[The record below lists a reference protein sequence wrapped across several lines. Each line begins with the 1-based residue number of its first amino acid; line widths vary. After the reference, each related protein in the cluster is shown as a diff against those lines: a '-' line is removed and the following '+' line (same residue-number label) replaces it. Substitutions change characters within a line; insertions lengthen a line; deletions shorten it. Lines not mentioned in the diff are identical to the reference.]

1 MGREVDDRVVQMQ
14 FDNAQFE
21 RETKRSLNTIER
33 LKASLNFDK
42 AGESLSGLTT
52 TASKLDLTPVSD
64 GVDTISMRFKAL
76 DVVAATVI
84 SNITS
89 RAVGLGKAL
98 VSAFTIDPAKSGLQ
112 EYETQIN
119 AVQTILANTQSKGTT
134 IDQVNAA
141 LDELNHYADMTI
153 YNFTEM
159 TKNIGTFTAAG
170 VDLDTSVQAIKGI
183 SNLAAV
189 SGSTSQQASNAM
201 YQLSQALA
209 AGKVTLMDW
218 NSVVNAGMGG
228 QVFQDAL
235 VETAR
240 VSGVA
245 IDDMI
250 AKQGSFRNTLQEG
263 WLTSEIMLDTLA
275 KFTGDL
281 NREQLL
287 AKGYTEEQADAIV
300 KLGANANDAA
310 TKVKTFTQ
318 LIDTLKEA
326 VQSGWTQSWEYIF
339 GDFEQAKAFWTEI
352 SDAISNVVNESA
364 NARNALLQGAM
375 TSGWDQ
381 LLSQGITDSAS
392 VMEQVLIDIGKTS
405 GKVTDEQIKAAGGFE
420 KSLQSGWM
428 TADILQKGI
437 NEVVDQAQELLSL
450 SDEQLSAQGL
460 SRDAIE
466 ETLKSYQG
474 LNEEIA
480 KGSVNLRTLSERM
493 SMKST
498 GRDNLVQSVR
508 NTMSAIGTLVGSI
521 KTAFDDIFP
530 PTTVDQLYAFT
541 EGIERF
547 TRGLILSEEN
557 ADKVQRVFKGVF
569 SVFKIGTDILDTIYK
584 GFLNIVKTM
593 SPVGNSLLDLA
604 ASIGDFLVGVQQA
617 VDSSGVF
624 QGILSGLEWVC
635 NAASKGIDKFTGSIE
650 SLSQKTTIVLDPI
663 QAISNALTS
672 FVNFIAPGLE
682 WFGTTASEALGEFS
696 KSAYEAFNNFDPTN
710 LYNFMNAGMG
720 LGILN
725 AIRNFIGSGKSILD
739 GASGM
744 IDGVKKMITSL
755 GDAINAWKT
764 NKNAETLM
772 TVAKAIGVLAASL
785 TVLSFIKPERLA
797 GSLLSI
803 TVLFTEL
810 VAALEVLNT
819 LTLGKKF
826 QVATLSAAMVAMST
840 GILILSAALKTISSV
855 QPDRLVTSVL
865 ALGVV
870 LAELSVATT
879 FLSSTATRMTKG
891 TTGMI
896 LMATAVRILVSSVSE
911 LGSMSL
917 DSLTKGLVSLGVVM
931 TELGTF
937 AVLVN
942 KFGGSIGLLN
952 GVSFN
957 LLASSLLILQKAV
970 SGFASMDVSQLAKGL
985 GSVAVALAEFAGF
998 GFLSKFSKNL
1008 ISSSVAV
1015 TVMSAAM
1022 NLLIGPIQELGA
1034 LDLAEIAKALG
1045 AMGGALAEFVVAL
1058 NLMKGGLGSSA
1069 AILVMASA
1077 MVVLSSAFERL
1088 GSLEL
1093 GQLAKALISIG
1104 AALAV
1109 FGVAATLLAPVT
1121 PIIVALSLSLGAFAA
1136 ALGLLLVAASSAGFI
1151 DNLAS
1156 SLSVLSSVSFSA
1168 FLQSIKDLAWM
1179 LVEFIQGIVK
1189 GVGEI
1194 AATLVT
1200 SIAQIITAVCEAI
1213 AQAAP
1218 AIGDAITALILTLC
1232 EVIRNTAPEI
1242 ASTVVYLIA
1251 QVWEAIKGALGDLWN
1266 NLTSWFDENIWHH
1279 DWFGIGAM
1287 FNDFKAIW
1295 AGDAEAAGEETA
1307 EGYANGLDNKKQSI
1321 WDKMSEIAS
1330 KAAMT
1335 WNRFWGIE
1343 SPSKLAAE
1351 DAEYIA
1357 EGYSNGL
1364 QNGSDVVTNGILNL
1378 AQEADN
1384 AFRDYWGIHSPSDL
1398 AASEAENIA
1407 IGMQLGMV
1415 NSAEAT
1421 KQVATYLATHT
1432 AEGLYTSDVSKSA
1445 YAAGI
1450 TLGTEFNKGVEDSTA
1465 GNALENWLKQKL
1477 GLDKNSGTTSTTPTK
1492 STTKSSSSGS
1502 SKTKKTV
1509 AETIEEKYKDQL
1521 EANKTLQEIAD
1532 AEYELWMTENQ
1543 NGADANE
1550 ILAKKL
1556 EHTQSEI
1563 ATQTSRVE
1571 IAQAKYDDMVKAVG
1585 ADAKE
1590 AKEAYAALLEEKNT
1604 LAKLQADRYSDLY
1617 EEVLNRLSLESDRIS
1632 AEYELWTESNPGASD
1647 AEKTSRKVENITD
1660 QLANSADQLAYA
1672 EKQYQTLFEQYGESD
1687 LRVMEAKNDLLE
1699 AQLDYQ
1705 KKNNELW
1712 EAQLE
1717 EFDNMMNVIDRE
1729 SQYFQ
1734 SRTDMLAKIYDD
1746 GDLSTRSDD
1755 YVNAVETYGENSPE
1769 AMRAKYQGSANGVL
1783 AVGVALRN
1791 MGDQLRRTNVYQERY
1806 NALVAEGSNATEE
1819 EIYQAQQNL
1828 LSSQSA
1834 FLGFAEDL
1842 AEGFDMDEEA
1852 KSITLRLAYALS
1864 NNWDTIYG
1872 GFKSIWDKVSEKS
1885 PELTANLEKVFGTAF
1900 SDEGVEIATSLVS
1913 TVTSALSGDYGG
1925 ALVSGLNTTL
1935 AFLGSS
1941 MGQNLIS
1948 GLSNVLSTG
1957 LTDIGAM
1964 VSSAFSGGIIGE
1976 IGAGVSGLVGSL
1988 GAGGGLAGIAGS
2000 IGTAL
2005 SGVAAMIPE
2014 LLPIIAI
2021 IAAIGGAIALLIAN
2035 WDDIGGFFNNLWEQ
2049 VKEIGSNLING
2060 IVEGIKSAWKGFTDF
2075 IGGLFGGVID
2085 FVKGIFGIH
2094 SPSTVFFDMGS
2105 YIDEGFANGLA
2116 KGSDTVNQSISDM
2129 TNSALDT
2136 ATEVSKILYDRLSSS
2151 EDFSPK
2157 ITPVV
2162 DLSDTE
2168 DSTNWFKSASVGFTN
2183 PFQGTPA
2190 ISERLAYDVRVRDKN
2205 QNGKSDKDSSR
2216 SDVVAAVDSLGNR
2229 LAMMSDSISNMRVVL
2244 DSKKLVG
2251 GISGQMDAALGV
2263 RAQRAR
2269 RGG

>member
-98 VSAFTIDPAKSGLQ
+98 VSAFTIDPVKSGLQ

-119 AVQTILANTQSKGTT
+119 AVQTILENTQSKGTT

-183 SNLAAV
+183 ANLAAV
-189 SGSTSQQASNAM
+189 SGSTSQQASTAM

-235 VETAR
+235 LETAR
-240 VSGVA
+240 VDGVA
-245 IDDMI
+245 IDQMI
-250 AKQGSFRNTLQEG
+250 AKHGSFRETLQEG
-263 WLTSEIMLDTLA
+263 WLTSEVLLDTLA

-281 NREQLL
+281 NEEQLL
-287 AKGYTEEQADAIV
+287 SKGYTEDQAKAILE
-300 KLGANANDAA
+300 LGTTANDAA

-339 GDFEQAKAFWTEI
+339 GDFEQAKEFWTEI

-364 NARNALLQGAM
+364 NARNELLKGAM
-375 TSGWDQ
+375 TSGW
-381 LLSQGITDSAS
+381 SQFLDTGITDSAT
-392 VMEQVLIDIGKTS
+392 VMEQVLTDIGKQMGVVS
-405 GKVTDEQIKAAGGFE
+405 DETIEAAGGFE
-420 KSLQSGWM
+420 KSLQSGWL
-428 TADILQKGI
+428 TADMLQKGI
-437 NEVVDQAQELLSL
+437 NEVVDQAQSLLTM
-450 SDEQLSAQGL
+450 SDEQLAADGL
-460 SRDAIE
+460 SRDSIK
-466 ETLKSYQG
+466 ETLDIYTK

-480 KGSVNLRTLSERM
+480 RGNVSLQTFSDRM
-493 SMKST
+493 GKSS

-508 NTMSAIGTLVGSI
+508 NIMSAVGTMVSSI
-521 KTAFDDIFP
+521 KGAFDDIFP
-530 PTTVDQLYAFT
+530 PTTVDQLYSIT

-547 TRGLILSEEN
+547 TRGLILSEDN
-557 ADKVQRVFKGVF
+557 AAKVQRVFKGVF
-569 SVFKIGTDILDTIYK
+569 SVFKIGVDILKTLYDS
-584 GFLNIVKTM
+584 FVNIAKTV
-593 SPVGNSLLDLA
+593 SPAAGGILDLA
-604 ASIGDFLVGVQQA
+604 ASIGDFLIGIENA
-617 VDSSGVF
+617 VESSGAF
-624 QGILSGLEWVC
+624 QAIVNGVSWVC
-635 NAASKGIDKFTGSIE
+635 NSASNAIDSFTGSIE
-650 SLSQKTTIVLDPI
+650 SLSDKTTVVINPI
-663 QAISNALTS
+663 DSLVNALKS
-672 FVNFIAPGLE
+672 FVNFVAPGLT

-725 AIRNFIGSGKSILD
+725 AIKNFINSGKDIFK
-739 GASGM
+739 GVSGVV
-744 IDGVKKMITSL
+744 DGVKKAIDSL
-755 GDAINAWKT
+755 GEAITAWKT

-772 TVAKAIGVLAASL
+772 TVAKAIAVLAASL
-785 TVLSFIKPERLA
+785 TVLSMVKPERLT
-797 GSLLSI
+797 GSLISI

-810 VAALEVLNT
+810 VAALEVLNA

-826 QVATLSAAMVAMST
+826 QVTALSGAMVAIST
-840 GILILSAALKTISSV
+840 GVLILSAALKTISSV
-855 QPDRLVTSVL
+855 EPENLVASVL

-870 LAELSVATT
+870 LAELSAAAAFLGKTT
-879 FLSSTATRMTKG
+879 TKMTKG
-891 TTGMI
+891 TLGMVA
-896 LMATAVRILVSSVSE
+896 MAAAVRVLASSVAA
-911 LGSMSL
+911 LGSMPIEDL
-917 DSLTKGLVSLGVVM
+917 VKGVSALGVVLA
-931 TELGTF
+931 ELGTF
-937 AVLVN
+937 SVATSRLGN
-942 KFGGSIGLLN
+942 SMGILKGL
-952 GVSFN
+952 SFN

-1022 NLLIGPIQELGA
+1022 NVLIGPIQELGA

-1104 AALAV
+1104 LALAT

-1136 ALGLLLVAASSAGFI
+1136 ALGLLLVAASSANLI
-1151 DNLAS
+1151 SNLAG
-1156 SLSVLSSVSFSA
+1156 SLALLSNINFTA
-1168 FLQSIKDLAWM
+1168 FLKGIESVAWM
-1179 LVEFIQGIVK
+1179 FVEFIQGIVK

-1200 SIAQIITAVCEAI
+1200 SIAQIITAVCEGI

-1364 QNGSDVVTNGILNL
+1364 QNGSDVVTNAILNL
-1378 AQEADN
+1378 A
-1384 AFRDYWGIHSPSDL
+1384 
-1398 AASEAENIA
+1398 
-1407 IGMQLGMV
+1407 
-1415 NSAEAT
+1415 
-1421 KQVATYLATHT
+1421 
-1432 AEGLYTSDVSKSA
+1432 
-1445 YAAGI
+1445 
-1450 TLGTEFNKGVEDSTA
+1450 
-1465 GNALENWLKQKL
+1465 
-1477 GLDKNSGTTSTTPTK
+1477 
-1492 STTKSSSSGS
+1492 
-1502 SKTKKTV
+1502 
-1509 AETIEEKYKDQL
+1509 
-1521 EANKTLQEIAD
+1521 
-1532 AEYELWMTENQ
+1532 
-1543 NGADANE
+1543 
-1550 ILAKKL
+1550 
-1556 EHTQSEI
+1556 
-1563 ATQTSRVE
+1563 
-1571 IAQAKYDDMVKAVG
+1571 
-1585 ADAKE
+1585 
-1590 AKEAYAALLEEKNT
+1590 
-1604 LAKLQADRYSDLY
+1604 
-1617 EEVLNRLSLESDRIS
+1617 
-1632 AEYELWTESNPGASD
+1632 
-1647 AEKTSRKVENITD
+1647 
-1660 QLANSADQLAYA
+1660 
-1672 EKQYQTLFEQYGESD
+1672 
-1687 LRVMEAKNDLLE
+1687 
-1699 AQLDYQ
+1699 
-1705 KKNNELW
+1705 
-1712 EAQLE
+1712 
-1717 EFDNMMNVIDRE
+1717 
-1729 SQYFQ
+1729 
-1734 SRTDMLAKIYDD
+1734 
-1746 GDLSTRSDD
+1746 
-1755 YVNAVETYGENSPE
+1755 
-1769 AMRAKYQGSANGVL
+1769 
-1783 AVGVALRN
+1783 
-1791 MGDQLRRTNVYQERY
+1791 
-1806 NALVAEGSNATEE
+1806 
-1819 EIYQAQQNL
+1819 
-1828 LSSQSA
+1828 
-1834 FLGFAEDL
+1834 
-1842 AEGFDMDEEA
+1842 
-1852 KSITLRLAYALS
+1852 
-1864 NNWDTIYG
+1864 
-1872 GFKSIWDKVSEKS
+1872 
-1885 PELTANLEKVFGTAF
+1885 
-1900 SDEGVEIATSLVS
+1900 
-1913 TVTSALSGDYGG
+1913 
-1925 ALVSGLNTTL
+1925 
-1935 AFLGSS
+1935 
-1941 MGQNLIS
+1941 
-1948 GLSNVLSTG
+1948 
-1957 LTDIGAM
+1957 
-1964 VSSAFSGGIIGE
+1964 
-1976 IGAGVSGLVGSL
+1976 
-1988 GAGGGLAGIAGS
+1988 
-2000 IGTAL
+2000 
-2005 SGVAAMIPE
+2005 
-2014 LLPIIAI
+2014 
-2021 IAAIGGAIALLIAN
+2021 
-2035 WDDIGGFFNNLWEQ
+2035 
-2049 VKEIGSNLING
+2049 
-2060 IVEGIKSAWKGFTDF
+2060 
-2075 IGGLFGGVID
+2075 
-2085 FVKGIFGIH
+2085 
-2094 SPSTVFFDMGS
+2094 
-2105 YIDEGFANGLA
+2105 
-2116 KGSDTVNQSISDM
+2116 
-2129 TNSALDT
+2129 
-2136 ATEVSKILYDRLSSS
+2136 
-2151 EDFSPK
+2151 
-2157 ITPVV
+2157 
-2162 DLSDTE
+2162 
-2168 DSTNWFKSASVGFTN
+2168 
-2183 PFQGTPA
+2183 
-2190 ISERLAYDVRVRDKN
+2190 
-2205 QNGKSDKDSSR
+2205 
-2216 SDVVAAVDSLGNR
+2216 
-2229 LAMMSDSISNMRVVL
+2229 
-2244 DSKKLVG
+2244 
-2251 GISGQMDAALGV
+2251 
-2263 RAQRAR
+2263 
-2269 RGG
+2269 

>member
-98 VSAFTIDPAKSGLQ
+98 VSAFTIDPVKSGLQ

-189 SGSTSQQASNAM
+189 SGSTSQQASAAM

-235 VETAR
+235 LETAR
-240 VSGVA
+240 VDGVA
-245 IDDMI
+245 IDQMI
-250 AKQGSFRNTLQEG
+250 AKHGSFRETLQEG
-263 WLTSEIMLDTLA
+263 WLTSEVLLDTLA

-281 NREQLL
+281 NEEQLL
-287 AKGYTEEQADAIV
+287 SKGYTEDQAKAILE
-300 KLGANANDAA
+300 LGTTANDAA

-339 GDFEQAKAFWTEI
+339 GDFEQAKEFWTEI
-352 SDAISNVVNESA
+352 SDTISNVVNESA
-364 NARNALLQGAM
+364 NARNELLKGAM
-375 TSGWDQ
+375 TSGW
-381 LLSQGITDSAS
+381 SQFLDTGITDSAT
-392 VMEQVLIDIGKTS
+392 VMEQVLTDIGKQMGVVS
-405 GKVTDEQIKAAGGFE
+405 DETIEAAGGFE
-420 KSLQSGWM
+420 KSLQSGWL
-428 TADILQKGI
+428 TADMLQKGI
-437 NEVVDQAQELLSL
+437 NEVVDQAQSLLTM
-450 SDEQLSAQGL
+450 SDEQLAADGL
-460 SRDAIE
+460 SRDSIK
-466 ETLKSYQG
+466 ETLDIYTK

-480 KGSVNLRTLSERM
+480 RGNVSLQTFSDRM
-493 SMKST
+493 GKSS

-508 NTMSAIGTLVGSI
+508 NIMSAVGTMVSSI
-521 KTAFDDIFP
+521 KGAFDDIFP
-530 PTTVDQLYAFT
+530 PTTVDQLYSIT

-547 TRGLILSEEN
+547 TRGLILSEDN
-557 ADKVQRVFKGVF
+557 AAKVQRVFKGVF
-569 SVFKIGTDILDTIYK
+569 SVFKIGVDILKTLYDS
-584 GFLNIVKTM
+584 FVNIAKTV
-593 SPVGNSLLDLA
+593 SPAAGGILDLA
-604 ASIGDFLVGVQQA
+604 ASIGDFLVGIENA
-617 VDSSGVF
+617 VESSGAF
-624 QGILSGLEWVC
+624 QAIVNGVSWVC
-635 NAASKGIDKFTGSIE
+635 NSASNAIDSFTGSIE
-650 SLSQKTTIVLDPI
+650 SLSDKTTIVINPI
-663 QAISNALTS
+663 DSLVNALKS
-672 FVNFIAPGLE
+672 FVNFVAPGLT

-725 AIRNFIGSGKSILD
+725 AIKNFINSGKDIFK
-739 GASGM
+739 GVSGVV
-744 IDGVKKMITSL
+744 DGVKKAIDSL
-755 GDAINAWKT
+755 GEAITAWKT

-772 TVAKAIGVLAASL
+772 TVAKAIAVLAASL
-785 TVLSFIKPERLA
+785 TVLSMVKPERLT
-797 GSLLSI
+797 GSLISI

-826 QVATLSAAMVAMST
+826 QVAALSGAMVAIST
-840 GILILSAALKTISSV
+840 GVLILSAALKTISSV
-855 QPDRLVTSVL
+855 EPENLVSSVL

-870 LAELSVATT
+870 LAELSAAAAFLGKTT
-879 FLSSTATRMTKG
+879 TKMTKG
-891 TTGMI
+891 TLGMVA
-896 LMATAVRILVSSVSE
+896 MAAAVRVLASSVAA
-911 LGSMSL
+911 LGSMPIEDL
-917 DSLTKGLVSLGVVM
+917 IKGVSALGVVLA
-931 TELGTF
+931 ELGAFSVATSR
-937 AVLVN
+937 LGN
-942 KFGGSIGLLN
+942 SMGILKGL
-952 GVSFN
+952 SFN

-1104 AALAV
+1104 LALAT

-1136 ALGLLLVAASSAGFI
+1136 ALGLLLVAASSAQLI
-1151 DNLAS
+1151 SNLAG
-1156 SLSVLSSVSFSA
+1156 SLALLSNINFTA
-1168 FLQSIKDLAWM
+1168 FLKGIESVAWM
-1179 LVEFIQGIVK
+1179 FVEFIQGIVK

-1477 GLDKNSGTTSTTPTK
+1477 GLDKNSGTTSTTPTT

-1532 AEYELWMTENQ
+1532 SEYELWVTENQ
-1543 NGADANE
+1543 NSASADE
-1550 ILAKKL
+1550 VLAKKM
-1556 EHTQSEI
+1556 EHSAKAIEV
-1563 ATQTSRVE
+1563 QTSRVQ
-1571 IAQAKYDDMVKAVG
+1571 IAQQKYDEMVSKVG
-1585 ADAKE
+1585 ADKQE
-1590 AKEAYAALLEEKNT
+1590 TREAYADLLTEKNS
-1604 LAKLQADRYSDLY
+1604 LAELRADQYSDLY
-1617 EEVLNRLSLESDRIS
+1617 EDQINRLKIQNDR
-1632 AEYELWTESNPGASD
+1632 ADKEYQLWVDQNNQATAS
-1647 AEKTSRKVENITD
+1647 EKTAKKIE
-1660 QLANSADQLAYA
+1660 
-1672 EKQYQTLFEQYGESD
+1672 YQTGQLTAATQELQYAQEQYNKLREEYGEED
-1687 LRVMEAKNDLLE
+1687 LRTQQAYNDLLD
-1699 AQLDYQ
+1699 AQIEEQEKTND
-1705 KKNNELW
+1705 LW
-1712 EAQLE
+1712 QARLAQ
-1717 EFDNMMNVIDRE
+1717 FDDALNAIEMQASIY
-1729 SQYFQ
+1729 SQ
-1734 SRTDMLAKIYDD
+1734 RTSMLSQIYDD
-1746 GDLSTRSDD
+1746 GDLSSRSTD
-1755 YVNAVETYGENSPE
+1755 YINAVKTYGENSDE
-1769 AMRAKYQGSANGVL
+1769 ARKAQYQGSASAVLGVS
-1783 AVGVALRN
+1783 VALRN
-1791 MGDQLRRTNVYQERY
+1791 MSDQLAKTNVYQKYY
-1806 NALVAEGSNATEE
+1806 NSLLESGTASAEDLNAAE
-1819 EIYQAQQNL
+1819 QQL

-1834 FLGFAEDL
+1834 FIGYASNL
-1842 AEGFDMDEEA
+1842 ADAFNMSDEGKA
-1852 KSITLRLAYALS
+1852 VTLRLAYAIS
-1864 NNWDTIYG
+1864 DNWDTIYG
-1872 GFKSIWDKVSEKS
+1872 AFKDIWGKIEERS
-1885 PELTANLEKVFGTAF
+1885 PELTKNLEKTLGTLLSEDTA
-1900 SDEGVEIATSLVS
+1900 SVATGVVS

-1925 ALVSGLNTTL
+1925 ALASGLNTVL
-1935 AFLGSS
+1935 SFLGTG
-1941 MGQNLIS
+1941 MGQSLLDGLGTVLANGLPDIGGMISSFVGSS
-1948 GLSNVLSTG
+1948 GLLS
-1957 LTDIGAM
+1957 
-1964 VSSAFSGGIIGE
+1964 
-1976 IGAGVSGLVGSL
+1976 SL
-1988 GAGGGLAGIAGS
+1988 GAGLEGIVSTIAGGGGLSAAFGGL
-2000 IGTAL
+2000 GTAIT
-2005 SGVAAMIPE
+2005 GVAAAIPE

-2021 IAAIGGAIALLIAN
+2021 VAAIGGAIALLIAN
-2035 WDDIGGFFNNLWEQ
+2035 WDDIGEFFNNLWEQ

-2205 QNGKSDKDSSR
+2205 QNGKTDTDSSR
-2216 SDVVAAVDSLGNR
+2216 ADVVAAVDSLGNR

-2251 GISGQMDAALGV
+2251 GIAGEMDSVLGV
-2263 RAQRAR
+2263 RAARAR

>member
-98 VSAFTIDPAKSGLQ
+98 VSAFTIDPVKSGLQ

-183 SNLAAV
+183 ANLAAV
-189 SGSTSQQASNAM
+189 SGSTSQQASTAM

-235 VETAR
+235 LETAR
-240 VSGVA
+240 VDGVA
-245 IDDMI
+245 IDQMI
-250 AKQGSFRNTLQEG
+250 AKHGSFRETLQEG
-263 WLTSEIMLDTLA
+263 WLTSEVLLDTLA

-281 NREQLL
+281 NEEQLL
-287 AKGYTEEQADAIV
+287 SKGYTEDQAKAILE
-300 KLGANANDAA
+300 LGTTANDAA

-339 GDFEQAKAFWTEI
+339 GDFEQAKEFWTEI

-364 NARNALLQGAM
+364 NARNELLKGAM
-375 TSGWDQ
+375 TSGW
-381 LLSQGITDSAS
+381 SQFLDTGITDSAT
-392 VMEQVLIDIGKTS
+392 VMEQVLTDIGKQMGVVS
-405 GKVTDEQIKAAGGFE
+405 DETIEAAGGFE
-420 KSLQSGWM
+420 KSLQGGWL
-428 TADILQKGI
+428 TADMLQKGI
-437 NEVVDQAQELLSL
+437 NEVVDQAQSLLTM
-450 SDEQLSAQGL
+450 SDEQLAADGL
-460 SRDAIE
+460 SRDSIK
-466 ETLKSYQG
+466 ETLDIYTK

-480 KGSVNLRTLSERM
+480 RGNVSLQTFSDRM
-493 SMKST
+493 GKSS

-508 NTMSAIGTLVGSI
+508 NIMSAVGTMVSSI
-521 KTAFDDIFP
+521 KGAFDDIFP
-530 PTTVDQLYAFT
+530 PTTVDQLYSIT

-547 TRGLILSEEN
+547 TRGLILSEDN
-557 ADKVQRVFKGVF
+557 AAKVQRVFKGVF
-569 SVFKIGTDILDTIYK
+569 SVFKIGVDILKTLYDSF
-584 GFLNIVKTM
+584 GNIAKTV
-593 SPVGNSLLDLA
+593 SPAAGGILDLA
-604 ASIGDFLVGVQQA
+604 ASIGDFLVGIENAVESSGAFQA
-617 VDSSGVF
+617 VVNGV
-624 QGILSGLEWVC
+624 SWVC
-635 NAASKGIDKFTGSIE
+635 NSASNAIDSFTGSIE
-650 SLSQKTTIVLDPI
+650 SLSDKTTIVINPI
-663 QAISNALTS
+663 DSLVNALKS
-672 FVNFIAPGLE
+672 FVNFVAPGLT

-725 AIRNFIGSGKSILD
+725 AIKNFINSGKDIFK
-739 GASGM
+739 GVSGVV
-744 IDGVKKMITSL
+744 DGVKKAIGSL
-755 GDAINAWKT
+755 GEAINAWKT

-772 TVAKAIGVLAASL
+772 TVAKAIAVLAASL
-785 TVLSFIKPERLA
+785 TVLSMVKPERLT
-797 GSLLSI
+797 GSLISI

-810 VAALEVLNT
+810 VAALKVLNT

-826 QVATLSAAMVAMST
+826 QVAALSGAMVAIST
-840 GILILSAALKTISSV
+840 GVLILSAALKTISSV
-855 QPDRLVTSVL
+855 EPENLVASVL

-870 LAELSVATT
+870 LAELSAAAAFLGKTT
-879 FLSSTATRMTKG
+879 TKMTKG
-891 TTGMI
+891 TLGMVA
-896 LMATAVRILVSSVSE
+896 MAAAVRVLASSVAA
-911 LGSMSL
+911 LGSMPIEDL
-917 DSLTKGLVSLGVVM
+917 VKGVSALGVVLA
-931 TELGTF
+931 ELGTF
-937 AVLVN
+937 SVATSRLGN
-942 KFGGSIGLLN
+942 SMGILKGL
-952 GVSFN
+952 SFN

-1022 NLLIGPIQELGA
+1022 NLLIGPIRELGA

-1104 AALAV
+1104 LALAT

-1136 ALGLLLVAASSAGFI
+1136 ALGLLLVAASSAQLI
-1151 DNLAS
+1151 SNLAG
-1156 SLSVLSSVSFSA
+1156 SLALLSNINFTA
-1168 FLQSIKDLAWM
+1168 FLKGIESVAWM
-1179 LVEFIQGIVK
+1179 FVEFIQGIVK

-1357 EGYSNGL
+1357 EGYANGL

-1477 GLDKNSGTTSTTPTK
+1477 GLNKNPGTTSTTPT
-1492 STTKSSSSGS
+1492 TPATKSSSSAS

-1532 AEYELWMTENQ
+1532 SEYELWVTENQ
-1543 NGADANE
+1543 NSASADDV
-1550 ILAKKL
+1550 LAKKM
-1556 EHTQSEI
+1556 EHSAKAIEV
-1563 ATQTSRVE
+1563 QTSRVQ
-1571 IAQAKYDDMVKAVG
+1571 IAQQKYDEMVSKVG
-1585 ADAKE
+1585 ADKQE
-1590 AKEAYAALLEEKNT
+1590 TREAYVDLLTEKNS
-1604 LAKLQADRYSDLY
+1604 LAELRADQYSDLY
-1617 EEVLNRLSLESDRIS
+1617 EDQINRLKIQNDR
-1632 AEYELWTESNPGASD
+1632 ADKEYQLWVDQNNQTTAS
-1647 AEKTSRKVENITD
+1647 EKTAKKIE
-1660 QLANSADQLAYA
+1660 
-1672 EKQYQTLFEQYGESD
+1672 YQTGQLTAATQELQYAQEQYNKLREEYGEED
-1687 LRVMEAKNDLLE
+1687 LRTQQAYNDLLD
-1699 AQLDYQ
+1699 AQIEEQEKTND
-1705 KKNNELW
+1705 LW
-1712 EAQLE
+1712 QARLAQ
-1717 EFDNMMNVIDRE
+1717 FDDALNAIEMQASIY
-1729 SQYFQ
+1729 SQ
-1734 SRTDMLAKIYDD
+1734 RTSMLSQIYDD
-1746 GDLSTRSDD
+1746 GDLSSRSTD
-1755 YVNAVETYGENSPE
+1755 YINAVKTYGENSDE
-1769 AMRAKYQGSANGVL
+1769 ARKAQYQGSASAVLGVS
-1783 AVGVALRN
+1783 VALRN
-1791 MGDQLRRTNVYQERY
+1791 MSDQLAKTNVYQKYY
-1806 NALVAEGSNATEE
+1806 NSLLESGTASAEDLNAAE
-1819 EIYQAQQNL
+1819 QQL

-1834 FLGFAEDL
+1834 FIGYASNL
-1842 AEGFDMDEEA
+1842 ADAFNMSDEGKA
-1852 KSITLRLAYALS
+1852 VTLRLAYAIS
-1864 NNWDTIYG
+1864 DNWDTIYG
-1872 GFKSIWDKVSEKS
+1872 AFKDIWGKIEERS
-1885 PELTANLEKVFGTAF
+1885 PELTKNLEKTLGTLLSEDTA
-1900 SDEGVEIATSLVS
+1900 SVATGVVS

-1925 ALVSGLNTTL
+1925 ALASGLNTVL
-1935 AFLGSS
+1935 SFLGTG
-1941 MGQNLIS
+1941 MGQSLLDGLGTVLANGLPDIGGMISSFVGSS
-1948 GLSNVLSTG
+1948 GLLS
-1957 LTDIGAM
+1957 
-1964 VSSAFSGGIIGE
+1964 
-1976 IGAGVSGLVGSL
+1976 SL
-1988 GAGGGLAGIAGS
+1988 GAGLEGIVSTIAGGGGLSAAFGGL
-2000 IGTAL
+2000 GTAIT
-2005 SGVAAMIPE
+2005 GVAAAIPE

-2021 IAAIGGAIALLIAN
+2021 VAAIGGAIALLIAN
-2035 WDDIGGFFNNLWEQ
+2035 WDDIGEFFNNLWEQ

-2060 IVEGIKSAWKGFTDF
+2060 IVEGIKSAWKGFTNF

-2151 EDFSPK
+2151 EDFSLK

-2216 SDVVAAVDSLGNR
+2216 ADVVAAVDSLADR
-2229 LAMMSDSISNMRVVL
+2229 VVMMGQSIENMQIVL

-2251 GISGQMDAALGV
+2251 GIAGQMDSVLGV
-2263 RAQRAR
+2263 RAARAR

>member
-98 VSAFTIDPAKSGLQ
+98 VSAFTIDPVKSGLQ

-183 SNLAAV
+183 ANLAAV
-189 SGSTSQQASNAM
+189 SGSTSQQASTAM

-235 VETAR
+235 LETAR
-240 VSGVA
+240 VDGVA
-245 IDDMI
+245 IDQMI
-250 AKQGSFRNTLQEG
+250 AKHGSFRETLQEG
-263 WLTSEIMLDTLA
+263 WLTSEVLLDTLA

-281 NREQLL
+281 NEEQLL
-287 AKGYTEEQADAIV
+287 SKGYTEDQAKAILE
-300 KLGANANDAA
+300 LGATANDAA
-310 TKVKTFTQ
+310 IKVKTFTQ

-339 GDFEQAKAFWTEI
+339 GDFEQAKEFWTEI

-364 NARNALLQGAM
+364 NARNELLKGAM
-375 TSGWDQ
+375 TSGW
-381 LLSQGITDSAS
+381 SQFLDTGITDSAT
-392 VMEQVLIDIGKTS
+392 VMEQVLTDIGKQMGVVS
-405 GKVTDEQIKAAGGFE
+405 DETIEAAGGFE
-420 KSLQSGWM
+420 KSLQSGWL
-428 TADILQKGI
+428 TADMLQKGI
-437 NEVVDQAQELLSL
+437 NEVVDQAQSLLTM
-450 SDEQLSAQGL
+450 SDEQLAADGL
-460 SRDAIE
+460 SRDSIK
-466 ETLKSYQG
+466 ETLDIYTK

-480 KGSVNLRTLSERM
+480 RGNVSLQTFSDRM
-493 SMKST
+493 GKSS

-508 NTMSAIGTLVGSI
+508 NIMSAVGTMVSSI
-521 KTAFDDIFP
+521 KGAFDDIFP
-530 PTTVDQLYAFT
+530 PTTVDQLYSIT

-547 TRGLILSEEN
+547 TRGLILSEDN
-557 ADKVQRVFKGVF
+557 AAKVQRVFKGVF
-569 SVFKIGTDILDTIYK
+569 SVFKIGVDILKTLYDS
-584 GFLNIVKTM
+584 FVNIAKTV
-593 SPVGNSLLDLA
+593 SPAAGGILDLA
-604 ASIGDFLVGVQQA
+604 ASIGDFLVGIENA
-617 VDSSGVF
+617 VESSGAF
-624 QGILSGLEWVC
+624 QAIVNGVSWVC
-635 NAASKGIDKFTGSIE
+635 NSASNAIDSFTGSIE
-650 SLSQKTTIVLDPI
+650 SLSDKTTIVINPI
-663 QAISNALTS
+663 DSLVNALKS
-672 FVNFIAPGLE
+672 FVNFVAPGLT

-725 AIRNFIGSGKSILD
+725 AIKNFINSGKDIFK
-739 GASGM
+739 GVSGVV
-744 IDGVKKMITSL
+744 DGVKKAIDSIGEAIT
-755 GDAINAWKT
+755 AWKT

-772 TVAKAIGVLAASL
+772 TVAKAIAVLAASL
-785 TVLSFIKPERLA
+785 TVLSMVKPERLT
-797 GSLLSI
+797 GSLISI

-826 QVATLSAAMVAMST
+826 QVAALSGAMVAIST
-840 GILILSAALKTISSV
+840 GVLILSAALKTISSV
-855 QPDRLVTSVL
+855 EPENLVSSVL

-870 LAELSVATT
+870 LAELSAAAAFLGKTT
-879 FLSSTATRMTKG
+879 TKMTKG
-891 TTGMI
+891 TLGMVA
-896 LMATAVRILVSSVSE
+896 MAAAVRVLASSVAA
-911 LGSMSL
+911 LGSMPIEDL
-917 DSLTKGLVSLGVVM
+917 IKGVSALGVVLA
-931 TELGTF
+931 ELGAFSVATSR
-937 AVLVN
+937 LGN
-942 KFGGSIGLLN
+942 SMGILKGL
-952 GVSFN
+952 SFN

-1136 ALGLLLVAASSAGFI
+1136 ALGLLLVAASSANLI
-1151 DNLAS
+1151 SNLAG
-1156 SLSVLSSVSFSA
+1156 SLALLSNINFTA
-1168 FLQSIKDLAWM
+1168 FLKGIESVAWM
-1179 LVEFIQGIVK
+1179 FVEFIQGIVK
-1189 GVGEI
+1189 GFGEI

-1218 AIGDAITALILTLC
+1218 AIGDAITSLILTLC

-1242 ASTVVYLIA
+1242 AYTVVYLIA
-1251 QVWEAIKGALGDLWN
+1251 QVWEAIKGALGELWN

-1407 IGMQLGMV
+1407 IGMQLGMA

-1477 GLDKNSGTTSTTPTK
+1477 GLNQNPGTTSTTPTK

-1532 AEYELWMTENQ
+1532 SEYELWVTENQ
-1543 NGADANE
+1543 NSASADE
-1550 ILAKKL
+1550 VLAKKM
-1556 EHTQSEI
+1556 EHSAKAIEV
-1563 ATQTSRVE
+1563 QTSRVQ
-1571 IAQAKYDDMVKAVG
+1571 IAQQKYDEMVSKVG
-1585 ADAKE
+1585 ADKQE
-1590 AKEAYAALLEEKNT
+1590 TREAYADLLTEKNS
-1604 LAKLQADRYSDLY
+1604 LAELRADQYSDLY
-1617 EEVLNRLSLESDRIS
+1617 EDQINRLKIQNDR
-1632 AEYELWTESNPGASD
+1632 ADKEYQLWVDQNNQATAS
-1647 AEKTSRKVENITD
+1647 EKTAKKIE
-1660 QLANSADQLAYA
+1660 
-1672 EKQYQTLFEQYGESD
+1672 YQTGQLTAATQELQYAQEQYNKLREEYGEED
-1687 LRVMEAKNDLLE
+1687 LRTQQAYNDLLD
-1699 AQLDYQ
+1699 AQIEEQEKTND
-1705 KKNNELW
+1705 LW
-1712 EAQLE
+1712 QARLAQ
-1717 EFDNMMNVIDRE
+1717 FDDALNAIEMQASIY
-1729 SQYFQ
+1729 SQ
-1734 SRTDMLAKIYDD
+1734 RTSMLSQIYDD
-1746 GDLSTRSDD
+1746 GDLSSRSTD
-1755 YVNAVETYGENSPE
+1755 YINAVKTYGENSDE
-1769 AMRAKYQGSANGVL
+1769 ARKAQYQGSASAVLGVS
-1783 AVGVALRN
+1783 VALRN
-1791 MGDQLRRTNVYQERY
+1791 MSDQLAKTNVYQKYY
-1806 NALVAEGSNATEE
+1806 NSLLESGTASAEDLNAAE
-1819 EIYQAQQNL
+1819 QQL

-1834 FLGFAEDL
+1834 FIGYASNL
-1842 AEGFDMDEEA
+1842 ADAFNMSDEGKA
-1852 KSITLRLAYALS
+1852 VTLRLAYAIS
-1864 NNWDTIYG
+1864 DNWDTIYG
-1872 GFKSIWDKVSEKS
+1872 AFYG
-1885 PELTANLEKVFGTAF
+1885 AVFA
-1900 SDEGVEIATSLVS
+1900 
-1913 TVTSALSGDYGG
+1913 
-1925 ALVSGLNTTL
+1925 
-1935 AFLGSS
+1935 
-1941 MGQNLIS
+1941 
-1948 GLSNVLSTG
+1948 
-1957 LTDIGAM
+1957 
-1964 VSSAFSGGIIGE
+1964 
-1976 IGAGVSGLVGSL
+1976 
-1988 GAGGGLAGIAGS
+1988 
-2000 IGTAL
+2000 
-2005 SGVAAMIPE
+2005 
-2014 LLPIIAI
+2014 
-2021 IAAIGGAIALLIAN
+2021 
-2035 WDDIGGFFNNLWEQ
+2035 
-2049 VKEIGSNLING
+2049 
-2060 IVEGIKSAWKGFTDF
+2060 
-2075 IGGLFGGVID
+2075 
-2085 FVKGIFGIH
+2085 
-2094 SPSTVFFDMGS
+2094 
-2105 YIDEGFANGLA
+2105 
-2116 KGSDTVNQSISDM
+2116 
-2129 TNSALDT
+2129 
-2136 ATEVSKILYDRLSSS
+2136 
-2151 EDFSPK
+2151 
-2157 ITPVV
+2157 
-2162 DLSDTE
+2162 
-2168 DSTNWFKSASVGFTN
+2168 
-2183 PFQGTPA
+2183 
-2190 ISERLAYDVRVRDKN
+2190 
-2205 QNGKSDKDSSR
+2205 
-2216 SDVVAAVDSLGNR
+2216 
-2229 LAMMSDSISNMRVVL
+2229 
-2244 DSKKLVG
+2244 
-2251 GISGQMDAALGV
+2251 
-2263 RAQRAR
+2263 
-2269 RGG
+2269 

>member
-98 VSAFTIDPAKSGLQ
+98 VSAFTIDPVKSGLQ

-183 SNLAAV
+183 ANLAAV

-218 NSVVNAGMGG
+218 NSVITAGMSG

-235 VETAR
+235 LETAR
-240 VSGVA
+240 VDGVA
-245 IDDMI
+245 IDQMI
-250 AKQGSFRNTLQEG
+250 AKHGSFRETLQEG
-263 WLTSEIMLDTLA
+263 WLTSEVLLDTLA

-281 NREQLL
+281 NEEQLL
-287 AKGYTEEQADAIV
+287 SKGYTEDQAKAILE
-300 KLGANANDAA
+300 LGTTANDAA

-339 GDFEQAKAFWTEI
+339 GDFEQAKEFWTEI

-364 NARNALLQGAM
+364 NARNELLKGAM
-375 TSGWDQ
+375 TSGW
-381 LLSQGITDSAS
+381 SQFLDTGITDSAT
-392 VMEQVLIDIGKTS
+392 VMEQVLTDIGKQMGVVS
-405 GKVTDEQIKAAGGFE
+405 DETIEAAGGFE
-420 KSLQSGWM
+420 KSLQSGWL
-428 TADILQKGI
+428 TADMLQKGI
-437 NEVVDQAQELLSL
+437 NEVVDQAQSLLTM
-450 SDEQLSAQGL
+450 SDEQLAADGL
-460 SRDAIE
+460 SRDSIK
-466 ETLKSYQG
+466 ETLDIYTK

-480 KGSVNLRTLSERM
+480 RGNVSLQTFSDRM
-493 SMKST
+493 GKSS

-508 NTMSAIGTLVGSI
+508 NIMSSVGTMVSSI
-521 KTAFDDIFP
+521 KGAFDDIFP
-530 PTTVDQLYAFT
+530 PTTVDQLYSIT

-547 TRGLILSEEN
+547 TRGLILSEDN
-557 ADKVQRVFKGVF
+557 AAKVQRVFKGVF

-635 NAASKGIDKFTGSIE
+635 NAASKGIDKFTGSIA

-672 FVNFIAPGLE
+672 FVNFVAPGLE

-891 TTGMI
+891 TTGMV
-896 LMATAVRILVSSVSE
+896 LMATAVRILVSSVSA

-917 DSLTKGLVSLGVVM
+917 DSLTKGIVSLGVVM
-931 TELGTF
+931 TELGAF

-970 SGFASMDVSQLAKGL
+970 SSFGAMDLGDIAKGL
-985 GSVAVALAEFAGF
+985 GAVGVALAEFAGF

-1008 ISSSVAV
+1008 ISGSVAV
-1015 TVMSAAM
+1015 TIMSAAM
-1022 NLLIGPIQELGA
+1022 NLLVDPMKELGA
-1034 LDLAEIAKALG
+1034 LDLETLAKALG
-1045 AMGGALAEFVVAL
+1045 AMAIALTEFVVAL
-1058 NLMKGGLGSSA
+1058 NLMNGGLASSA
-1069 AILVMASA
+1069 SILVMAAA
-1077 MVVLSSAFERL
+1077 MNVLADAFARMDEL
-1088 GSLEL
+1088 SIGSL
-1093 GQLAKALISIG
+1093 AKSLISI
-1104 AALAV
+1104 AVALGI

-1136 ALGLLLVAASSAGFI
+1136 ALGLLLMAASTAGFI
-1151 DNLAS
+1151 DNLAA
-1156 SLSVLSSVSFSA
+1156 SLSTLSSISFSA

-1179 LVEFIQGIVK
+1179 FVEFIQGIVK
-1189 GVGEI
+1189 GFGEI

-1251 QVWEAIKGALGDLWN
+1251 QVWEAIKGALGELWN

-1364 QNGSDVVTNGILNL
+1364 QNGSDVVTNAILNL

-1407 IGMQLGMV
+1407 IGMQLGMA

-1477 GLDKNSGTTSTTPTK
+1477 GLNKNPGTTSTTPTT

-1532 AEYELWMTENQ
+1532 SEYELWVTENQ
-1543 NGADANE
+1543 NSASADE
-1550 ILAKKL
+1550 VLAKKM
-1556 EHTQSEI
+1556 EHSAKAIEV
-1563 ATQTSRVE
+1563 QTSRVQ
-1571 IAQAKYDDMVKAVG
+1571 IAQQKYDEMVSKVG
-1585 ADAKE
+1585 ADKQE
-1590 AKEAYAALLEEKNT
+1590 TREAYADLLTEKNS
-1604 LAKLQADRYSDLY
+1604 LAELRADRYSDLY
-1617 EEVLNRLSLESDRIS
+1617 EDQINRLKIQNDRADKEYQLWVDQNNQAS
-1632 AEYELWTESNPGASD
+1632 AS
-1647 AEKTSRKVENITD
+1647 EKTAKKIE
-1660 QLANSADQLAYA
+1660 
-1672 EKQYQTLFEQYGESD
+1672 YQTTQLTAATKELELAQQQYDKLREEYGEED
-1687 LRVMEAKNDLLE
+1687 LRTQQAYNDLLD
-1699 AQLDYQ
+1699 AQIEEQEKTND
-1705 KKNNELW
+1705 LW
-1712 EAQLE
+1712 QARLAQ
-1717 EFDNMMNVIDRE
+1717 FDDALNAIEMQASIY
-1729 SQYFQ
+1729 SQ
-1734 SRTDMLAKIYDD
+1734 RTSMLSQIYDD
-1746 GDLSTRSDD
+1746 GDLSSRSTD
-1755 YVNAVETYGENSPE
+1755 YINAVKTYGENSDE
-1769 AMRAKYQGSANGVL
+1769 ARKAQYQGSASAVLGVS
-1783 AVGVALRN
+1783 VALRN
-1791 MGDQLRRTNVYQERY
+1791 MSDQLAKTNVYQKYY
-1806 NALVAEGSNATEE
+1806 NSLLESGTASAEDLNAAE
-1819 EIYQAQQNL
+1819 QQL

-1834 FLGFAEDL
+1834 FIGYASNL
-1842 AEGFDMDEEA
+1842 ADAFNMSDEGKA
-1852 KSITLRLAYALS
+1852 VTLRLAYAIS
-1864 NNWDTIYG
+1864 DNWDTIYG
-1872 GFKSIWDKVSEKS
+1872 AFKDIWGKIEERS
-1885 PELTANLEKVFGTAF
+1885 PELTKNLEKTLGTLLSEDTA
-1900 SDEGVEIATSLVS
+1900 SVATGVVS

-1925 ALVSGLNTTL
+1925 ALASGLNTVL
-1935 AFLGSS
+1935 SFLGTG
-1941 MGQNLIS
+1941 MGQSLLDGLGTVLANGLPDIGGMISSFVGSS
-1948 GLSNVLSTG
+1948 GLLS
-1957 LTDIGAM
+1957 
-1964 VSSAFSGGIIGE
+1964 
-1976 IGAGVSGLVGSL
+1976 SL
-1988 GAGGGLAGIAGS
+1988 GAGLEGIVSTIAGGGGLSAAFGGL
-2000 IGTAL
+2000 GTAIT
-2005 SGVAAMIPE
+2005 GVAAAIPE

-2021 IAAIGGAIALLIAN
+2021 VAAIGGAIALLIAN
-2035 WDDIGGFFNNLWEQ
+2035 WDDIGEFFNNLWER
-2049 VKEIGSNLING
+2049 VKEIGSNLINS
-2060 IVEGIKSAWKGFTDF
+2060 IVEGIKSAWKGFTNF

-2162 DLSDTE
+2162 DLSNTE

-2216 SDVVAAVDSLGNR
+2216 SDVVAAIDALSNR
-2229 LAMMSDSISNMRVVL
+2229 VVMMGQSIENMQVVL

-2251 GISGQMDAALGV
+2251 GISGQMDSALGV
-2263 RAQRAR
+2263 RAARAR

>member
-98 VSAFTIDPAKSGLQ
+98 VSAFTIDPVKSGLQ

-183 SNLAAV
+183 ANLAAV
-189 SGSTSQQASNAM
+189 SGSTSQQASTAM
-201 YQLSQALA
+201 YQISQALA

-235 VETAR
+235 LETAR
-240 VSGVA
+240 VDGVA
-245 IDDMI
+245 IDQMI
-250 AKQGSFRNTLQEG
+250 AKHGSFRETLQEG
-263 WLTSEIMLDTLA
+263 WLTSEVLLDTLA

-281 NREQLL
+281 NEEQLL
-287 AKGYTEEQADAIV
+287 SKGYTEDQAKAILE
-300 KLGANANDAA
+300 LGTTANDAA

-339 GDFEQAKAFWTEI
+339 GDFEQAKEFWTEI

-364 NARNALLQGAM
+364 NARNELLKGAM
-375 TSGWDQ
+375 TSGW
-381 LLSQGITDSAS
+381 SQFLDTGITDSAA
-392 VMEQVLIDIGKTS
+392 VMEQVLTDIGKQMGVVS
-405 GKVTDEQIKAAGGFE
+405 DETIEAAGGFE
-420 KSLQSGWM
+420 KSLQSGWL
-428 TADILQKGI
+428 TADMLQKGI
-437 NEVVDQAQELLSL
+437 NEVVDQAQSLLTM
-450 SDEQLSAQGL
+450 SDEQLAADGL
-460 SRDAIE
+460 SRDSIK
-466 ETLKSYQG
+466 ETLDIYTK

-480 KGSVNLRTLSERM
+480 RGNVSLQTFSDRM
-493 SMKST
+493 GKSS

-508 NTMSAIGTLVGSI
+508 NIMSAVGTMVSSI
-521 KTAFDDIFP
+521 KGAFDDIFP
-530 PTTVDQLYAFT
+530 PTTVDQLYSIT

-547 TRGLILSEEN
+547 TRGLILSEDN
-557 ADKVQRVFKGVF
+557 AAKVQRVFKGVF
-569 SVFKIGTDILDTIYK
+569 GVFKIGVDILKTLYDS
-584 GFLNIVKTM
+584 FVNIAKTV
-593 SPVGNSLLDLA
+593 SPAAGGILDLA
-604 ASIGDFLVGVQQA
+604 ASIGDFLVGIENA
-617 VDSSGVF
+617 VESSGAF
-624 QGILSGLEWVC
+624 QAIVNGVSWVC
-635 NAASKGIDKFTGSIE
+635 NSASNAIDSFTGSIE
-650 SLSQKTTIVLDPI
+650 SLSDKTTIVINPI
-663 QAISNALTS
+663 DSLVNALKS
-672 FVNFIAPGLE
+672 FVNFVAPGLT

-725 AIRNFIGSGKSILD
+725 AIKNFINSGKDIFK
-739 GASGM
+739 GVSGVV
-744 IDGVKKMITSL
+744 DGVKKAIESL
-755 GDAINAWKT
+755 GEAINAWKT

-772 TVAKAIGVLAASL
+772 TVAKAIAVLAASL
-785 TVLSFIKPERLA
+785 TVLSMVKPERLT
-797 GSLLSI
+797 GSLISI

-826 QVATLSAAMVAMST
+826 QVAALSGAMVAIST
-840 GILILSAALKTISSV
+840 GVLILSAALKTISSV
-855 QPDRLVTSVL
+855 EPENLVASVL

-870 LAELSVATT
+870 LAELSAAAAFLGKTT
-879 FLSSTATRMTKG
+879 TKMTKG
-891 TTGMI
+891 TLGMVT
-896 LMATAVRILVSSVSE
+896 MAAAVRVLASSVAA
-911 LGSMSL
+911 LGSMPIEELVKGVSAL
-917 DSLTKGLVSLGVVM
+917 GIVLAELGAFSVVTSRLGNSMGILKGL
-931 TELGTF
+931 
-937 AVLVN
+937 
-942 KFGGSIGLLN
+942 
-952 GVSFN
+952 SFN

-1136 ALGLLLVAASSAGFI
+1136 ALGLLLVAASSANLI
-1151 DNLAS
+1151 SNLAG
-1156 SLSVLSSVSFSA
+1156 SLALLSNINFTA
-1168 FLQSIKDLAWM
+1168 FLKGIESVAWM
-1179 LVEFIQGIVK
+1179 FVEFIQGIVK

-1364 QNGSDVVTNGILNL
+1364 QNGSDVVTNAILNL

-1407 IGMQLGMV
+1407 IGMQLGMA

-1477 GLDKNSGTTSTTPTK
+1477 GLDKNSGTTSTTPTT

-1532 AEYELWMTENQ
+1532 SEYELWVTENQ
-1543 NGADANE
+1543 NSASADE
-1550 ILAKKL
+1550 VLAKKM
-1556 EHTQSEI
+1556 EHSAKAIEV
-1563 ATQTSRVE
+1563 QTSRVQ
-1571 IAQAKYDDMVKAVG
+1571 IAQQKYDEMVSKVG
-1585 ADAKE
+1585 ADKQE
-1590 AKEAYAALLEEKNT
+1590 TREAYADLLTEKNS
-1604 LAKLQADRYSDLY
+1604 LAELRADQYSDLY
-1617 EEVLNRLSLESDRIS
+1617 EDQINRLKIQNDRADKEYQLWVNQNNQAS
-1632 AEYELWTESNPGASD
+1632 AS
-1647 AEKTSRKVENITD
+1647 EKTAKKID
-1660 QLANSADQLAYA
+1660 
-1672 EKQYQTLFEQYGESD
+1672 YQTTQLTAATKELELAQQQYDKLREEYGESD
-1687 LRVMEAKNDLLE
+1687 LRTQEAYNELLDKQIE
-1699 AQLDYQ
+1699 EQE
-1705 KKNNELW
+1705 KTNELW
-1712 EAQLE
+1712 QARLAQ
-1717 EFDNMMNVIDRE
+1717 FDDALNAIEMQASIY
-1729 SQYFQ
+1729 SQ
-1734 SRTDMLAKIYDD
+1734 RTSMLSQIYDD
-1746 GDLSTRSDD
+1746 GDLSSRSTD
-1755 YVNAVETYGENSPE
+1755 YINAVKTYGENSDE
-1769 AMRAKYQGSANGVL
+1769 ARKAQYQGSASAVLGVS
-1783 AVGVALRN
+1783 VALRN
-1791 MGDQLRRTNVYQERY
+1791 MSDQLAKTNVYQKYY
-1806 NALVAEGSNATEE
+1806 NSLLESGTASAEDLNAAE
-1819 EIYQAQQNL
+1819 QQL

-1834 FLGFAEDL
+1834 FIGYASNL
-1842 AEGFDMDEEA
+1842 ADAFNMSDEGKA
-1852 KSITLRLAYALS
+1852 VTLRLAYAIS
-1864 NNWDTIYG
+1864 DNWDTIYG
-1872 GFKSIWDKVSEKS
+1872 AFKDIWGKIEERS
-1885 PELTANLEKVFGTAF
+1885 PELTKNLEKTLGTLLSEDTA
-1900 SDEGVEIATSLVS
+1900 SVATGVVS

-1925 ALVSGLNTTL
+1925 ALASGLNTVL
-1935 AFLGSS
+1935 SFLGTG
-1941 MGQNLIS
+1941 MGQSLLDGLGTVLANGLPDIGGMISSFVGSS
-1948 GLSNVLSTG
+1948 GLLS
-1957 LTDIGAM
+1957 
-1964 VSSAFSGGIIGE
+1964 
-1976 IGAGVSGLVGSL
+1976 SL
-1988 GAGGGLAGIAGS
+1988 GAGLEGIVSTIAGGGGLSAAFGGL
-2000 IGTAL
+2000 GTAIT
-2005 SGVAAMIPE
+2005 GVAAAIPE

-2021 IAAIGGAIALLIAN
+2021 VAAIGGAIALLIAN
-2035 WDDIGGFFNNLWEQ
+2035 WDDIGEFFNNLWEQ
-2049 VKEIGSNLING
+2049 VKEICSNLING
-2060 IVEGIKSAWKGFTDF
+2060 IIEGIKSAWKGFTNF

-2094 SPSTVFFDMGS
+2094 SQSTVFFDMGS

-2136 ATEVSKILYDRLSSS
+2136 ATEVSKILYDRLSNS

-2162 DLSDTE
+2162 DLSNTE

-2183 PFQGTPA
+2183 PFQGAPA

-2216 SDVVAAVDSLGNR
+2216 SDVVAAIDSLGNR
-2229 LAMMSDSISNMRVVL
+2229 VSMMGQSIENMKIVM
-2244 DSKKLVG
+2244 DTGKLVG
-2251 GISGQMDAALGV
+2251 SIAGPMDTELG
-2263 RAQRAR
+2263 RRGTRAR

>member
-98 VSAFTIDPAKSGLQ
+98 VSAFTIDPVKSGLQ

-183 SNLAAV
+183 ANLAAV

-209 AGKVTLMDW
+209 AGRVTLMDW
-218 NSVVNAGMGG
+218 NSVLTAGMGG
-228 QVFQDAL
+228 QVFRDAL
-235 VETAR
+235 LETAR
-240 VSGVA
+240 VDGVA
-245 IDDMI
+245 IDQMI
-250 AKQGSFRNTLQEG
+250 AKHGSFRETLQEG
-263 WLTSEIMLDTLA
+263 WLTSEVLLDTLA

-281 NREQLL
+281 NEEQLL
-287 AKGYTEEQADAIV
+287 SKGYTEDQAKAILE
-300 KLGANANDAA
+300 LGTTANDAA

-339 GDFEQAKAFWTEI
+339 GDFEQAKEFWTEI

-364 NARNALLQGAM
+364 NARNELLKGAM
-375 TSGWDQ
+375 TSGW
-381 LLSQGITDSAS
+381 SQFLGTGITDSAT
-392 VMEQVLIDIGKTS
+392 VMEQVLTDIGKQMGVVS
-405 GKVTDEQIKAAGGFE
+405 DETIEAAGGFE
-420 KSLQSGWM
+420 KSLQSGWL
-428 TADILQKGI
+428 TADMLQKGI
-437 NEVVDQAQELLSL
+437 NEVVDQAQSLLTM
-450 SDEQLSAQGL
+450 SDEQLAADGL
-460 SRDAIE
+460 SRDSIK
-466 ETLKSYQG
+466 ETLDIYTK

-480 KGSVNLRTLSERM
+480 RGSVSLQTFSDRM
-493 SMKST
+493 GKSS
-498 GRDNLVQSVR
+498 GRDNLMQSVR
-508 NTMSAIGTLVGSI
+508 NIMSAVGTMVSSI
-521 KTAFDDIFP
+521 KGAFDDIFP
-530 PTTVDQLYAFT
+530 PTTVDQLYSIT

-547 TRGLILSEEN
+547 TRGLILSEDN
-557 ADKVQRVFKGVF
+557 AAKVQRVFKGVF
-569 SVFKIGTDILDTIYK
+569 SVFKIGVDILKTLYDS
-584 GFLNIVKTM
+584 FVNIAKTV
-593 SPVGNSLLDLA
+593 SPAAGGILDLA
-604 ASIGDFLVGVQQA
+604 ASIGDFLVGIENA
-617 VDSSGVF
+617 VESSGAF
-624 QGILSGLEWVC
+624 QAIVNGVSWVC
-635 NAASKGIDKFTGSIE
+635 NSASNAIDSFTGSIE
-650 SLSQKTTIVLDPI
+650 SLSDKTTIVINPI
-663 QAISNALTS
+663 DSLVNALKS
-672 FVNFIAPGLE
+672 FVNFVAPGLT

-725 AIRNFIGSGKSILD
+725 AIKNFINSGKDIFK
-739 GASGM
+739 GVSGVV
-744 IDGVKKMITSL
+744 DGVKKAIDSL
-755 GDAINAWKT
+755 GEAITAWKT

-772 TVAKAIGVLAASL
+772 TVAKAIAVLAASL
-785 TVLSFIKPERLA
+785 TVLSMVKPERLT
-797 GSLLSI
+797 GSLISI

-826 QVATLSAAMVAMST
+826 QVAALSGAMVAIST
-840 GILILSAALKTISSV
+840 GVLILSAALKTISSV
-855 QPDRLVTSVL
+855 EPENLVASVL

-870 LAELSVATT
+870 LAELSAAAAFLGKTT
-879 FLSSTATRMTKG
+879 TKMTKG
-891 TTGMI
+891 TLGMVA
-896 LMATAVRILVSSVSE
+896 MAAAVRVLASSVAA
-911 LGSMSL
+911 LGSMPIEDL
-917 DSLTKGLVSLGVVM
+917 VKGVSALGVVLA
-931 TELGTF
+931 ELGTF
-937 AVLVN
+937 SVATSRLGN
-942 KFGGSIGLLN
+942 SMGILKGL
-952 GVSFN
+952 SFN

-1045 AMGGALAEFVVAL
+1045 AMGGALAEFVLAL
-1058 NLMKGGLGSSA
+1058 NLMKGGLSSSA

-1104 AALAV
+1104 LALAT

-1136 ALGLLLVAASSAGFI
+1136 ALGLLLVAASSANLI
-1151 DNLAS
+1151 SNLAG
-1156 SLSVLSSVSFSA
+1156 SLALLSNINFSA
-1168 FLQSIKDLAWM
+1168 FLKGIESVAWM
-1179 LVEFIQGIVK
+1179 FVEFIQGIVK

-1364 QNGSDVVTNGILNL
+1364 QNGSDIVTNGILNL

-1407 IGMQLGMV
+1407 IGMQLGMA

-1477 GLDKNSGTTSTTPTK
+1477 GLDKNSGTTSTTPTT

-1532 AEYELWMTENQ
+1532 SEYELWVTENQ
-1543 NGADANE
+1543 NSASADE
-1550 ILAKKL
+1550 VLAKKM
-1556 EHTQSEI
+1556 EHSAKAIEV
-1563 ATQTSRVE
+1563 QTSRVQ
-1571 IAQAKYDDMVKAVG
+1571 IAQQKYDEMVSKVG
-1585 ADAKE
+1585 ADKQE
-1590 AKEAYAALLEEKNT
+1590 TREAYADLLTEKNS
-1604 LAKLQADRYSDLY
+1604 LAELRADQYSDLY
-1617 EEVLNRLSLESDRIS
+1617 EDQINRLKIQNDR
-1632 AEYELWTESNPGASD
+1632 ADKEYQLWVDQNNQATAS
-1647 AEKTSRKVENITD
+1647 EKTAKKIE
-1660 QLANSADQLAYA
+1660 
-1672 EKQYQTLFEQYGESD
+1672 YQTGQLTAATQELQYAQEQYNKLREEYGEED
-1687 LRVMEAKNDLLE
+1687 LRTQQAYNDLLD
-1699 AQLDYQ
+1699 AQIEEQEKTND
-1705 KKNNELW
+1705 LW
-1712 EAQLE
+1712 QARLAQFNDALNAIE
-1717 EFDNMMNVIDRE
+1717 MQASLY
-1729 SQYFQ
+1729 SQ
-1734 SRTDMLAKIYDD
+1734 RTSMLSQIYDD
-1746 GDLSTRSDD
+1746 GDLSSRSTD
-1755 YVNAVETYGENSPE
+1755 YINAVKTYGENSDE
-1769 AMRAKYQGSANGVL
+1769 ARKAQYQGSASAVLGVS
-1783 AVGVALRN
+1783 VALRN
-1791 MGDQLRRTNVYQERY
+1791 MSDQLAKTNVYQKYY
-1806 NALVAEGSNATEE
+1806 NSLLESGTASAEDLNAAE
-1819 EIYQAQQNL
+1819 QQL

-1834 FLGFAEDL
+1834 FIGYASNL
-1842 AEGFDMDEEA
+1842 ADAFNMSDEGKA
-1852 KSITLRLAYALS
+1852 VTLRLAYAIS
-1864 NNWDTIYG
+1864 DNWDTIYG
-1872 GFKSIWDKVSEKS
+1872 AFKDIWGKIEERS
-1885 PELTANLEKVFGTAF
+1885 PELTKNLEKTLGTLLSEDTA
-1900 SDEGVEIATSLVS
+1900 SVATGVVS

-1925 ALVSGLNTTL
+1925 ALASGLNTVL
-1935 AFLGSS
+1935 SFLGTG
-1941 MGQNLIS
+1941 MGQSLLDGLGTVLANGLPDIGGMISSFVGSS
-1948 GLSNVLSTG
+1948 GLLS
-1957 LTDIGAM
+1957 
-1964 VSSAFSGGIIGE
+1964 
-1976 IGAGVSGLVGSL
+1976 SL
-1988 GAGGGLAGIAGS
+1988 GAGLEGIVSTIAGGGGLSAAFGGL
-2000 IGTAL
+2000 GTAIT
-2005 SGVAAMIPE
+2005 GVAAAIPE

-2021 IAAIGGAIALLIAN
+2021 VAAIGGAIALLIAN
-2035 WDDIGGFFNNLWEQ
+2035 WDDIGEFFNNLWEQ

-2060 IVEGIKSAWKGFTDF
+2060 IVEGIKSAWKGFTNF

-2116 KGSDTVNQSISDM
+2116 KGSDAVNQSISDM

-2136 ATEVSKILYDRLSSS
+2136 ATEVSKILYDRLSNS

-2157 ITPVV
+2157 ITPIV
-2162 DLSDTE
+2162 DLSNTE

-2183 PFQGTPA
+2183 PLQGTPA

-2205 QNGKSDKDSSR
+2205 QNGKTDTDSSR
-2216 SDVVAAVDSLGNR
+2216 ADVVAAIDALSNR
-2229 LAMMSDSISNMRVVL
+2229 VVMMGQSIENMQVVL

-2251 GISGQMDAALGV
+2251 GISGQMDSALGV
-2263 RAQRAR
+2263 RASRSK

>member
-98 VSAFTIDPAKSGLQ
+98 VSAFTIDPVKSGLQ

-183 SNLAAV
+183 ANLAAV
-189 SGSTSQQASNAM
+189 SGSTSQQASTAM

-235 VETAR
+235 LETAR
-240 VSGVA
+240 VDGVA
-245 IDDMI
+245 IDQMI
-250 AKQGSFRNTLQEG
+250 AKHGSFRETLQEG
-263 WLTSEIMLDTLA
+263 WLTSEVLLDTLA

-281 NREQLL
+281 NEEQLL
-287 AKGYTEEQADAIV
+287 SKGYTEDQAKAILE
-300 KLGANANDAA
+300 LGTTANDAA

-339 GDFEQAKAFWTEI
+339 GDFEQAKEFWTEI

-364 NARNALLQGAM
+364 NARNELLKGAM
-375 TSGWDQ
+375 NSGW
-381 LLSQGITDSAS
+381 SQFLDTGITDSAT
-392 VMEQVLIDIGKTS
+392 VMEQVLTDIGKQMGVVS
-405 GKVTDEQIKAAGGFE
+405 DETIEAAGGFE
-420 KSLQSGWM
+420 KSLQSGWL
-428 TADILQKGI
+428 TADMLQKGI
-437 NEVVDQAQELLSL
+437 NEVVDQAQSLLTM
-450 SDEQLSAQGL
+450 SDEQLAADGL
-460 SRDAIE
+460 SRDSIK
-466 ETLKSYQG
+466 ETLDIYTK

-480 KGSVNLRTLSERM
+480 RGNVSLQTFSDRM
-493 SMKST
+493 GKSS

-508 NTMSAIGTLVGSI
+508 NIMSAVGTMVSSI
-521 KTAFDDIFP
+521 KGAFDDIFP
-530 PTTVDQLYAFT
+530 PTTVDQLYSIT

-547 TRGLILSEEN
+547 TRGLILSEDN
-557 ADKVQRVFKGVF
+557 AAKVQRVFKGVF
-569 SVFKIGTDILDTIYK
+569 SVFKIGVDILKTLYDS
-584 GFLNIVKTM
+584 FVNIAKTV
-593 SPVGNSLLDLA
+593 SPAAGGILDLA
-604 ASIGDFLVGVQQA
+604 ASIGDFLVGIENA
-617 VDSSGVF
+617 VNSSGAF
-624 QGILSGLEWVC
+624 QAIVNGVSWVC
-635 NAASKGIDKFTGSIE
+635 NSASNAIDSFTGSIE
-650 SLSQKTTIVLDPI
+650 SLSDKTTIVINPI
-663 QAISNALTS
+663 DSLVNALKS
-672 FVNFIAPGLE
+672 FVNFVAPGLT

-725 AIRNFIGSGKSILD
+725 AIKNFINSGKDIFK
-739 GASGM
+739 GVSGVV
-744 IDGVKKMITSL
+744 DGVKKAIESL
-755 GDAINAWKT
+755 GEAINAWKT

-772 TVAKAIGVLAASL
+772 TVAKAIAVLAASL
-785 TVLSFIKPERLA
+785 TVLSMVKPERLT
-797 GSLLSI
+797 GSLISI

-810 VAALEVLNT
+810 VAALKVLNT

-826 QVATLSAAMVAMST
+826 QVAALSGAMVAIST
-840 GILILSAALKTISSV
+840 GVLILSAALKTISSV
-855 QPDRLVTSVL
+855 EPENLVASVL

-870 LAELSVATT
+870 LAELSAAAAFLGKTT
-879 FLSSTATRMTKG
+879 TKMTKG
-891 TTGMI
+891 TLGMVA
-896 LMATAVRILVSSVSE
+896 MAAAVRVLVSSVTA
-911 LGSMSL
+911 LGSMPIEDL
-917 DSLTKGLVSLGVVM
+917 VKGVSALGVVLA
-931 TELGTF
+931 ELGTF
-937 AVLVN
+937 SVATSRLGN
-942 KFGGSIGLLN
+942 SMGILKGL
-952 GVSFN
+952 SFN

-1104 AALAV
+1104 LALAT

-1136 ALGLLLVAASSAGFI
+1136 ALGLLLVAASSANLI
-1151 DNLAS
+1151 NNLAG
-1156 SLSVLSSVSFSA
+1156 SLALLSNINFSA
-1168 FLQSIKDLAWM
+1168 FLKGIESVAWM
-1179 LVEFIQGIVK
+1179 FVEFIQGIVK
-1189 GVGEI
+1189 GFGEI

-1218 AIGDAITALILTLC
+1218 AIGDAITSLILTLC

-1242 ASTVVYLIA
+1242 AYTVVYLIA

-1407 IGMQLGMV
+1407 IGMQLGMA

-1450 TLGTEFNKGVEDSTA
+1450 TLGIDYEQGVKDFIGGSE
-1465 GNALENWLKQKL
+1465 LLNWLKGKT
-1477 GLDKNSGTTSTTPTK
+1477 GIGEDTSTDTPRTTTPTVN
-1492 STTKSSSSGS
+1492 SSSGGS
-1502 SKTKKTV
+1502 TKKTV

-1521 EANKTLQEIAD
+1521 EANKTLQEIAES
-1532 AEYELWMTENQ
+1532 EYQLWLTENQ
-1543 NGADANE
+1543 NSVSADELLARKMEYTAKE
-1550 ILAKKL
+1550 IENQTARVQLA
-1556 EHTQSEI
+1556 Q
-1563 ATQTSRVE
+1563 Q
-1571 IAQAKYDDMVKAVG
+1571 KYDEMVSKVG
-1585 ADAKE
+1585 VDKQQT
-1590 AKEAYAALLEEKNT
+1590 KEAYADLLSEQTT
-1604 LAKLQADRYSDLY
+1604 LAELRAKQYVNLY
-1617 EEVLNRLSLESDRIS
+1617 EDQINRLEIQNDRADKEYQLWVDQNNQAS
-1632 AEYELWTESNPGASD
+1632 AS
-1647 AEKTSRKVENITD
+1647 EKTAKKIE
-1660 QLANSADQLAYA
+1660 
-1672 EKQYQTLFEQYGESD
+1672 YQTTQLTAATKELELAQQQYDKLREEYGESD
-1687 LRVMEAKNDLLE
+1687 LRTQEAYNELLDKQIE
-1699 AQLDYQ
+1699 EQE
-1705 KKNNELW
+1705 KTNELW
-1712 EAQLE
+1712 QARFAQ
-1717 EFDNMMNVIDRE
+1717 FDDALNAIEMQASIY
-1729 SQYFQ
+1729 SQ
-1734 SRTDMLAKIYDD
+1734 RTSMLSQIYDD
-1746 GDLSTRSDD
+1746 GDLSSRSTD
-1755 YVNAVETYGENSPE
+1755 YINAVKTYGENSDE
-1769 AMRAKYQGSANGVL
+1769 ARKAQYQGSASAVLGVS
-1783 AVGVALRN
+1783 VALRN
-1791 MGDQLRRTNVYQERY
+1791 MSDQLAKTNVYQKYY
-1806 NALVAEGSNATEE
+1806 NSLLESGTASAEDLNAAE
-1819 EIYQAQQNL
+1819 QQL

-1834 FLGFAEDL
+1834 FIGYASNL
-1842 AEGFDMDEEA
+1842 ADAFNMSDEGKA
-1852 KSITLRLAYALS
+1852 VTLRLAYAIS
-1864 NNWDTIYG
+1864 DNWDTIYG
-1872 GFKSIWDKVSEKS
+1872 AFKDIWGKIEERS
-1885 PELTANLEKVFGTAF
+1885 PELTKNLEKTLGTLLSEDTA
-1900 SDEGVEIATSLVS
+1900 SVATGVVS

-1925 ALVSGLNTTL
+1925 ALASGLNTVL
-1935 AFLGSS
+1935 SFLGTG
-1941 MGQNLIS
+1941 MGQSLLDGLGTVLANGLPDIGGMISSFVGSS
-1948 GLSNVLSTG
+1948 GLLS
-1957 LTDIGAM
+1957 
-1964 VSSAFSGGIIGE
+1964 
-1976 IGAGVSGLVGSL
+1976 SL
-1988 GAGGGLAGIAGS
+1988 GAGLEGIVSTIAGGGGLSAAFGGL
-2000 IGTAL
+2000 GTAIT
-2005 SGVAAMIPE
+2005 GVAAAIPE

-2021 IAAIGGAIALLIAN
+2021 VAAIGGAIALLIAN
-2035 WDDIGGFFNNLWEQ
+2035 WDDIGEFFNNLWEQ

-2060 IVEGIKSAWKGFTDF
+2060 IVEGIKSAWKGFTNF

-2136 ATEVSKILYDRLSSS
+2136 ATEVSKILYDRLSNS

-2190 ISERLAYDVRVRDKN
+2190 ISERLAYDVHVRDKN
-2205 QNGKSDKDSSR
+2205 QNGKSDNDSSR
-2216 SDVVAAVDSLGNR
+2216 SDVVAAIDSLANR
-2229 LAMMSDSISNMRVVL
+2229 VVMMGESIENMQVVL
-2244 DSKKLVG
+2244 DSKKLIG
-2251 GISGQMDAALGV
+2251 GIAGKMDSALGI
-2263 RAQRAR
+2263 RASRTR

>member
-14 FDNAQFE
+14 FDNSQFE

-98 VSAFTIDPAKSGLQ
+98 VSAFTIDPVKSGLQ

-183 SNLAAV
+183 ANLAAV
-189 SGSTSQQASNAM
+189 SGSTSQQASTAM

-235 VETAR
+235 LETAR
-240 VSGVA
+240 VDGVA
-245 IDDMI
+245 IDQMI
-250 AKQGSFRNTLQEG
+250 AKHGSFRETLQEG
-263 WLTSEIMLDTLA
+263 WLTSEVLLDTLA

-281 NREQLL
+281 NEEQLL
-287 AKGYTEEQADAIV
+287 SKGYTEDQAKAILE
-300 KLGANANDAA
+300 LGTTANDAA

-339 GDFEQAKAFWTEI
+339 GDFEQAKEFWTEI
-352 SDAISNVVNESA
+352 SDVISNVVNESA
-364 NARNALLQGAM
+364 NARNELLKGAM
-375 TSGWDQ
+375 TSGW
-381 LLSQGITDSAS
+381 SQFLDTGITDSAT
-392 VMEQVLIDIGKTS
+392 VMAQVLTDIGKQMGVVS
-405 GKVTDEQIKAAGGFE
+405 DETIEAAGGFE
-420 KSLQSGWM
+420 KSLQSGWL
-428 TADILQKGI
+428 TADMLQKGI
-437 NEVVDQAQELLSL
+437 NEVVDQAQSLLAM
-450 SDEQLSAQGL
+450 SDEQLAADGL
-460 SRDAIE
+460 SRDTIK
-466 ETLKSYQG
+466 ETLDIYTK

-480 KGSVNLRTLSERM
+480 RGSVSLQTFSDRM
-493 SMKST
+493 GKSS

-508 NTMSAIGTLVGSI
+508 NIMSAVGTMVSSI
-521 KTAFDDIFP
+521 KGAFDDIFP
-530 PTTVDQLYAFT
+530 PTTVDQLYSVT

-547 TRGLILSEEN
+547 TRGLILSEDN
-557 ADKVQRVFKGVF
+557 AAKVQRVFKGVF
-569 SVFKIGTDILDTIYK
+569 SVFKIGVDILKTLYDS
-584 GFLNIVKTM
+584 FVNIAKTV
-593 SPVGNSLLDLA
+593 SPAAEGILDLA
-604 ASIGDFLVGVQQA
+604 ASIGDFLVGIENA
-617 VDSSGVF
+617 VESSGAF
-624 QGILSGLEWVC
+624 QAIVNGVSWVC
-635 NAASKGIDKFTGSIE
+635 NSASNAIDSFTGSIE
-650 SLSQKTTIVLDPI
+650 SLSDKTTIVINPI
-663 QAISNALTS
+663 DSLVNALKS
-672 FVNFIAPGLE
+672 FVNFVAPGLT

-725 AIRNFIGSGKSILD
+725 AIKNFINSGKDIFK
-739 GASGM
+739 GVSGVV
-744 IDGVKKMITSL
+744 DGVKKAIDSL
-755 GDAINAWKT
+755 GEAITAWKT

-772 TVAKAIGVLAASL
+772 TVAKAIAVLAASL
-785 TVLSFIKPERLA
+785 TVLSMVKPERLT
-797 GSLLSI
+797 GSLISI

-826 QVATLSAAMVAMST
+826 QVAALSGAMVAIST
-840 GILILSAALKTISSV
+840 GVLILSAALKTISSV
-855 QPDRLVTSVL
+855 EPENLVASVL

-870 LAELSVATT
+870 LAELSAAAAFLGKTT
-879 FLSSTATRMTKG
+879 TKMTKG
-891 TTGMI
+891 TLGMVA
-896 LMATAVRILVSSVSE
+896 MAAAVRVLASSVAA
-911 LGSMSL
+911 LGSMPIEDL
-917 DSLTKGLVSLGVVM
+917 VKGVSALGVVLA
-931 TELGTF
+931 ELGTF
-937 AVLVN
+937 SVATSRLGN
-942 KFGGSIGLLN
+942 SMGILKGL
-952 GVSFN
+952 SFN

-1136 ALGLLLVAASSAGFI
+1136 ALGLLLVAASSANLI
-1151 DNLAS
+1151 SNLAG
-1156 SLSVLSSVSFSA
+1156 SLALLSNINFTA
-1168 FLQSIKDLAWM
+1168 FLKGIESVAWM
-1179 LVEFIQGIVK
+1179 FVEFIQGIVK
-1189 GVGEI
+1189 GFGEI

-1218 AIGDAITALILTLC
+1218 AIGDAITSLILTLC

-1242 ASTVVYLIA
+1242 AYTVVYLIA

-1364 QNGSDVVTNGILNL
+1364 QNGSDVVTNAILNL

-1407 IGMQLGMV
+1407 IGMQLGMA

-1477 GLDKNSGTTSTTPTK
+1477 GLDKNSGTTSTTPTT
-1492 STTKSSSSGS
+1492 STTKSSSSSS

-1532 AEYELWMTENQ
+1532 SEYELWVTENQ
-1543 NGADANE
+1543 NSASADE
-1550 ILAKKL
+1550 VLTKKMEHSAKAI
-1556 EHTQSEI
+1556 EV
-1563 ATQTSRVE
+1563 QTSRVQ
-1571 IAQAKYDDMVKAVG
+1571 IAQQKYDEMVSKVG
-1585 ADAKE
+1585 ADKQE
-1590 AKEAYAALLEEKNT
+1590 TREAYADLLTEKNS
-1604 LAKLQADRYSDLY
+1604 LAELRADQYSDLY
-1617 EEVLNRLSLESDRIS
+1617 EDQINRLKIQNDR
-1632 AEYELWTESNPGASD
+1632 ADKEYQLWVDQNNQATAS
-1647 AEKTSRKVENITD
+1647 EKTAKKIE
-1660 QLANSADQLAYA
+1660 
-1672 EKQYQTLFEQYGESD
+1672 YQTGQLTAATQELQYAQEQYNKLREEYGEED
-1687 LRVMEAKNDLLE
+1687 LRTQQAYNDLLD
-1699 AQLDYQ
+1699 AQIEEQEKTND
-1705 KKNNELW
+1705 LW
-1712 EAQLE
+1712 QARLAQ
-1717 EFDNMMNVIDRE
+1717 FDDALNAIEMQASIY
-1729 SQYFQ
+1729 SQ
-1734 SRTDMLAKIYDD
+1734 RTSMLSQIYDD
-1746 GDLSTRSDD
+1746 GDLSSRSTD
-1755 YVNAVETYGENSPE
+1755 YINAVKTYGENSDE
-1769 AMRAKYQGSANGVL
+1769 ARKAQYQGSASAVLGVS
-1783 AVGVALRN
+1783 VALRN
-1791 MGDQLRRTNVYQERY
+1791 MSDQLAKTNVYQKYY
-1806 NALVAEGSNATEE
+1806 NSLLESGTASAEDLNAAE
-1819 EIYQAQQNL
+1819 QQL

-1834 FLGFAEDL
+1834 FIGYASNL
-1842 AEGFDMDEEA
+1842 ADAFNMSDEGKA
-1852 KSITLRLAYALS
+1852 VTLRLAYAIS
-1864 NNWDTIYG
+1864 DNWDTIYG
-1872 GFKSIWDKVSEKS
+1872 AFKDIWGKIEERS
-1885 PELTANLEKVFGTAF
+1885 PELTKNLEKTLGTLLNEDTA
-1900 SDEGVEIATSLVS
+1900 SVATGVVS

-1925 ALVSGLNTTL
+1925 ALASGLNTVL
-1935 AFLGSS
+1935 SFLGTG
-1941 MGQNLIS
+1941 MGQSLLDGLGTVLANGLPDIGGMISSFVGSS
-1948 GLSNVLSTG
+1948 GLLS
-1957 LTDIGAM
+1957 
-1964 VSSAFSGGIIGE
+1964 
-1976 IGAGVSGLVGSL
+1976 SL
-1988 GAGGGLAGIAGS
+1988 GAGLEGIVSTIAGGGGLSAAFGGL
-2000 IGTAL
+2000 GTAIT
-2005 SGVAAMIPE
+2005 GVAAAIPE

-2021 IAAIGGAIALLIAN
+2021 VAAIGGAIALLIAN
-2035 WDDIGGFFNNLWEQ
+2035 WDDIGEFFNNLWEQ

-2060 IVEGIKSAWKGFTDF
+2060 IVEGIKSAWKGFTNF

-2129 TNSALDT
+2129 TNGALDT
-2136 ATEVSKILYDRLSSS
+2136 ATEVSKILYDRLSNS

-2162 DLSDTE
+2162 DLSGTE

-2216 SDVVAAVDSLGNR
+2216 SDVVAAIDALSNR
-2229 LAMMSDSISNMRVVL
+2229 VVMMGQSIESMQIVL

-2251 GISGQMDAALGV
+2251 GISGQMDSALGV
-2263 RAQRAR
+2263 RAARAR

>member
-98 VSAFTIDPAKSGLQ
+98 VSAFTIDPVKSGLQ
-112 EYETQIN
+112 EYETQMN

-183 SNLAAV
+183 ANLAAV
-189 SGSTSQQASNAM
+189 SGSTSQQASTAM

-235 VETAR
+235 LETAR
-240 VSGVA
+240 VDGVA
-245 IDDMI
+245 IDQMI
-250 AKQGSFRNTLQEG
+250 AKHGSFRETLQEG
-263 WLTSEIMLDTLA
+263 WLTSEVLLDTLA

-281 NREQLL
+281 NEEQLL
-287 AKGYTEEQADAIV
+287 SKGYTEDQAKAILE
-300 KLGANANDAA
+300 LGTTANDAA

-318 LIDTLKEA
+318 LINTLKEA

-339 GDFEQAKAFWTEI
+339 GDFEQAKEFWTEI
-352 SDAISNVVNESA
+352 SDTISNVVNESA
-364 NARNALLQGAM
+364 NARNELLKGSM
-375 TSGWDQ
+375 TSGW
-381 LLSQGITDSAS
+381 SQFLDTGITDSAT
-392 VMEQVLIDIGKTS
+392 VMEQVLTDIGKQMGVVS
-405 GKVTDEQIKAAGGFE
+405 DETIEAAGGFE
-420 KSLQSGWM
+420 KSLQSGWL
-428 TADILQKGI
+428 TADMLQKGI
-437 NEVVDQAQELLSL
+437 NEVVDQAQSLLTM
-450 SDEQLSAQGL
+450 SDEQLAADGL
-460 SRDAIE
+460 SRDSIK
-466 ETLKSYQG
+466 ETLDIYTK

-480 KGSVNLRTLSERM
+480 RGNVSLQTFSDRM
-493 SMKST
+493 GKSS

-508 NTMSAIGTLVGSI
+508 NIMSAVGTMVSSI
-521 KTAFDDIFP
+521 KGAFDDIFP
-530 PTTVDQLYAFT
+530 PTTVDQLYSIT

-547 TRGLILSEEN
+547 TRGLILSEDN
-557 ADKVQRVFKGVF
+557 AAKVQRVFKGVF
-569 SVFKIGTDILDTIYK
+569 SVFKIGVDILKTLYDS
-584 GFLNIVKTM
+584 FVNIAKTV
-593 SPVGNSLLDLA
+593 SPAAEGILDLA
-604 ASIGDFLVGVQQA
+604 ASIGDFLVGIENAVESSGAFQA
-617 VDSSGVF
+617 VVNGV
-624 QGILSGLEWVC
+624 SWVC
-635 NAASKGIDKFTGSIE
+635 NSASNAIDSFTGSIE
-650 SLSQKTTIVLDPI
+650 SLSDKTTIVINPI
-663 QAISNALTS
+663 DSLVNALKS
-672 FVNFIAPGLE
+672 FVNFVAPGLT

-725 AIRNFIGSGKSILD
+725 AIKNFINSGKDIFK
-739 GASGM
+739 GVSGVV
-744 IDGVKKMITSL
+744 DGVKKVIDSL
-755 GDAINAWKT
+755 GEAITAWKT

-772 TVAKAIGVLAASL
+772 TVAKAIAVLAASL
-785 TVLSFIKPERLA
+785 TVLSMVKPERLT
-797 GSLLSI
+797 GSLISI

-826 QVATLSAAMVAMST
+826 QVAALSGAMVAIST
-840 GILILSAALKTISSV
+840 GVLILSAALKTISSV
-855 QPDRLVTSVL
+855 EPENLVASVL

-870 LAELSVATT
+870 LAELSAAAAFLGKTT
-879 FLSSTATRMTKG
+879 TKMTKG
-891 TTGMI
+891 TLGMVA
-896 LMATAVRILVSSVSE
+896 MAAAVRVLASSVAA
-911 LGSMSL
+911 LGSMPIEDL
-917 DSLTKGLVSLGVVM
+917 VKGVSALGVVLA
-931 TELGTF
+931 ELGTF
-937 AVLVN
+937 SVATSRLGN
-942 KFGGSIGLLN
+942 SMGILKGL
-952 GVSFN
+952 SFN

-1022 NLLIGPIQELGA
+1022 NVLIGPIQELGA

-1104 AALAV
+1104 LALAT

-1136 ALGLLLVAASSAGFI
+1136 ALGLLLVAASSANLI
-1151 DNLAS
+1151 SNLAG
-1156 SLSVLSSVSFSA
+1156 SLALLSNINFTA
-1168 FLQSIKDLAWM
+1168 FLKGIESVAWM
-1179 LVEFIQGIVK
+1179 FVEFIQGIVK
-1189 GVGEI
+1189 GFGEI

-1364 QNGSDVVTNGILNL
+1364 QNGSDIVTNGILNL

-1407 IGMQLGMV
+1407 IGMQLGMA

-1477 GLDKNSGTTSTTPTK
+1477 GLNQNPGTTSTTPTK

-1532 AEYELWMTENQ
+1532 SEYELWVTENQ
-1543 NGADANE
+1543 NSASADE
-1550 ILAKKL
+1550 VLAKKM
-1556 EHTQSEI
+1556 EHSAKAIEV
-1563 ATQTSRVE
+1563 QTSRVQ
-1571 IAQAKYDDMVKAVG
+1571 IAQQKYDEMVSKVG
-1585 ADAKE
+1585 ADKQE
-1590 AKEAYAALLEEKNT
+1590 TREAYADLLTEKNS
-1604 LAKLQADRYSDLY
+1604 LAELRADQYSDLY
-1617 EEVLNRLSLESDRIS
+1617 EDQINRLKIQNDR
-1632 AEYELWTESNPGASD
+1632 ADKEYQLWVDQNNQATAS
-1647 AEKTSRKVENITD
+1647 EKTAKKIE
-1660 QLANSADQLAYA
+1660 
-1672 EKQYQTLFEQYGESD
+1672 YQTGQLTAATQELQYAQEQYNKLREEYGEED
-1687 LRVMEAKNDLLE
+1687 LRTQQAYNDLLD
-1699 AQLDYQ
+1699 AQIEEQEKTND
-1705 KKNNELW
+1705 LW
-1712 EAQLE
+1712 QARLAQFNDALNAIE
-1717 EFDNMMNVIDRE
+1717 MQASLY
-1729 SQYFQ
+1729 SQ
-1734 SRTDMLAKIYDD
+1734 RTSMLSQIYDD
-1746 GDLSTRSDD
+1746 GDLSSRSTD
-1755 YVNAVETYGENSPE
+1755 YINAVKTYGENSDE
-1769 AMRAKYQGSANGVL
+1769 ARKAQYQGSASAVLGVS
-1783 AVGVALRN
+1783 VALRN
-1791 MGDQLRRTNVYQERY
+1791 MSDQLAKTNVYQKYY
-1806 NALVAEGSNATEE
+1806 NSLLESGTASAEDLNAAE
-1819 EIYQAQQNL
+1819 QQL

-1834 FLGFAEDL
+1834 FIGYASNL
-1842 AEGFDMDEEA
+1842 ADAFNMSDEGKA
-1852 KSITLRLAYALS
+1852 VTLRLAYAIS
-1864 NNWDTIYG
+1864 DNWDTIYG
-1872 GFKSIWDKVSEKS
+1872 AFEDIWGKIEERS
-1885 PELTANLEKVFGTAF
+1885 PELTKNLEKTLGTLLSEDTA
-1900 SDEGVEIATSLVS
+1900 SVATGVVS

-1925 ALVSGLNTTL
+1925 ALASGLNTVL
-1935 AFLGSS
+1935 SFLGTG
-1941 MGQNLIS
+1941 MGQSLLDGLGTVLANGLPDIGGMISSFVGSS
-1948 GLSNVLSTG
+1948 GLLS
-1957 LTDIGAM
+1957 
-1964 VSSAFSGGIIGE
+1964 
-1976 IGAGVSGLVGSL
+1976 SL
-1988 GAGGGLAGIAGS
+1988 GAGLEGIVSTIAGGGGLSAAFGGL
-2000 IGTAL
+2000 GTAIT
-2005 SGVAAMIPE
+2005 GVAAAIPE

-2021 IAAIGGAIALLIAN
+2021 VAAIGGAIALLIAN
-2035 WDDIGGFFNNLWEQ
+2035 WDDIGEFFNNLWEQ

-2060 IVEGIKSAWKGFTDF
+2060 IVEGIKSAWKGFTNF

-2085 FVKGIFGIH
+2085 FVKGI
-2094 SPSTVFFDMGS
+2094 FDMGS

-2116 KGSDTVNQSISDM
+2116 KGSDAVNQSISDM
-2129 TNSALDT
+2129 TNGALDT

-2216 SDVVAAVDSLGNR
+2216 SDVVAAIDSLGNR
-2229 LAMMSDSISNMRVVL
+2229 VSMMGQSIENMKIVM
-2244 DSKKLVG
+2244 DTGKLVG
-2251 GISGQMDAALGV
+2251 SIAGPMDTELG
-2263 RAQRAR
+2263 RRGTRAR

>member
-98 VSAFTIDPAKSGLQ
+98 VSAFTIDPVKSGLQ

-119 AVQTILANTQSKGTT
+119 AVQTILENTQSKGTT

-183 SNLAAV
+183 ANLAAV
-189 SGSTSQQASNAM
+189 SGSTSQQASTAM

-235 VETAR
+235 LETAR
-240 VSGVA
+240 VDGVA
-245 IDDMI
+245 IDQMI
-250 AKQGSFRNTLQEG
+250 AKHGSFRETLQEG
-263 WLTSEIMLDTLA
+263 WLTSEVLLDTLA

-281 NREQLL
+281 NEEQLL
-287 AKGYTEEQADAIV
+287 SKGYTEDQAKAILE
-300 KLGANANDAA
+300 LGTTANDAA

-339 GDFEQAKAFWTEI
+339 GDFEQAKEFWTEI

-364 NARNALLQGAM
+364 NARNELLKGAM
-375 TSGWDQ
+375 TSGW
-381 LLSQGITDSAS
+381 SQFLDTGITDSAT
-392 VMEQVLIDIGKTS
+392 VMEQVLTDIGKQMGVVS
-405 GKVTDEQIKAAGGFE
+405 DETIEAAGGFE
-420 KSLQSGWM
+420 KSLQSGWL
-428 TADILQKGI
+428 TADMLQKGI
-437 NEVVDQAQELLSL
+437 NEVVDQAQSLLTM
-450 SDEQLSAQGL
+450 SDEQLAADGL
-460 SRDAIE
+460 SRDSIK
-466 ETLKSYQG
+466 ETLDIYTK

-480 KGSVNLRTLSERM
+480 RGNVSLQTFSDRM
-493 SMKST
+493 GKSS

-508 NTMSAIGTLVGSI
+508 NIMSAVGTMVSSI
-521 KTAFDDIFP
+521 KGAFDDIFP
-530 PTTVDQLYAFT
+530 PTTVDQLYSIT

-547 TRGLILSEEN
+547 TRGLILSEDN
-557 ADKVQRVFKGVF
+557 AAKVQRVFKGVF
-569 SVFKIGTDILDTIYK
+569 SVFKIGVDILKTLYDS
-584 GFLNIVKTM
+584 FVNIAKTV
-593 SPVGNSLLDLA
+593 SPAAGGILDLA
-604 ASIGDFLVGVQQA
+604 ASIGDFLIGIENA
-617 VDSSGVF
+617 VESSGAF
-624 QGILSGLEWVC
+624 QAIVNGVSWVC
-635 NAASKGIDKFTGSIE
+635 NSASNAIDSFTGSIE
-650 SLSQKTTIVLDPI
+650 SLSDKTTVVINPI
-663 QAISNALTS
+663 DSLVNALKS
-672 FVNFIAPGLE
+672 FVNFVAPGLT

-725 AIRNFIGSGKSILD
+725 AIKNFINSGKDIFK
-739 GASGM
+739 GVSGVV
-744 IDGVKKMITSL
+744 DGVKKAIDSL
-755 GDAINAWKT
+755 GEAITAWKT

-772 TVAKAIGVLAASL
+772 TVAKAIAVLAASL
-785 TVLSFIKPERLA
+785 TVLSMVKPERLT
-797 GSLLSI
+797 GSLISI

-810 VAALEVLNT
+810 VAALEVLNA

-826 QVATLSAAMVAMST
+826 QVTALSGAMVAIST
-840 GILILSAALKTISSV
+840 GVLILSAALKTISSV
-855 QPDRLVTSVL
+855 EPENLVASVL

-870 LAELSVATT
+870 LAELSAAAAFLGKTT
-879 FLSSTATRMTKG
+879 TKMTKG
-891 TTGMI
+891 TLGMVA
-896 LMATAVRILVSSVSE
+896 MAAAVRVLASSVAA
-911 LGSMSL
+911 LGSMPIEDL
-917 DSLTKGLVSLGVVM
+917 VKGVSALGVVLA
-931 TELGTF
+931 ELGTF
-937 AVLVN
+937 SVATSRLGN
-942 KFGGSIGLLN
+942 SMGILKGL
-952 GVSFN
+952 SFN

-1022 NLLIGPIQELGA
+1022 NVLIGPIQELGA

-1104 AALAV
+1104 LALAT

-1136 ALGLLLVAASSAGFI
+1136 ALGLLLVAASSANLI
-1151 DNLAS
+1151 SNLAG
-1156 SLSVLSSVSFSA
+1156 SLALLSNINFTA
-1168 FLQSIKDLAWM
+1168 FLKGIESVAWM
-1179 LVEFIQGIVK
+1179 FVEFIQGIVK

-1200 SIAQIITAVCEAI
+1200 SIAQIITAVCEGI

-1364 QNGSDVVTNGILNL
+1364 QNGSDVVTNAILNL

-1407 IGMQLGMV
+1407 IGMQLGMA

-1477 GLDKNSGTTSTTPTK
+1477 GLDKNPGTTSTTPTTP
-1492 STTKSSSSGS
+1492 TTKSSSSGS

-1532 AEYELWMTENQ
+1532 SEYELWVTENQ
-1543 NGADANE
+1543 NSASADEA
-1550 ILAKKL
+1550 LAKKM
-1556 EHTQSEI
+1556 EHSAKAIEV
-1563 ATQTSRVE
+1563 QTSRVQ
-1571 IAQAKYDDMVKAVG
+1571 IAQQKYDEMVSKVG
-1585 ADAKE
+1585 ADKQE
-1590 AKEAYAALLEEKNT
+1590 TREAYADLLTEKNS
-1604 LAKLQADRYSDLY
+1604 LAELRADQYSDLY
-1617 EEVLNRLSLESDRIS
+1617 EDQINRLKIQNDR
-1632 AEYELWTESNPGASD
+1632 ADKEYQLWVDQNNQATAS
-1647 AEKTSRKVENITD
+1647 EKTAKKIE
-1660 QLANSADQLAYA
+1660 
-1672 EKQYQTLFEQYGESD
+1672 YQTGQLTAATQELQYAQEQYNKLREEYGEED
-1687 LRVMEAKNDLLE
+1687 LRTQQAYNDLLD
-1699 AQLDYQ
+1699 AQIEEQEKTND
-1705 KKNNELW
+1705 LW
-1712 EAQLE
+1712 QARLAQFNDALNAIE
-1717 EFDNMMNVIDRE
+1717 MQASIY
-1729 SQYFQ
+1729 SQ
-1734 SRTDMLAKIYDD
+1734 RTSMLSQIYDD
-1746 GDLSTRSDD
+1746 GDLSSRSTD
-1755 YVNAVETYGENSPE
+1755 YINAVKTYGENSDE
-1769 AMRAKYQGSANGVL
+1769 ARKAQYQGSASAVLGVS
-1783 AVGVALRN
+1783 VALRN
-1791 MGDQLRRTNVYQERY
+1791 MSDQLAKTNVYQKYY
-1806 NALVAEGSNATEE
+1806 NSLLESGTASAEDLNAAE
-1819 EIYQAQQNL
+1819 QQL

-1834 FLGFAEDL
+1834 FIGYASNL
-1842 AEGFDMDEEA
+1842 ADAFNMSDEGKA
-1852 KSITLRLAYALS
+1852 VTLRLAYAIS
-1864 NNWDTIYG
+1864 DNWDTIYG
-1872 GFKSIWDKVSEKS
+1872 AFKDIWGKIEERS
-1885 PELTANLEKVFGTAF
+1885 PELTKNLEKTLGTLLSEDTA
-1900 SDEGVEIATSLVS
+1900 SVATGVVS
-1913 TVTSALSGDYGG
+1913 TVTSALGGDYGG
-1925 ALVSGLNTTL
+1925 ALASGLNTVL
-1935 AFLGSS
+1935 SFLGTG
-1941 MGQNLIS
+1941 MGQSLLDGLGTVLANGLPDIGGMISSFVGSS
-1948 GLSNVLSTG
+1948 GLLS
-1957 LTDIGAM
+1957 
-1964 VSSAFSGGIIGE
+1964 
-1976 IGAGVSGLVGSL
+1976 SL
-1988 GAGGGLAGIAGS
+1988 GAGLEGIVSTIAGGGGLSAAFGGL
-2000 IGTAL
+2000 GTAIT
-2005 SGVAAMIPE
+2005 GVAAAIPE

-2021 IAAIGGAIALLIAN
+2021 VAAIGGAIALLIAN
-2035 WDDIGGFFNNLWEQ
+2035 WDDIGEFFNNLWEQ

-2060 IVEGIKSAWKGFTDF
+2060 IVEGIKSAWKGFTNF

-2136 ATEVSKILYDRLSSS
+2136 ATEVSKILYDRLSNS

-2205 QNGKSDKDSSR
+2205 QNGKTNTDSSR
-2216 SDVVAAVDSLGNR
+2216 ADVVAAIDSLGNR

-2251 GISGQMDAALGV
+2251 GIAGEMDSVLGV
-2263 RAQRAR
+2263 RAVRAR

>member
-98 VSAFTIDPAKSGLQ
+98 VSAFTIDPVKSGLQ

-183 SNLAAV
+183 ANLAAV
-189 SGSTSQQASNAM
+189 SGSTSQQASTAM

-235 VETAR
+235 LETAR
-240 VSGVA
+240 VDGVA
-245 IDDMI
+245 IDQMI
-250 AKQGSFRNTLQEG
+250 AKHGSFRETLQEG
-263 WLTSEIMLDTLA
+263 WLTSEVLLDTLA

-281 NREQLL
+281 NEEQLL
-287 AKGYTEEQADAIV
+287 SKGYTEDQAKAILE
-300 KLGANANDAA
+300 LGTTANDAA

-339 GDFEQAKAFWTEI
+339 GDFEQAKEFWTEI
-352 SDAISNVVNESA
+352 SNAISNVVNESA
-364 NARNALLQGAM
+364 NARNELLKGAM
-375 TSGWDQ
+375 TSGW
-381 LLSQGITDSAS
+381 SQFLDTGITDSAT
-392 VMEQVLIDIGKTS
+392 VMEQVLTDIGKQMGVVS
-405 GKVTDEQIKAAGGFE
+405 DETIEAAGGFE
-420 KSLQSGWM
+420 KSLQSGWL
-428 TADILQKGI
+428 TADMLQKGI
-437 NEVVDQAQELLSL
+437 NEVVDQARSLLTM
-450 SDEQLSAQGL
+450 SDEQLAADGL
-460 SRDAIE
+460 SRDSIK
-466 ETLKSYQG
+466 ETLDIYTK

-480 KGSVNLRTLSERM
+480 RGNVSLQTFSDRM
-493 SMKST
+493 GKSS

-508 NTMSAIGTLVGSI
+508 NIMSAVGTMVSSI
-521 KTAFDDIFP
+521 KGAFDDIFP
-530 PTTVDQLYAFT
+530 PTTVDQLYSIT
-541 EGIERF
+541 EGVERF
-547 TRGLILSEEN
+547 TRGLILSEDN
-557 ADKVQRVFKGVF
+557 AAKVQRVFKGVF
-569 SVFKIGTDILDTIYK
+569 SVFKIGVDILKTLYDS
-584 GFLNIVKTM
+584 FVNIAKTV
-593 SPVGNSLLDLA
+593 SPAAGGILDLA
-604 ASIGDFLVGVQQA
+604 ASIGDFLVGIENA
-617 VDSSGVF
+617 VESSGAF
-624 QGILSGLEWVC
+624 QAIVNGVSWVC
-635 NAASKGIDKFTGSIE
+635 NSASNAIDSFTGSIE
-650 SLSQKTTIVLDPI
+650 SLSDKTTIVINPI
-663 QAISNALTS
+663 DSLVNALKS
-672 FVNFIAPGLE
+672 FVNFVAPGLT

-725 AIRNFIGSGKSILD
+725 AIKNFINSGKDIFK
-739 GASGM
+739 GVSGVV
-744 IDGVKKMITSL
+744 DGVKKAIDSL
-755 GDAINAWKT
+755 GEAITAWKT

-772 TVAKAIGVLAASL
+772 TVAKAIAVLAASL
-785 TVLSFIKPERLA
+785 TVLSMVKPERLT
-797 GSLLSI
+797 GSLISI

-826 QVATLSAAMVAMST
+826 QVAALSGAMVAIST
-840 GILILSAALKTISSV
+840 GVLILSAALKTISSV
-855 QPDRLVTSVL
+855 EPENLVSSVL

-870 LAELSVATT
+870 LAELSAAAAFLGKTT
-879 FLSSTATRMTKG
+879 TKMTKG
-891 TTGMI
+891 TLGMVA
-896 LMATAVRILVSSVSE
+896 MAAAVRVLASSVAA
-911 LGSMSL
+911 LGSMPIEDL
-917 DSLTKGLVSLGVVM
+917 VKGVSALGVVLA
-931 TELGTF
+931 ELGTF
-937 AVLVN
+937 SVATSRLGN
-942 KFGGSIGLLN
+942 SMGILKGL
-952 GVSFN
+952 SFN

-1104 AALAV
+1104 LALAT

-1407 IGMQLGMV
+1407 IGMQLGMA
-1415 NSAEAT
+1415 NNAEAT

-1532 AEYELWMTENQ
+1532 SEYELWVTENQ
-1543 NGADANE
+1543 NSVSADE
-1550 ILAKKL
+1550 VLAKKM
-1556 EHTQSEI
+1556 EHSAKAIEV
-1563 ATQTSRVE
+1563 QTSRVQ
-1571 IAQAKYDDMVKAVG
+1571 IAQQKYDEMVSKVG
-1585 ADAKE
+1585 ADKQE
-1590 AKEAYAALLEEKNT
+1590 TREAYADLLTEKNS
-1604 LAKLQADRYSDLY
+1604 LAELRADQYSDLY
-1617 EEVLNRLSLESDRIS
+1617 EDQINRLKIQNDR
-1632 AEYELWTESNPGASD
+1632 ADKEYQLWVDQNNQATAS
-1647 AEKTSRKVENITD
+1647 EKTAKKIE
-1660 QLANSADQLAYA
+1660 
-1672 EKQYQTLFEQYGESD
+1672 YQTGQLTAATQELQYAQEQYNKLREEYGEED
-1687 LRVMEAKNDLLE
+1687 LRTQQAYNDLLD
-1699 AQLDYQ
+1699 AQIEEQEKTND
-1705 KKNNELW
+1705 LW
-1712 EAQLE
+1712 QARLAQ
-1717 EFDNMMNVIDRE
+1717 FDDALNAIEMQASIY
-1729 SQYFQ
+1729 SQ
-1734 SRTDMLAKIYDD
+1734 RTSMLSQIYDD
-1746 GDLSTRSDD
+1746 GDLSSRSTD
-1755 YVNAVETYGENSPE
+1755 YINAVKTYGENSEE
-1769 AMRAKYQGSANGVL
+1769 ARKAQYQGSASAVLGVS
-1783 AVGVALRN
+1783 VALRN
-1791 MGDQLRRTNVYQERY
+1791 MSDQLAKTNVYQKYY
-1806 NALVAEGSNATEE
+1806 NSLLESGTASAEDLNAAE
-1819 EIYQAQQNL
+1819 QQL

-1834 FLGFAEDL
+1834 FIGYASNL
-1842 AEGFDMDEEA
+1842 ADAFNMSDEGKA
-1852 KSITLRLAYALS
+1852 VTLRLAYAIS
-1864 NNWDTIYG
+1864 DNWDTIYG
-1872 GFKSIWDKVSEKS
+1872 AFKDIWGKIEERS
-1885 PELTANLEKVFGTAF
+1885 PELTKNLEKTLGTLLSEDTA
-1900 SDEGVEIATSLVS
+1900 SVATGVVS

-1925 ALVSGLNTTL
+1925 ALASGLNTVL
-1935 AFLGSS
+1935 SFLGTG
-1941 MGQNLIS
+1941 MGQSLLDGLGTVLANGLPDIGGMISSFVGSS
-1948 GLSNVLSTG
+1948 GLLS
-1957 LTDIGAM
+1957 
-1964 VSSAFSGGIIGE
+1964 
-1976 IGAGVSGLVGSL
+1976 SL
-1988 GAGGGLAGIAGS
+1988 GAGLEGIVSTIAGGGGLSAAFGGL
-2000 IGTAL
+2000 GTAIT
-2005 SGVAAMIPE
+2005 GVAAAIPE

-2021 IAAIGGAIALLIAN
+2021 VAAIGGAIALLIAN
-2035 WDDIGGFFNNLWEQ
+2035 WDDIGEFFNNLWDQ

-2060 IVEGIKSAWKGFTDF
+2060 IVEGIKSAWKGFTNF

-2116 KGSDTVNQSISDM
+2116 KGSDAVNQSVSDM

-2162 DLSDTE
+2162 DLSGTE

-2183 PFQGTPA
+2183 PFRGTPA

-2205 QNGKSDKDSSR
+2205 QNGKTDTDSSR
-2216 SDVVAAVDSLGNR
+2216 ADVVAAIDALSNR
-2229 LAMMSDSISNMRVVL
+2229 VVMMGESIENMQVVL
-2244 DSKKLVG
+2244 DSKKLIG
-2251 GISGQMDAALGV
+2251 GIAGKMDSALGI
-2263 RAQRAR
+2263 RASRTR

>member
-98 VSAFTIDPAKSGLQ
+98 VSAFTIDPVKSGLQ

-183 SNLAAV
+183 ANLAAV
-189 SGSTSQQASNAM
+189 SGSTSQQASTAM

-235 VETAR
+235 LETAR
-240 VSGVA
+240 VDGVA
-245 IDDMI
+245 IDQMI
-250 AKQGSFRNTLQEG
+250 AKHGSFRETLQEG
-263 WLTSEIMLDTLA
+263 WLTSEVLLDTLA

-281 NREQLL
+281 NEEQLL
-287 AKGYTEEQADAIV
+287 SKGYTEDQAKAILE
-300 KLGANANDAA
+300 LGTTANDAA

-339 GDFEQAKAFWTEI
+339 GDFEQAKEFWTEI

-364 NARNALLQGAM
+364 NARNELLKGAM
-375 TSGWDQ
+375 TSGW
-381 LLSQGITDSAS
+381 SQFLDTGITDSAT
-392 VMEQVLIDIGKTS
+392 VMEQVLTDIGKQMGVVS
-405 GKVTDEQIKAAGGFE
+405 DETIEAAGGFE
-420 KSLQSGWM
+420 KSLQSGWL
-428 TADILQKGI
+428 TADMLQKGI
-437 NEVVDQAQELLSL
+437 NEVVDQAQSLLTM
-450 SDEQLSAQGL
+450 SDEQLAADGL
-460 SRDAIE
+460 SRDSIK
-466 ETLKSYQG
+466 ETLDIYTK

-480 KGSVNLRTLSERM
+480 RGNVSLQTFSDRM
-493 SMKST
+493 GKSS
-498 GRDNLVQSVR
+498 GRGNLVQSVR
-508 NTMSAIGTLVGSI
+508 NIMSAVGTMVSSI
-521 KTAFDDIFP
+521 KGAFDDIFP
-530 PTTVDQLYAFT
+530 PTTVDQLYSIT

-672 FVNFIAPGLE
+672 FVNFVAPGLE

-891 TTGMI
+891 TTGMV
-896 LMATAVRILVSSVSE
+896 LMATAVRILVSSVSA

-917 DSLTKGLVSLGVVM
+917 DSLAKGIVSLGVVM
-931 TELGTF
+931 TELGAF

-970 SGFASMDVSQLAKGL
+970 SSFGAMDLGDIAKGL
-985 GSVAVALAEFAGF
+985 GAVGVALAEFAGF

-1008 ISSSVAV
+1008 ISGSVAV
-1015 TVMSAAM
+1015 TIMSAAM
-1022 NLLIGPIQELGA
+1022 NLLVDPMKELGA
-1034 LDLAEIAKALG
+1034 LDLETLAKALG
-1045 AMGGALAEFVVAL
+1045 AMAIALTEFVVAL
-1058 NLMKGGLGSSA
+1058 NLMNGGLASSA
-1069 AILVMASA
+1069 SILVMAAA
-1077 MVVLSSAFERL
+1077 MNVLADAFARMDEL
-1088 GSLEL
+1088 SIGSL
-1093 GQLAKALISIG
+1093 AKSLISI
-1104 AALAV
+1104 AVALGI

-1136 ALGLLLVAASSAGFI
+1136 ALGLLLMAASTAGFI
-1151 DNLAS
+1151 DNLAA
-1156 SLSVLSSVSFSA
+1156 SLSTLSSISFSA

-1179 LVEFIQGIVK
+1179 FVEFIQGIVK

-1364 QNGSDVVTNGILNL
+1364 QNGSDVVTNAILNL

-1384 AFRDYWGIHSPSDL
+1384 AFRDYWGIHSPSAL

-1407 IGMQLGMV
+1407 IGMQLGMA

-1450 TLGTEFNKGVEDSTA
+1450 TLGIDYEQGVKDFIGGSE
-1465 GNALENWLKQKL
+1465 LLNWLKGKT
-1477 GLDKNSGTTSTTPTK
+1477 GIGEDTSTDTPRTTTPTVN
-1492 STTKSSSSGS
+1492 SSSGGS
-1502 SKTKKTV
+1502 TKKTV

-1521 EANKTLQEIAD
+1521 EANKTLQEIAES
-1532 AEYELWMTENQ
+1532 EYQLWLTENQ
-1543 NGADANE
+1543 NSVSADELLARKMEYTAKE
-1550 ILAKKL
+1550 IENQTARVQLA
-1556 EHTQSEI
+1556 Q
-1563 ATQTSRVE
+1563 Q
-1571 IAQAKYDDMVKAVG
+1571 KYDEMVSKVG
-1585 ADAKE
+1585 VDKQE
-1590 AKEAYAALLEEKNT
+1590 TKEAYADLLSEQTT
-1604 LAKLQADRYSDLY
+1604 LAELRAKQYANLY
-1617 EEVLNRLSLESDRIS
+1617 EDQINRLEIQNDRADKEYQLWVDQNNQAS
-1632 AEYELWTESNPGASD
+1632 AS
-1647 AEKTSRKVENITD
+1647 EKTAKKIE
-1660 QLANSADQLAYA
+1660 
-1672 EKQYQTLFEQYGESD
+1672 YQTTQLTAATKELELAQQQYDKLREEYGESD
-1687 LRVMEAKNDLLE
+1687 LRTQEAYNELLDKQIE
-1699 AQLDYQ
+1699 EQE
-1705 KKNNELW
+1705 KTNELW
-1712 EAQLE
+1712 QARLAQ
-1717 EFDNMMNVIDRE
+1717 FDDALNAIEMQASLY
-1729 SQYFQ
+1729 SQ
-1734 SRTDMLAKIYDD
+1734 RTSMLSQIYDD
-1746 GDLSTRSDD
+1746 GDLSSRSTD
-1755 YVNAVETYGENSPE
+1755 YINAVKTYGENSDE
-1769 AMRAKYQGSANGVL
+1769 ARKAQYQGSASAVLGVS
-1783 AVGVALRN
+1783 VALRN
-1791 MGDQLRRTNVYQERY
+1791 MSDQLAKTNVYQKYY
-1806 NALVAEGSNATEE
+1806 NSLLESGTASAEDLNVAE
-1819 EIYQAQQNL
+1819 QQL

-1834 FLGFAEDL
+1834 FIGYASNL
-1842 AEGFDMDEEA
+1842 ADAFNMSDEGKA
-1852 KSITLRLAYALS
+1852 VTLRLAYAIS
-1864 NNWDTIYG
+1864 DNWDTIYG
-1872 GFKSIWDKVSEKS
+1872 AFKDIWGKIEERS
-1885 PELTANLEKVFGTAF
+1885 PELTKNLEKTLGTLLSEDTA
-1900 SDEGVEIATSLVS
+1900 SVATGVVS
-1913 TVTSALSGDYGG
+1913 TATSALSGDYGG
-1925 ALVSGLNTTL
+1925 ALASGLNTVL
-1935 AFLGSS
+1935 SFLGTG
-1941 MGQNLIS
+1941 MGQSLLDGLGTVLANGLPDIGGMISSFVGSS
-1948 GLSNVLSTG
+1948 GLLS
-1957 LTDIGAM
+1957 
-1964 VSSAFSGGIIGE
+1964 
-1976 IGAGVSGLVGSL
+1976 SL
-1988 GAGGGLAGIAGS
+1988 GAGLEGIVSTIAGGGGLSAAFGGL
-2000 IGTAL
+2000 GTAIT
-2005 SGVAAMIPE
+2005 GVAAAIPE

-2021 IAAIGGAIALLIAN
+2021 VAAIGGAIALLIAN
-2035 WDDIGGFFNNLWEQ
+2035 WDDIGEFFNNLWEQ

-2162 DLSDTE
+2162 DLSNTE

-2216 SDVVAAVDSLGNR
+2216 SDVVAAIDALSNR
-2229 LAMMSDSISNMRVVL
+2229 VVMMGQSIENMQVVL

-2251 GISGQMDAALGV
+2251 GISGQMDSALGV
-2263 RAQRAR
+2263 RAARAR

>member
-98 VSAFTIDPAKSGLQ
+98 VSAFTIDPVKSGLQ

-183 SNLAAV
+183 ANLAAV

-235 VETAR
+235 LETAR
-240 VSGVA
+240 VDGVA
-245 IDDMI
+245 IDQMI
-250 AKQGSFRNTLQEG
+250 AKHGSFRETLQEG
-263 WLTSEIMLDTLA
+263 WLTSEVLLDTLA

-281 NREQLL
+281 NEEQLL
-287 AKGYTEEQADAIV
+287 SKGYTEDQAKAILE
-300 KLGANANDAA
+300 LGTTANDAA

-339 GDFEQAKAFWTEI
+339 GDFEQAKEFWTEI
-352 SDAISNVVNESA
+352 SDAISNVVNESV
-364 NARNALLQGAM
+364 NARNELLKGAM
-375 TSGWDQ
+375 TSGW
-381 LLSQGITDSAS
+381 SQFLGTGITDSVT
-392 VMEQVLIDIGKTS
+392 VMEQVLTDIGKQMGVVS
-405 GKVTDEQIKAAGGFE
+405 DETIEAAGGFE
-420 KSLQSGWM
+420 KSLQSGWL
-428 TADILQKGI
+428 TADMLQKGI
-437 NEVVDQAQELLSL
+437 NEVVDQAQSLLTM
-450 SDEQLSAQGL
+450 SDEQLAADGL
-460 SRDAIE
+460 SRDSIK
-466 ETLKSYQG
+466 ETLDIYTK

-480 KGSVNLRTLSERM
+480 RGNVSLQTFSDRM
-493 SMKST
+493 GKSS

-508 NTMSAIGTLVGSI
+508 NIMSAVGTMVSSI
-521 KTAFDDIFP
+521 KGAFDDIFP
-530 PTTVDQLYAFT
+530 PTTVDQLYSIT

-547 TRGLILSEEN
+547 TRGLILSEDN
-557 ADKVQRVFKGVF
+557 AAKVQRVFKGVF
-569 SVFKIGTDILDTIYK
+569 SVFKIGVDILKTLYDS
-584 GFLNIVKTM
+584 FVNIAKTV
-593 SPVGNSLLDLA
+593 SPAAEGILDLA
-604 ASIGDFLVGVQQA
+604 ASIGDFLVGIENAVESSGAFQA
-617 VDSSGVF
+617 VVNGV
-624 QGILSGLEWVC
+624 SWVC
-635 NAASKGIDKFTGSIE
+635 NSASNAIDSFTGSIE
-650 SLSQKTTIVLDPI
+650 SLSDKTTIVINPI
-663 QAISNALTS
+663 DSLVNALKS
-672 FVNFIAPGLE
+672 FVNFVAPGLT

-725 AIRNFIGSGKSILD
+725 AIKNFINSGKDIFK
-739 GASGM
+739 GVSGVV
-744 IDGVKKMITSL
+744 DGVKKAIDSL
-755 GDAINAWKT
+755 GEAITAWKT

-772 TVAKAIGVLAASL
+772 TVAKAIAVLAASL
-785 TVLSFIKPERLA
+785 TVLSMVKPERLT
-797 GSLLSI
+797 GSLISI

-826 QVATLSAAMVAMST
+826 QVAALSGAMVAIST
-840 GILILSAALKTISSV
+840 GVLILSAALKTISSV
-855 QPDRLVTSVL
+855 EPENLVASVL

-870 LAELSVATT
+870 LAELSAAAAFLGKTT
-879 FLSSTATRMTKG
+879 TKMTKG
-891 TTGMI
+891 TLGMVA
-896 LMATAVRILVSSVSE
+896 MAAAVRVLASSVAA
-911 LGSMSL
+911 LGSMPIEDL
-917 DSLTKGLVSLGVVM
+917 VKGVSALGVVLA
-931 TELGTF
+931 ELGTF
-937 AVLVN
+937 SVATSRLGN
-942 KFGGSIGLLN
+942 SMGILKGL
-952 GVSFN
+952 SFN

-1104 AALAV
+1104 LALAT

-1136 ALGLLLVAASSAGFI
+1136 ALGLLLVAASSANLI
-1151 DNLAS
+1151 SNLAG
-1156 SLSVLSSVSFSA
+1156 SLALLSNINFTA
-1168 FLQSIKDLAWM
+1168 FLKGIESVAWM
-1179 LVEFIQGIVK
+1179 FVEFIQGIVK

-1242 ASTVVYLIA
+1242 AYTVVYLIA
-1251 QVWEAIKGALGDLWN
+1251 QVWEAIKGALGELWN

-1407 IGMQLGMV
+1407 IGMQLGMA

-1477 GLDKNSGTTSTTPTK
+1477 GLNQNPGTTSTTPTK

-1532 AEYELWMTENQ
+1532 SEYELWVTENQ
-1543 NGADANE
+1543 NSASADE
-1550 ILAKKL
+1550 VLAKKM
-1556 EHTQSEI
+1556 EHSAKAIEV
-1563 ATQTSRVE
+1563 QTSRVQ
-1571 IAQAKYDDMVKAVG
+1571 IAQQKYDEMVSKVG
-1585 ADAKE
+1585 ADKQE
-1590 AKEAYAALLEEKNT
+1590 TREAYADLLTEKNS
-1604 LAKLQADRYSDLY
+1604 LAELRADQYSDLY
-1617 EEVLNRLSLESDRIS
+1617 EDQINRLKIQNDR
-1632 AEYELWTESNPGASD
+1632 ADKEYQLWVDQNNQATAS
-1647 AEKTSRKVENITD
+1647 EKTAKKIE
-1660 QLANSADQLAYA
+1660 
-1672 EKQYQTLFEQYGESD
+1672 YQTGQLTAATQELQYAQEQYNKLREEYGEED
-1687 LRVMEAKNDLLE
+1687 LRTQQAYNDLLD
-1699 AQLDYQ
+1699 AQIEEQEKTND
-1705 KKNNELW
+1705 LW
-1712 EAQLE
+1712 QARLAQ
-1717 EFDNMMNVIDRE
+1717 FDDALNAIEMQASIY
-1729 SQYFQ
+1729 SQ
-1734 SRTDMLAKIYDD
+1734 RTSMLSQIYDD
-1746 GDLSTRSDD
+1746 GDLSSRSTD
-1755 YVNAVETYGENSPE
+1755 YINAVKTYGENSDE
-1769 AMRAKYQGSANGVL
+1769 ARKAQYQGSASAVLGVS
-1783 AVGVALRN
+1783 VALRS
-1791 MGDQLRRTNVYQERY
+1791 MSDQLAKTNVYQKYY
-1806 NALVAEGSNATEE
+1806 NSLLESGTASAEDLNAAE
-1819 EIYQAQQNL
+1819 QQL

-1834 FLGFAEDL
+1834 FIGYASNL
-1842 AEGFDMDEEA
+1842 ADAFNMSDEGKA
-1852 KSITLRLAYALS
+1852 VTLRLAYAIS
-1864 NNWDTIYG
+1864 DNWDTIYG
-1872 GFKSIWDKVSEKS
+1872 AFKDIWGKIEERS
-1885 PELTANLEKVFGTAF
+1885 PELTKNLEKTLGTLLSEDTA
-1900 SDEGVEIATSLVS
+1900 SVATGVVS

-1925 ALVSGLNTTL
+1925 ALASGLNTVL
-1935 AFLGSS
+1935 SFLGTG
-1941 MGQNLIS
+1941 MGQSLLDGLGTVLANGLPDIGGMISSFVGSS
-1948 GLSNVLSTG
+1948 GLLS
-1957 LTDIGAM
+1957 
-1964 VSSAFSGGIIGE
+1964 
-1976 IGAGVSGLVGSL
+1976 SL
-1988 GAGGGLAGIAGS
+1988 GAGLEGIVSTIAGGGGLSAAFGGL
-2000 IGTAL
+2000 GTAIT
-2005 SGVAAMIPE
+2005 GVAAAIPE

-2021 IAAIGGAIALLIAN
+2021 VAAIGGAIALLIAN
-2035 WDDIGGFFNNLWEQ
+2035 WDDIGEFFNNLWEQ

-2060 IVEGIKSAWKGFTDF
+2060 IVEGIKSAWKGFTNF

-2129 TNSALDT
+2129 TNGALDT
-2136 ATEVSKILYDRLSSS
+2136 ATEVSKILYDRLSNS

-2183 PFQGTPA
+2183 PFQSTPA

-2205 QNGKSDKDSSR
+2205 QNGKSDTDSSR
-2216 SDVVAAVDSLGNR
+2216 ADVVAAVDSLGNR

-2251 GISGQMDAALGV
+2251 GIAGEMDSVLGV
-2263 RAQRAR
+2263 RAVRAR

>member
-98 VSAFTIDPAKSGLQ
+98 VSAFTIDPVKSGLQ

-183 SNLAAV
+183 ANLAAV
-189 SGSTSQQASNAM
+189 SGSTSQQASTAM

-235 VETAR
+235 LETAR
-240 VSGVA
+240 VDGVA
-245 IDDMI
+245 IDQMI
-250 AKQGSFRNTLQEG
+250 AKHGSFRETLQEG
-263 WLTSEIMLDTLA
+263 WLTSEVLLDTLA

-281 NREQLL
+281 NEEQLL
-287 AKGYTEEQADAIV
+287 SKGYTEDQAKAILE
-300 KLGANANDAA
+300 LGTTANDAA

-339 GDFEQAKAFWTEI
+339 GDFEQAKEFWTEI

-364 NARNALLQGAM
+364 NARNELLKGAM
-375 TSGWDQ
+375 TSGW
-381 LLSQGITDSAS
+381 SQFLDTGITDSAT
-392 VMEQVLIDIGKTS
+392 VMEQVLTDIGKQMGVVS
-405 GKVTDEQIKAAGGFE
+405 DETIEAAGGFE
-420 KSLQSGWM
+420 KSLQSGWL
-428 TADILQKGI
+428 TADMLQKGI
-437 NEVVDQAQELLSL
+437 NEVVDQAQSLLTM
-450 SDEQLSAQGL
+450 SDEQLAADGL
-460 SRDAIE
+460 SRDSIK
-466 ETLKSYQG
+466 ETLDIYTK

-480 KGSVNLRTLSERM
+480 RGNVSLQTFSDRM
-493 SMKST
+493 GKSS

-508 NTMSAIGTLVGSI
+508 NIMSAVGSMVSSI
-521 KTAFDDIFP
+521 KGAFDDIFP
-530 PTTVDQLYAFT
+530 PTTVDQLYSIT

-547 TRGLILSEEN
+547 TRGLILSEDN
-557 ADKVQRVFKGVF
+557 AAKVQRVFKGVF
-569 SVFKIGTDILDTIYK
+569 SVFKIGVDILKTLYDS
-584 GFLNIVKTM
+584 FVNIAKTV
-593 SPVGNSLLDLA
+593 SPAAGGILDLA
-604 ASIGDFLVGVQQA
+604 ASIGDFLVGIENA
-617 VDSSGVF
+617 VESSGAF
-624 QGILSGLEWVC
+624 QAIVNGVSWVC
-635 NAASKGIDKFTGSIE
+635 NSASNAIDSFTGSIE
-650 SLSQKTTIVLDPI
+650 SLSDKTTIVINPI
-663 QAISNALTS
+663 DSLVNALKS
-672 FVNFIAPGLE
+672 FVNFVAPGLT

-710 LYNFMNAGMG
+710 LYNFMNVGMG

-725 AIRNFIGSGKSILD
+725 AIKNFINSGKDIFK
-739 GASGM
+739 GVSGVV
-744 IDGVKKMITSL
+744 DGVKKAIDSL
-755 GDAINAWKT
+755 GEAITAWKT

-772 TVAKAIGVLAASL
+772 TVAKAIAVLAASL
-785 TVLSFIKPERLA
+785 TVLSMVKPERLT
-797 GSLLSI
+797 GSLISI

-826 QVATLSAAMVAMST
+826 QVAALSGAMVAIST
-840 GILILSAALKTISSV
+840 GVLILSAALKTISSV
-855 QPDRLVTSVL
+855 EPENLVSSVL

-870 LAELSVATT
+870 LAELSAAAAFLGKTT
-879 FLSSTATRMTKG
+879 TKMTKG
-891 TTGMI
+891 TLGMVA
-896 LMATAVRILVSSVSE
+896 MAAAVRVLASSVAA
-911 LGSMSL
+911 LGSMPIEDL
-917 DSLTKGLVSLGVVM
+917 IKGVSALGVVLA
-931 TELGTF
+931 ELGAFSVATSR
-937 AVLVN
+937 LGN
-942 KFGGSIGLLN
+942 TMGILKGL
-952 GVSFN
+952 SFN

-1136 ALGLLLVAASSAGFI
+1136 ALGLLLVAASSANLI
-1151 DNLAS
+1151 SNLAG
-1156 SLSVLSSVSFSA
+1156 SLALLSNINFTA
-1168 FLQSIKDLAWM
+1168 FLKGIESVAWM
-1179 LVEFIQGIVK
+1179 FVEFIQGIVK
-1189 GVGEI
+1189 GFGEI

-1218 AIGDAITALILTLC
+1218 AIGDAITSLILTLC

-1242 ASTVVYLIA
+1242 AYTVVYLIA
-1251 QVWEAIKGALGDLWN
+1251 QVWEAIKGALGELWN

-1407 IGMQLGMV
+1407 IGMQLGMA

-1477 GLDKNSGTTSTTPTK
+1477 GLNQNPGTTSTTPTK

-1532 AEYELWMTENQ
+1532 SEYELWVTENQ
-1543 NGADANE
+1543 NSASADE
-1550 ILAKKL
+1550 VLAKKM
-1556 EHTQSEI
+1556 EHSAKAIEV
-1563 ATQTSRVE
+1563 QTSRVQ
-1571 IAQAKYDDMVKAVG
+1571 IARQKYDEMVSKVG
-1585 ADAKE
+1585 ADKQE
-1590 AKEAYAALLEEKNT
+1590 TREAYADLLTEKNS
-1604 LAKLQADRYSDLY
+1604 LAELRADQYSDLY
-1617 EEVLNRLSLESDRIS
+1617 EDQINRLKIQNDR
-1632 AEYELWTESNPGASD
+1632 ADKEYQLWVDQNNQATAS
-1647 AEKTSRKVENITD
+1647 EKTAKKIE
-1660 QLANSADQLAYA
+1660 
-1672 EKQYQTLFEQYGESD
+1672 YQTGQLTAATQELQYAQEQYNKLREEYGEED
-1687 LRVMEAKNDLLE
+1687 LRTQQAYNDLLD
-1699 AQLDYQ
+1699 AQIEEQEKTND
-1705 KKNNELW
+1705 LW
-1712 EAQLE
+1712 QARLAQ
-1717 EFDNMMNVIDRE
+1717 FDDALNAIEMQASIY
-1729 SQYFQ
+1729 SQ
-1734 SRTDMLAKIYDD
+1734 RTSMLSQIYDD
-1746 GDLSTRSDD
+1746 GDLSSRSTD
-1755 YVNAVETYGENSPE
+1755 YINAVKTYGENSDE
-1769 AMRAKYQGSANGVL
+1769 ARKAQYQGSASAVLGVS
-1783 AVGVALRN
+1783 VALRN
-1791 MGDQLRRTNVYQERY
+1791 MSDQLAKTNVYQKYY
-1806 NALVAEGSNATEE
+1806 NSLLESGTASAEDLNAAE
-1819 EIYQAQQNL
+1819 QQL

-1834 FLGFAEDL
+1834 FIGYASNL
-1842 AEGFDMDEEA
+1842 ADAFNMSDEGKA
-1852 KSITLRLAYALS
+1852 VTLRLAYAIS
-1864 NNWDTIYG
+1864 DNWDTIYG
-1872 GFKSIWDKVSEKS
+1872 AFKDIWGKIEERS
-1885 PELTANLEKVFGTAF
+1885 PELTKNLEKTLGTLLSEDTA
-1900 SDEGVEIATSLVS
+1900 SVATGVVS

-1925 ALVSGLNTTL
+1925 ALASGLNTVL
-1935 AFLGSS
+1935 SFLGTG
-1941 MGQNLIS
+1941 MGQSLLDGLGTVLANGLPDIGGMISSFVGSS
-1948 GLSNVLSTG
+1948 GLLS
-1957 LTDIGAM
+1957 
-1964 VSSAFSGGIIGE
+1964 
-1976 IGAGVSGLVGSL
+1976 SL
-1988 GAGGGLAGIAGS
+1988 GAGLEGIVSTIAGGGGLSAAFGGL
-2000 IGTAL
+2000 GTAIT
-2005 SGVAAMIPE
+2005 GVAAAIPE

-2021 IAAIGGAIALLIAN
+2021 VAAIGGAIALLIAN
-2035 WDDIGGFFNNLWEQ
+2035 WDDIGEFFNNLWEQ

-2060 IVEGIKSAWKGFTDF
+2060 IVEGIKSAWKGFTNF

-2105 YIDEGFANGLA
+2105 YIDEGFANGLS
-2116 KGSDTVNQSISDM
+2116 KGSDAVNQSISDM
-2129 TNSALDT
+2129 TNGALDT
-2136 ATEVSKILYDRLSSS
+2136 ATEVSKILYDRLSNS

-2205 QNGKSDKDSSR
+2205 QNGKTDTDSSR
-2216 SDVVAAVDSLGNR
+2216 ADVVAAVDSLGNR

-2251 GISGQMDAALGV
+2251 GIAGEMDSVLGV
-2263 RAQRAR
+2263 RAVRAK

>member
-98 VSAFTIDPAKSGLQ
+98 VSAFTIDPVKSGLQ

-183 SNLAAV
+183 ANLAAV
-189 SGSTSQQASNAM
+189 SGSTSQQASTAM

-209 AGKVTLMDW
+209 AGRVTLMDW

-235 VETAR
+235 IETAR

-287 AKGYTEEQADAIV
+287 AQGYTEEQADAIL
-300 KLGANANDAA
+300 KLGETANDAA
-310 TKVKTFTQ
+310 IKVKTFTQ

-339 GDFEQAKAFWTEI
+339 GDFEQAKEFWTEI
-352 SDAISNVVNESA
+352 SDVISNVVNESA
-364 NARNALLQGAM
+364 NARNELLKGAM
-375 TSGWDQ
+375 TSGW
-381 LLSQGITDSAS
+381 SQFLDTGITDSAT
-392 VMEQVLIDIGKTS
+392 VMEQVLTDIGKQMGVVS
-405 GKVTDEQIKAAGGFE
+405 DETIEAAGGFE
-420 KSLQSGWM
+420 KSLQSGWL
-428 TADILQKGI
+428 TADMLQKGI
-437 NEVVDQAQELLSL
+437 NEVVDQAQSLLTM
-450 SDEQLSAQGL
+450 SDEQLAADGL
-460 SRDAIE
+460 SRDSIK
-466 ETLKSYQG
+466 ETLDIYTK

-480 KGSVNLRTLSERM
+480 RGNVSLQTFSDRM
-493 SMKST
+493 GKSS

-508 NTMSAIGTLVGSI
+508 NIMSAVGTMVSSI
-521 KTAFDDIFP
+521 KGAFDDIFP
-530 PTTVDQLYAFT
+530 PTTVDQLYSIT

-547 TRGLILSEEN
+547 TRGLILSEDN
-557 ADKVQRVFKGVF
+557 AAKVQRVFKGVF
-569 SVFKIGTDILDTIYK
+569 SVFKIGVDILKTLYDS
-584 GFLNIVKTM
+584 FVNIAKTV
-593 SPVGNSLLDLA
+593 SPAAGGILDLA
-604 ASIGDFLVGVQQA
+604 ASIGDFLVGIENA
-617 VDSSGVF
+617 VESSGAF
-624 QGILSGLEWVC
+624 QAIVNGVSWVC
-635 NAASKGIDKFTGSIE
+635 NSASNAIDSFTGSIE
-650 SLSQKTTIVLDPI
+650 SLSDKTTIVINPI
-663 QAISNALTS
+663 DSLVNALKS
-672 FVNFIAPGLE
+672 FVNFVAPGLT

-725 AIRNFIGSGKSILD
+725 AIKNFINSGKDIFK
-739 GASGM
+739 GVSGVV
-744 IDGVKKMITSL
+744 DGVKKAIDSL
-755 GDAINAWKT
+755 GEAITAWKT

-772 TVAKAIGVLAASL
+772 TVAKAIAVLAASL
-785 TVLSFIKPERLA
+785 TVLSMVKPERLT
-797 GSLLSI
+797 GSLISI

-826 QVATLSAAMVAMST
+826 QVAALSGAMVAIST
-840 GILILSAALKTISSV
+840 GVLILSAALKTISSV
-855 QPDRLVTSVL
+855 EPENLVSSVL

-870 LAELSVATT
+870 LAELSAAAAFLGKTT
-879 FLSSTATRMTKG
+879 TKMTKG
-891 TTGMI
+891 TLGMVA
-896 LMATAVRILVSSVSE
+896 MAAAVRVLASSVAA
-911 LGSMSL
+911 LGSMPIEDL
-917 DSLTKGLVSLGVVM
+917 IKGVSALGVVLA
-931 TELGTF
+931 ELGAFSVATSR
-937 AVLVN
+937 LGN
-942 KFGGSIGLLN
+942 SMGILKGL
-952 GVSFN
+952 SFN

-1015 TVMSAAM
+1015 TVISAAM

-1136 ALGLLLVAASSAGFI
+1136 ALGLLLVAASSAQLI
-1151 DNLAS
+1151 SNLAG
-1156 SLSVLSSVSFSA
+1156 SLALLSNINFTA
-1168 FLQSIKDLAWM
+1168 FLKGIESVAWM
-1179 LVEFIQGIVK
+1179 FVEFIQGIVK
-1189 GVGEI
+1189 GFGEI

-1218 AIGDAITALILTLC
+1218 AIGDAITSLILTLC

-1242 ASTVVYLIA
+1242 AYTVVYLIA

-1407 IGMQLGMV
+1407 IGMQLGMA

-1477 GLDKNSGTTSTTPTK
+1477 GLNKDSGTTSTTPTTP
-1492 STTKSSSSGS
+1492 TTKSSSSGS

-1532 AEYELWMTENQ
+1532 SEYELWVTENQ
-1543 NGADANE
+1543 NSASADE
-1550 ILAKKL
+1550 VLAKKM
-1556 EHTQSEI
+1556 EHSAKSIEV
-1563 ATQTSRVE
+1563 QTSRVQ
-1571 IAQAKYDDMVKAVG
+1571 IAQQKYDEMVSKVG
-1585 ADAKE
+1585 ADKQE
-1590 AKEAYAALLEEKNT
+1590 TREAYADLLTEKNS
-1604 LAKLQADRYSDLY
+1604 LAELRADQYSDLY
-1617 EEVLNRLSLESDRIS
+1617 EDQINRLKIQNDR
-1632 AEYELWTESNPGASD
+1632 ADKEYQLWVDQNNQATAS
-1647 AEKTSRKVENITD
+1647 EKTAKKIE
-1660 QLANSADQLAYA
+1660 
-1672 EKQYQTLFEQYGESD
+1672 YQTGQLTAATQELQYAQEQYNKLREEYGEED
-1687 LRVMEAKNDLLE
+1687 LRTQQAYNDLLD
-1699 AQLDYQ
+1699 AQIEEQEKTND
-1705 KKNNELW
+1705 LW
-1712 EAQLE
+1712 QARLAQ
-1717 EFDNMMNVIDRE
+1717 FDDALNAIEMQASLY
-1729 SQYFQ
+1729 SQ
-1734 SRTDMLAKIYDD
+1734 RTSMLSQIYDD
-1746 GDLSTRSDD
+1746 GDLSSRSTD
-1755 YVNAVETYGENSPE
+1755 YINAVKTYGENSDE
-1769 AMRAKYQGSANGVL
+1769 ARKAQYQGSASAVLGVS
-1783 AVGVALRN
+1783 VALRN
-1791 MGDQLRRTNVYQERY
+1791 MSDQLAKTNVYQKYY
-1806 NALVAEGSNATEE
+1806 NSLLESGTASAEDLNAAE
-1819 EIYQAQQNL
+1819 QQL

-1834 FLGFAEDL
+1834 FIGYASNL
-1842 AEGFDMDEEA
+1842 ADAFNMSDEGKA
-1852 KSITLRLAYALS
+1852 VTLRLAYAIS
-1864 NNWDTIYG
+1864 DNWDTIYG
-1872 GFKSIWDKVSEKS
+1872 AFKDIWGKIEERS
-1885 PELTANLEKVFGTAF
+1885 PELTKNLEKTLGTLLSEDTA
-1900 SDEGVEIATSLVS
+1900 SVATGVVS

-1925 ALVSGLNTTL
+1925 ALASGLNTVL
-1935 AFLGSS
+1935 SFLGTG
-1941 MGQNLIS
+1941 MGQSLLDGLGTVLANGLPDIGGMISSFVGSS
-1948 GLSNVLSTG
+1948 GLLS
-1957 LTDIGAM
+1957 
-1964 VSSAFSGGIIGE
+1964 
-1976 IGAGVSGLVGSL
+1976 SL
-1988 GAGGGLAGIAGS
+1988 GAGLEGIVSTIAGGGGLSAAFGGL
-2000 IGTAL
+2000 GTAIT
-2005 SGVAAMIPE
+2005 SVAAAIPE

-2021 IAAIGGAIALLIAN
+2021 VAAIGGAIALLIAN
-2035 WDDIGGFFNNLWEQ
+2035 WDDIGEFFNNLWEQ

-2136 ATEVSKILYDRLSSS
+2136 ATEVSKILYDRLSNS

-2162 DLSDTE
+2162 DLSNTE

-2183 PFQGTPA
+2183 PFQGTPT

-2205 QNGKSDKDSSR
+2205 QNGKTDTDSSR
-2216 SDVVAAVDSLGNR
+2216 ADVVAAVDSLGNR

-2251 GISGQMDAALGV
+2251 GIAGEMDSVLGV
-2263 RAQRAR
+2263 RAVRAR

>member
-98 VSAFTIDPAKSGLQ
+98 VSAFTIDPVKSGLQ

-183 SNLAAV
+183 ANLAAV

-209 AGKVTLMDW
+209 AGRVTLMDW
-218 NSVVNAGMGG
+218 NSVLTAGMGG
-228 QVFQDAL
+228 QVFRDAL
-235 VETAR
+235 LETAR
-240 VSGVA
+240 VDGVA
-245 IDDMI
+245 IDQMI
-250 AKQGSFRNTLQEG
+250 AKHGSFRETLQEG
-263 WLTSEIMLDTLA
+263 WLTSEVLLDTLA

-281 NREQLL
+281 NEEQLL
-287 AKGYTEEQADAIV
+287 SKGYTEDQAKAILE
-300 KLGANANDAA
+300 LGTTANDAA

-339 GDFEQAKAFWTEI
+339 GDFEQAKEFWTEI
-352 SDAISNVVNESA
+352 SNAISNVVNESA
-364 NARNALLQGAM
+364 NARNELLKGAM
-375 TSGWDQ
+375 TSGW
-381 LLSQGITDSAS
+381 SQFLDTGITDSAT
-392 VMEQVLIDIGKTS
+392 VMEQVLTDIGKQMGVVS
-405 GKVTDEQIKAAGGFE
+405 DETIEAAGGFE
-420 KSLQSGWM
+420 KSLQSGWL
-428 TADILQKGI
+428 TADMLQKGI
-437 NEVVDQAQELLSL
+437 NEVVDQAQSLLTM
-450 SDEQLSAQGL
+450 SDEQLAADGL
-460 SRDAIE
+460 SRDSIK
-466 ETLKSYQG
+466 ETLDIYTK

-480 KGSVNLRTLSERM
+480 RGNVSLQTFSDRM
-493 SMKST
+493 GKSS

-508 NTMSAIGTLVGSI
+508 NIMSAVGTMVSSI
-521 KTAFDDIFP
+521 KGAFDDIFP
-530 PTTVDQLYAFT
+530 PTTVDQLYSIT

-547 TRGLILSEEN
+547 TRGLILSEDN
-557 ADKVQRVFKGVF
+557 AAKVQRVFKGVF
-569 SVFKIGTDILDTIYK
+569 SVFKIGVDILKTLYDS
-584 GFLNIVKTM
+584 FVNIAKTV
-593 SPVGNSLLDLA
+593 SPAAEGILDLA
-604 ASIGDFLVGVQQA
+604 ASIGDFLVGIENA
-617 VDSSGVF
+617 VESSGAF
-624 QGILSGLEWVC
+624 QAIVNGVSWVC
-635 NAASKGIDKFTGSIE
+635 NSASNAIDSFTGSIE
-650 SLSQKTTIVLDPI
+650 SLSDKTTIVINPI
-663 QAISNALTS
+663 DSLVNALKS
-672 FVNFIAPGLE
+672 FVNFVAPGLT

-725 AIRNFIGSGKSILD
+725 AIKNFINSGKDIFK
-739 GASGM
+739 GVSGVV
-744 IDGVKKMITSL
+744 DGVKKAIDSL
-755 GDAINAWKT
+755 GEAITAWKT

-772 TVAKAIGVLAASL
+772 TVAKAIAVLAASL
-785 TVLSFIKPERLA
+785 TVLSMVKPERLT
-797 GSLLSI
+797 GSLISI

-810 VAALEVLNT
+810 VAALEVLNA

-826 QVATLSAAMVAMST
+826 QVAALSGAMVAIST
-840 GILILSAALKTISSV
+840 GVLILSAALKTISSV
-855 QPDRLVTSVL
+855 EPENLVASVL

-870 LAELSVATT
+870 LAELSAAAAFLGKTT
-879 FLSSTATRMTKG
+879 TKMTKG
-891 TTGMI
+891 TLGMVA
-896 LMATAVRILVSSVSE
+896 MAAAVRVLASSVAA
-911 LGSMSL
+911 LGSMPIEDL
-917 DSLTKGLVSLGVVM
+917 VKGVSALGVVLA
-931 TELGTF
+931 ELGTF
-937 AVLVN
+937 SVATSRLGN
-942 KFGGSIGLLN
+942 SMGILKGL
-952 GVSFN
+952 SFN

-1189 GVGEI
+1189 GFGEI

-1251 QVWEAIKGALGDLWN
+1251 QVWEAIKGALGELWN

-1364 QNGSDVVTNGILNL
+1364 QNGSDVVTNAILNL

-1407 IGMQLGMV
+1407 IGMQLGMA

-1532 AEYELWMTENQ
+1532 SEYELWVTENQ
-1543 NGADANE
+1543 NSASADE
-1550 ILAKKL
+1550 VLAKKM
-1556 EHTQSEI
+1556 EHSAKAIEV
-1563 ATQTSRVE
+1563 QTSRVQ
-1571 IAQAKYDDMVKAVG
+1571 IAQQKYDEMVSKVG
-1585 ADAKE
+1585 ADKQE
-1590 AKEAYAALLEEKNT
+1590 TREAYADLLTEKNS
-1604 LAKLQADRYSDLY
+1604 LAELRADQYSDLY
-1617 EEVLNRLSLESDRIS
+1617 EDQINRLKIQNDR
-1632 AEYELWTESNPGASD
+1632 ADKEYQLWVDQNNQATAS
-1647 AEKTSRKVENITD
+1647 EKTAKKIE
-1660 QLANSADQLAYA
+1660 
-1672 EKQYQTLFEQYGESD
+1672 YQTGQLTAATQELQYAQEQYNKLREEYGEED
-1687 LRVMEAKNDLLE
+1687 LRTQQAYNDLLD
-1699 AQLDYQ
+1699 AQIEEQEKIND
-1705 KKNNELW
+1705 LW
-1712 EAQLE
+1712 QARLAQ
-1717 EFDNMMNVIDRE
+1717 FDDALNAIEMQASIY
-1729 SQYFQ
+1729 SQ
-1734 SRTDMLAKIYDD
+1734 RTSMLSQIYDD
-1746 GDLSTRSDD
+1746 GDLSSRSTD
-1755 YVNAVETYGENSPE
+1755 YINAVKTYGENSDE
-1769 AMRAKYQGSANGVL
+1769 ARKAQYQGSASAVLGVS
-1783 AVGVALRN
+1783 VALRN
-1791 MGDQLRRTNVYQERY
+1791 MSDQLAKTNVYQKYY
-1806 NALVAEGSNATEE
+1806 NSLLESGTASAEDLNAAE
-1819 EIYQAQQNL
+1819 QQL

-1834 FLGFAEDL
+1834 FIGYASNL
-1842 AEGFDMDEEA
+1842 ADAFNMSDEGKA
-1852 KSITLRLAYALS
+1852 VTLRLAYAIS
-1864 NNWDTIYG
+1864 DNWDTIYG
-1872 GFKSIWDKVSEKS
+1872 AFKDIWGKIEERS
-1885 PELTANLEKVFGTAF
+1885 PELTKNLEKTLGTLLSEDTA
-1900 SDEGVEIATSLVS
+1900 SVATGVVS

-1925 ALVSGLNTTL
+1925 ALASGLNTVL
-1935 AFLGSS
+1935 SFLGTGMGRSLLDGLGTVLANGLPDIGGMISS
-1941 MGQNLIS
+1941 FVGSS
-1948 GLSNVLSTG
+1948 GLLS
-1957 LTDIGAM
+1957 
-1964 VSSAFSGGIIGE
+1964 
-1976 IGAGVSGLVGSL
+1976 SL
-1988 GAGGGLAGIAGS
+1988 GAGLEGIVSTIAGGGGLSAAFGGL
-2000 IGTAL
+2000 GTAIT
-2005 SGVAAMIPE
+2005 GVAAAIPE

-2021 IAAIGGAIALLIAN
+2021 VAAIGGAIALLIAN
-2035 WDDIGGFFNNLWEQ
+2035 WDDIGEFFNNLWEQ

-2060 IVEGIKSAWKGFTDF
+2060 IVEGIKSAWKGFTNF

-2094 SPSTVFFDMGS
+2094 SLSTVFFDMGS

-2129 TNSALDT
+2129 TNGALDT
-2136 ATEVSKILYDRLSSS
+2136 ATEVSKILYDRLSNS

-2205 QNGKSDKDSSR
+2205 QNGKEPVDSTR
-2216 SDVVAAVDSLGNR
+2216 ADVVAAIDALSNR
-2229 LAMMSDSISNMRVVL
+2229 VVMMGQSIENMQVVL

-2251 GISGQMDAALGV
+2251 GISGQMDSALGV
-2263 RAQRAR
+2263 RAARAR

>member
-98 VSAFTIDPAKSGLQ
+98 VSAFTIDPVKSGLQ

-183 SNLAAV
+183 ANLAAV
-189 SGSTSQQASNAM
+189 SGSTSQQASTAM

-235 VETAR
+235 LETAR
-240 VSGVA
+240 VDGVA
-245 IDDMI
+245 IDQMI
-250 AKQGSFRNTLQEG
+250 AKHGSFRETLQEG
-263 WLTSEIMLDTLA
+263 WLTSEVLLDTLA

-281 NREQLL
+281 NEEQLL
-287 AKGYTEEQADAIV
+287 SKGYTEDQAKAILE
-300 KLGANANDAA
+300 LGTTANDAA

-339 GDFEQAKAFWTEI
+339 GDFEQAKEFWTEI
-352 SDAISNVVNESA
+352 SDVISNVVNESA
-364 NARNALLQGAM
+364 NARNELLKGAM
-375 TSGWDQ
+375 TSGW
-381 LLSQGITDSAS
+381 SQFLGTGITDSVT
-392 VMEQVLIDIGKTS
+392 VMEQVLTDIGKQMGVVS
-405 GKVTDEQIKAAGGFE
+405 DETIEAAGGFE
-420 KSLQSGWM
+420 KSLQSGWL
-428 TADILQKGI
+428 TADMLQKGI
-437 NEVVDQAQELLSL
+437 NEVVDQAQSLLTM
-450 SDEQLSAQGL
+450 SDEQLAADGL
-460 SRDAIE
+460 SRDSIK
-466 ETLKSYQG
+466 ETLDIYTK

-480 KGSVNLRTLSERM
+480 RGNVSLQTFSDRM
-493 SMKST
+493 GKSS

-508 NTMSAIGTLVGSI
+508 NIMSAVGTMVSSI
-521 KTAFDDIFP
+521 KGAFDDIFP
-530 PTTVDQLYAFT
+530 PTTVDQLYSIT

-547 TRGLILSEEN
+547 TRGLILSEDN
-557 ADKVQRVFKGVF
+557 AAKVQRVFKGVF
-569 SVFKIGTDILDTIYK
+569 SVFKIGVDILKTLYDS
-584 GFLNIVKTM
+584 FVNIAKTV
-593 SPVGNSLLDLA
+593 SPAAEGILDLA
-604 ASIGDFLVGVQQA
+604 ASIGDFLVGIENA
-617 VDSSGVF
+617 VESSGAF
-624 QGILSGLEWVC
+624 QAIVNGVSWVC
-635 NAASKGIDKFTGSIE
+635 NSASNAIDSFTGSIE
-650 SLSQKTTIVLDPI
+650 SLSDKTTIVINPI
-663 QAISNALTS
+663 DSLVNALKS
-672 FVNFIAPGLE
+672 FVNFIAPGLT

-725 AIRNFIGSGKSILD
+725 AIKNFINSGKDIFK
-739 GASGM
+739 GVSGVV
-744 IDGVKKMITSL
+744 DGVKKAIDSL
-755 GDAINAWKT
+755 GEAITAWKT

-772 TVAKAIGVLAASL
+772 TVAKAIAVLAASL
-785 TVLSFIKPERLA
+785 TVLSMVKPERLT
-797 GSLLSI
+797 GSLISI

-826 QVATLSAAMVAMST
+826 QVAALSGAMVAIST
-840 GILILSAALKTISSV
+840 GVLILSAALKTISSV
-855 QPDRLVTSVL
+855 EPENLVASVL

-870 LAELSVATT
+870 LAELSAAAAFLGKTT
-879 FLSSTATRMTKG
+879 TKMTKG
-891 TTGMI
+891 TLGMVA
-896 LMATAVRILVSSVSE
+896 MAAAVRVLASSVAA
-911 LGSMSL
+911 LGSMPIEDL
-917 DSLTKGLVSLGVVM
+917 VKGVSALGVVLA
-931 TELGTF
+931 ELGTF
-937 AVLVN
+937 SVATSRLGN
-942 KFGGSIGLLN
+942 SMGILKGL
-952 GVSFN
+952 SFN

-1104 AALAV
+1104 LALAT

-1136 ALGLLLVAASSAGFI
+1136 ALGLLLVAASSANLI
-1151 DNLAS
+1151 SNLAG
-1156 SLSVLSSVSFSA
+1156 SLALLSNINFTA
-1168 FLQSIKDLAWM
+1168 FLKGIESVAWM
-1179 LVEFIQGIVK
+1179 FVEFIQGIVK
-1189 GVGEI
+1189 GFGEI

-1242 ASTVVYLIA
+1242 AYTVVYLIA

-1364 QNGSDVVTNGILNL
+1364 QNGSNIVTNSILNL

-1407 IGMQLGMV
+1407 IGMQLGMA

-1477 GLDKNSGTTSTTPTK
+1477 GLDKNSGTTSTTPTT
-1492 STTKSSSSGS
+1492 STTKSSSSSS

-1532 AEYELWMTENQ
+1532 SEYELWVTENQ
-1543 NGADANE
+1543 NSASADE
-1550 ILAKKL
+1550 VLAKKM
-1556 EHTQSEI
+1556 EHSAKAIEV
-1563 ATQTSRVE
+1563 QTSRVQ
-1571 IAQAKYDDMVKAVG
+1571 IAQQKYDEMVSKVG
-1585 ADAKE
+1585 ADKQE
-1590 AKEAYAALLEEKNT
+1590 TREAYADLLTEKNS
-1604 LAKLQADRYSDLY
+1604 LAELRADQYSDLY
-1617 EEVLNRLSLESDRIS
+1617 EDQINRLKIQNDR
-1632 AEYELWTESNPGASD
+1632 ADKEYQLWVDQNNQATAS
-1647 AEKTSRKVENITD
+1647 EKTAKKIE
-1660 QLANSADQLAYA
+1660 
-1672 EKQYQTLFEQYGESD
+1672 YQTGQLTAATQELQYAQEQYNKLREEYGEED
-1687 LRVMEAKNDLLE
+1687 LRTQQAYNDLLD
-1699 AQLDYQ
+1699 AQIEEQEKTND
-1705 KKNNELW
+1705 LW
-1712 EAQLE
+1712 QARLAQ
-1717 EFDNMMNVIDRE
+1717 FDDALNAIEMQASIY
-1729 SQYFQ
+1729 SQ
-1734 SRTDMLAKIYDD
+1734 RTSMLSQIYDD
-1746 GDLSTRSDD
+1746 GDLSSRSTD
-1755 YVNAVETYGENSPE
+1755 YINAVKTYGENSDE
-1769 AMRAKYQGSANGVL
+1769 ARKAQYQGSASAVLGVS
-1783 AVGVALRN
+1783 VALRN
-1791 MGDQLRRTNVYQERY
+1791 MSDQLAKTNVYQKYY
-1806 NALVAEGSNATEE
+1806 NSLLESGTASAEDLNAAE
-1819 EIYQAQQNL
+1819 QQL

-1834 FLGFAEDL
+1834 FIGYASNL
-1842 AEGFDMDEEA
+1842 ADAFNMSDEGKA
-1852 KSITLRLAYALS
+1852 VTLRLAYAIS
-1864 NNWDTIYG
+1864 DNWDTIYG
-1872 GFKSIWDKVSEKS
+1872 AFKDIWGKIEERS
-1885 PELTANLEKVFGTAF
+1885 PELTKNLEKTLGTLLSEDTA
-1900 SDEGVEIATSLVS
+1900 SVATGVVS

-1925 ALVSGLNTTL
+1925 ALASGLNTVL
-1935 AFLGSS
+1935 SFLGTG
-1941 MGQNLIS
+1941 MGQSLLDGLGTVLANGLPDIGGMISSFVGSS
-1948 GLSNVLSTG
+1948 GLLS
-1957 LTDIGAM
+1957 
-1964 VSSAFSGGIIGE
+1964 
-1976 IGAGVSGLVGSL
+1976 SL
-1988 GAGGGLAGIAGS
+1988 GAGLEGIVSTIAGGGGLSAAFGGL
-2000 IGTAL
+2000 GTAIT
-2005 SGVAAMIPE
+2005 GVAAAIPE

-2021 IAAIGGAIALLIAN
+2021 VAAIGGAIALLIAN
-2035 WDDIGGFFNNLWEQ
+2035 WDDIGEFFNNLWEQ
-2049 VKEIGSNLING
+2049 VKEVGSNLING
-2060 IVEGIKSAWKGFTDF
+2060 IVEGIKSAWKGFTNF

-2116 KGSDTVNQSISDM
+2116 KGSDAVNQSISDM
-2129 TNSALDT
+2129 TNGALDT

-2205 QNGKSDKDSSR
+2205 QNGKTDTDSSR
-2216 SDVVAAVDSLGNR
+2216 ADVVAAVDSLGNR

-2251 GISGQMDAALGV
+2251 GIAGEMDSVLGV
-2263 RAQRAR
+2263 RAVRAR

>member
-98 VSAFTIDPAKSGLQ
+98 VSAFTIDPVKSGLQ

-134 IDQVNAA
+134 IDRVNAA

-183 SNLAAV
+183 ANLAAV
-189 SGSTSQQASNAM
+189 SGSTSQQASTAM

-235 VETAR
+235 LETAR
-240 VSGVA
+240 VDGVA
-245 IDDMI
+245 IDQMI
-250 AKQGSFRNTLQEG
+250 AKHGSFRETLQEG
-263 WLTSEIMLDTLA
+263 WLTSEVLLDTLA

-281 NREQLL
+281 NEEQLL
-287 AKGYTEEQADAIV
+287 SKGYTEDQAKAILE
-300 KLGANANDAA
+300 LGTTANDAA

-339 GDFEQAKAFWTEI
+339 GDFEQAKEFWTEI

-364 NARNALLQGAM
+364 NARNELLKGAM
-375 TSGWDQ
+375 TSGW
-381 LLSQGITDSAS
+381 SQFLDTGITDSAT
-392 VMEQVLIDIGKTS
+392 VMEQVLTDIGKQMGVVS
-405 GKVTDEQIKAAGGFE
+405 DETIEAAGGFE
-420 KSLQSGWM
+420 KSLQSGWL
-428 TADILQKGI
+428 TADMLQKGI
-437 NEVVDQAQELLSL
+437 NEVVDQAQSLLTM
-450 SDEQLSAQGL
+450 SDEQLAADGL
-460 SRDAIE
+460 SRDSIK
-466 ETLKSYQG
+466 ETLDIYTK

-480 KGSVNLRTLSERM
+480 RGNVSLQTFSDRM
-493 SMKST
+493 GKSS

-508 NTMSAIGTLVGSI
+508 NIMSAVGTMVSSI
-521 KTAFDDIFP
+521 KGAFDDIFP
-530 PTTVDQLYAFT
+530 PTTVDQLYSIT

-547 TRGLILSEEN
+547 TRGLILSEDN
-557 ADKVQRVFKGVF
+557 AAKVQRVFKGVF
-569 SVFKIGTDILDTIYK
+569 SVFKIGVDILKTLYDS
-584 GFLNIVKTM
+584 FVNIAKTV
-593 SPVGNSLLDLA
+593 SPAAEGILDLA
-604 ASIGDFLVGVQQA
+604 ASIGDFLVGIENA
-617 VDSSGVF
+617 VESSGAF
-624 QGILSGLEWVC
+624 QAIVNGVSWVC
-635 NAASKGIDKFTGSIE
+635 NSASNAIDSFTGSIE
-650 SLSQKTTIVLDPI
+650 SLSDKTTIVINPI
-663 QAISNALTS
+663 DSLVNALKS
-672 FVNFIAPGLE
+672 FVNFVAPGLT

-725 AIRNFIGSGKSILD
+725 AIKNFINSGKDIFK
-739 GASGM
+739 GVSGVV
-744 IDGVKKMITSL
+744 DGVKKAIDSL
-755 GDAINAWKT
+755 GEAITAWKT

-772 TVAKAIGVLAASL
+772 TVAKAIAVLAASL
-785 TVLSFIKPERLA
+785 TVLSMVKPERLT
-797 GSLLSI
+797 GSLISI

-826 QVATLSAAMVAMST
+826 QVAALSGAMVAIST
-840 GILILSAALKTISSV
+840 GVLILSAALKTISSV
-855 QPDRLVTSVL
+855 EPENLVSSVL

-870 LAELSVATT
+870 LAELSAAAAFLGKTT
-879 FLSSTATRMTKG
+879 TKMTKG
-891 TTGMI
+891 TLGMVA
-896 LMATAVRILVSSVSE
+896 MAAAVRVLASSVAA
-911 LGSMSL
+911 LGSMPIEDL
-917 DSLTKGLVSLGVVM
+917 VKGVSALGVVLA
-931 TELGTF
+931 ELGTF
-937 AVLVN
+937 SVATSRLGN
-942 KFGGSIGLLN
+942 SMGILKGL
-952 GVSFN
+952 SFN

-1022 NLLIGPIQELGA
+1022 NVLIGPIQELGA

-1104 AALAV
+1104 LALAT

-1136 ALGLLLVAASSAGFI
+1136 ALGLLLVAASSANLI
-1151 DNLAS
+1151 SNLAG
-1156 SLSVLSSVSFSA
+1156 SLALLSNINFSA
-1168 FLQSIKDLAWM
+1168 FLKGIESVAWM
-1179 LVEFIQGIVK
+1179 FVEFIQGIVK

-1218 AIGDAITALILTLC
+1218 AIGDAITSLILTLC

-1364 QNGSDVVTNGILNL
+1364 QNGSNIVTNSILNL

-1407 IGMQLGMV
+1407 IGMQLGMA

-1477 GLDKNSGTTSTTPTK
+1477 GLDKNSGTNSTTPTK
-1492 STTKSSSSGS
+1492 STIKSSSSGS

-1532 AEYELWMTENQ
+1532 SEYELWVTENQ
-1543 NGADANE
+1543 NSASADE
-1550 ILAKKL
+1550 VLAKKM
-1556 EHTQSEI
+1556 EHSAKAIEV
-1563 ATQTSRVE
+1563 QTSRVQ
-1571 IAQAKYDDMVKAVG
+1571 IAQQKYDEMVSKVG
-1585 ADAKE
+1585 ADKQE
-1590 AKEAYAALLEEKNT
+1590 TREAYADLLTEKNS
-1604 LAKLQADRYSDLY
+1604 LAELRADQYSDLY
-1617 EEVLNRLSLESDRIS
+1617 EDQINRLKIQNDR
-1632 AEYELWTESNPGASD
+1632 ADKEYQLWVDQNNQATAS
-1647 AEKTSRKVENITD
+1647 EKTAKKIE
-1660 QLANSADQLAYA
+1660 
-1672 EKQYQTLFEQYGESD
+1672 YQTGQLTAATQELRYAQEQYNKLREEYGEED
-1687 LRVMEAKNDLLE
+1687 LRTQQAYNDLLD
-1699 AQLDYQ
+1699 AQIEEQEKTND
-1705 KKNNELW
+1705 LW
-1712 EAQLE
+1712 QARLAQ
-1717 EFDNMMNVIDRE
+1717 FDDALNAIEMQASIY
-1729 SQYFQ
+1729 SQ
-1734 SRTDMLAKIYDD
+1734 RTSMLSQIYDD
-1746 GDLSTRSDD
+1746 GDLSSRSTD
-1755 YVNAVETYGENSPE
+1755 YINAVKTYGENSDE
-1769 AMRAKYQGSANGVL
+1769 ARKAQYQGSASAVLGVS
-1783 AVGVALRN
+1783 VALRN
-1791 MGDQLRRTNVYQERY
+1791 MSDQLAKTNVYQKYY
-1806 NALVAEGSNATEE
+1806 NSLLESGTASAEDLNAAE
-1819 EIYQAQQNL
+1819 QQL

-1834 FLGFAEDL
+1834 FIGYASNL
-1842 AEGFDMDEEA
+1842 ADAFNMSDEGKA
-1852 KSITLRLAYALS
+1852 VTLRLAYAIS
-1864 NNWDTIYG
+1864 DNWDTIYG
-1872 GFKSIWDKVSEKS
+1872 AFKDIWGKIEERS
-1885 PELTANLEKVFGTAF
+1885 PELTKNLEKTLGTLLSEDTA
-1900 SDEGVEIATSLVS
+1900 SVATGVVS

-1925 ALVSGLNTTL
+1925 ALASGLNTVL
-1935 AFLGSS
+1935 SFLGTG
-1941 MGQNLIS
+1941 MGQSLLDGLGTVLANGLPDIGGMISSFVGSS
-1948 GLSNVLSTG
+1948 GLLS
-1957 LTDIGAM
+1957 
-1964 VSSAFSGGIIGE
+1964 
-1976 IGAGVSGLVGSL
+1976 SL
-1988 GAGGGLAGIAGS
+1988 GAGLEGIVSTIAGGGGLSAAFGGL
-2000 IGTAL
+2000 GTAIT
-2005 SGVAAMIPE
+2005 GVAAAIPE

-2021 IAAIGGAIALLIAN
+2021 VAAIGGAIALLIAN
-2035 WDDIGGFFNNLWEQ
+2035 WDDIGEFFNNLWEQ
-2049 VKEIGSNLING
+2049 VKEIGYNLING
-2060 IVEGIKSAWKGFTDF
+2060 IVEGIKSAWKGFTNF
-2075 IGGLFGGVID
+2075 IRGLFGGVID

-2162 DLSDTE
+2162 DLSGAE
-2168 DSTNWFKSASVGFTN
+2168 DSANWFKSASVGFTN
-2183 PFQGTPA
+2183 PFQGTPS

-2251 GISGQMDAALGV
+2251 GISGQMDSALGV

>member
-98 VSAFTIDPAKSGLQ
+98 VSAFTIDPVKSGLQ

-183 SNLAAV
+183 ANLAAV

-228 QVFQDAL
+228 QVFRDAL
-235 VETAR
+235 LETAR
-240 VSGVA
+240 VDGVA
-245 IDDMI
+245 IDQMI
-250 AKQGSFRNTLQEG
+250 AKHGSFRETLQEG
-263 WLTSEIMLDTLA
+263 WLTSEVLLDTLA

-281 NREQLL
+281 NEEQLL
-287 AKGYTEEQADAIV
+287 SKGYTEDQAKAILE
-300 KLGANANDAA
+300 LGTNANDAA

-339 GDFEQAKAFWTEI
+339 GDFEQAKEFWTEI
-352 SDAISNVVNESA
+352 SDVISNVVNESA
-364 NARNALLQGAM
+364 NARNELLKGAM
-375 TSGWDQ
+375 TSGW
-381 LLSQGITDSAS
+381 SQFLGTGITDSAT
-392 VMEQVLIDIGKTS
+392 VMEQVLTDIGKQMGVVS
-405 GKVTDEQIKAAGGFE
+405 DETIEAAGGFE
-420 KSLQSGWM
+420 KSLQSGWL
-428 TADILQKGI
+428 TADMLQKGI
-437 NEVVDQAQELLSL
+437 NEVVDQAQSLLTM
-450 SDEQLSAQGL
+450 SDEQLAADGL
-460 SRDAIE
+460 SRDSIK
-466 ETLKSYQG
+466 ETLDIYTK

-480 KGSVNLRTLSERM
+480 RGNVSLQTFSDRM
-493 SMKST
+493 GKSS

-508 NTMSAIGTLVGSI
+508 NIMSAVGTMVSSI
-521 KTAFDDIFP
+521 KGAFDDIFP
-530 PTTVDQLYAFT
+530 PTTVDQLYSIT

-547 TRGLILSEEN
+547 TRGLILSEDN
-557 ADKVQRVFKGVF
+557 AAKVQRVFKGVF
-569 SVFKIGTDILDTIYK
+569 SVFKIGVDILKTLYDS
-584 GFLNIVKTM
+584 FVNIAKTV
-593 SPVGNSLLDLA
+593 SPAAEGILDLA
-604 ASIGDFLVGVQQA
+604 ASIGDFLVGIENA
-617 VDSSGVF
+617 VESSGAF
-624 QGILSGLEWVC
+624 QAIVNGVSWVC
-635 NAASKGIDKFTGSIE
+635 NSASNAIDSFTGSIE
-650 SLSQKTTIVLDPI
+650 SLSDKTTIVINPI
-663 QAISNALTS
+663 DSLVNALKS
-672 FVNFIAPGLE
+672 FVNFVAPGLT

-725 AIRNFIGSGKSILD
+725 AIKNFINSGKDIFK
-739 GASGM
+739 GVSGVV
-744 IDGVKKMITSL
+744 DGVKKVIDSL
-755 GDAINAWKT
+755 GEAINAWKT

-772 TVAKAIGVLAASL
+772 TVAKAIAVLAASL
-785 TVLSFIKPERLA
+785 TVLSMVKPERLT
-797 GSLLSI
+797 GSLISI

-826 QVATLSAAMVAMST
+826 QVAALSGAMVAIST
-840 GILILSAALKTISSV
+840 GVLILSAALKTISSV
-855 QPDRLVTSVL
+855 EPENLVASVL

-870 LAELSVATT
+870 LAELSAAAAFLGKTT
-879 FLSSTATRMTKG
+879 TKMTKG
-891 TTGMI
+891 TLGMVA
-896 LMATAVRILVSSVSE
+896 MAAAVRVLASSVAA
-911 LGSMSL
+911 LGSMPIEDL
-917 DSLTKGLVSLGVVM
+917 VKGVSALGVVLA
-931 TELGTF
+931 ELGTF
-937 AVLVN
+937 SVATSRLGN
-942 KFGGSIGLLN
+942 SMGILKGL
-952 GVSFN
+952 SFN

-1136 ALGLLLVAASSAGFI
+1136 ALGLLLVASSSAGLI
-1151 DNLAS
+1151 DNLAG
-1156 SLSVLSSVSFSA
+1156 SLALLSSINFTA
-1168 FLQSIKDLAWM
+1168 FLKGIESVAWM
-1179 LVEFIQGIVK
+1179 FVEFIQGIVK
-1189 GVGEI
+1189 GFGEI

-1407 IGMQLGMV
+1407 IGMQLGMA

-1532 AEYELWMTENQ
+1532 SEYELWVTENQ
-1543 NGADANE
+1543 NSASADDV
-1550 ILAKKL
+1550 LAKKM
-1556 EHTQSEI
+1556 EHSAKAIEV
-1563 ATQTSRVE
+1563 QTSRVQ
-1571 IAQAKYDDMVKAVG
+1571 IAQQKYDEMVSKVG
-1585 ADAKE
+1585 ADKQE
-1590 AKEAYAALLEEKNT
+1590 TREAYADLLTEKNS
-1604 LAKLQADRYSDLY
+1604 LAELRADQYSDLY
-1617 EEVLNRLSLESDRIS
+1617 EDQINRLKIQNDR
-1632 AEYELWTESNPGASD
+1632 ADKEYQLWVDQNNQATAS
-1647 AEKTSRKVENITD
+1647 EKTAKKIE
-1660 QLANSADQLAYA
+1660 
-1672 EKQYQTLFEQYGESD
+1672 YQTGQLTAATQELQYAQEQYNKLREEYGEED
-1687 LRVMEAKNDLLE
+1687 LRTQQAYNDLID
-1699 AQLDYQ
+1699 AQIEEQEKTND
-1705 KKNNELW
+1705 LW
-1712 EAQLE
+1712 QARLAQ
-1717 EFDNMMNVIDRE
+1717 FDDALNAIEMQASLY
-1729 SQYFQ
+1729 SQ
-1734 SRTDMLAKIYDD
+1734 RTSMLSQIYDD
-1746 GDLSTRSDD
+1746 GDLSSRSTD
-1755 YVNAVETYGENSPE
+1755 YINAVKTYGENSDE
-1769 AMRAKYQGSANGVL
+1769 ARKAQYQGSASAVLGVS
-1783 AVGVALRN
+1783 VALRN
-1791 MGDQLRRTNVYQERY
+1791 MSDQLAKTNVYQKYY
-1806 NALVAEGSNATEE
+1806 NSLLESGTASAEDLNAAE
-1819 EIYQAQQNL
+1819 QQL

-1834 FLGFAEDL
+1834 FIGYASNL
-1842 AEGFDMDEEA
+1842 ADAFNMSDEGKA
-1852 KSITLRLAYALS
+1852 VTLRLAYAIS
-1864 NNWDTIYG
+1864 DNWDTIYG
-1872 GFKSIWDKVSEKS
+1872 AFKDIWGKIEERS
-1885 PELTANLEKVFGTAF
+1885 PELTKNLEKTLGTLLSEDTA
-1900 SDEGVEIATSLVS
+1900 SVATGVVS

-1925 ALVSGLNTTL
+1925 ALASGLNTVL
-1935 AFLGSS
+1935 SFLGTG
-1941 MGQNLIS
+1941 MGQSLLDGLGTVLANGLPDIGSMISSFVGSS
-1948 GLSNVLSTG
+1948 GLLS
-1957 LTDIGAM
+1957 
-1964 VSSAFSGGIIGE
+1964 
-1976 IGAGVSGLVGSL
+1976 SL
-1988 GAGGGLAGIAGS
+1988 GAGLEGIVSTIAGGGGLSAAFGGL
-2000 IGTAL
+2000 GTAIT
-2005 SGVAAMIPE
+2005 GVAAAIPE

-2021 IAAIGGAIALLIAN
+2021 VAAIGGAIALLIAN
-2035 WDDIGGFFNNLWEQ
+2035 WDDIGEFFNNLWEQ
-2049 VKEIGSNLING
+2049 VKEICSNLING
-2060 IVEGIKSAWKGFTDF
+2060 IVEGIKSAWKGFTNF

-2116 KGSDTVNQSISDM
+2116 KGSDAVNQSISDM

-2136 ATEVSKILYDRLSSS
+2136 ATEVSKILYDRLSNS

-2162 DLSDTE
+2162 DLSNTE

-2183 PFQGTPA
+2183 PFQGTPG

-2205 QNGKSDKDSSR
+2205 QNGKTDTDSSR
-2216 SDVVAAVDSLGNR
+2216 ADVVAAVDSLGNR

-2251 GISGQMDAALGV
+2251 GIAGEMDSVLGV
-2263 RAQRAR
+2263 RAVRAR

>member
-98 VSAFTIDPAKSGLQ
+98 VSAFTIDPVKSGLQ

-183 SNLAAV
+183 ANLAAV
-189 SGSTSQQASNAM
+189 SGSTSQQASTAM

-235 VETAR
+235 LETAR
-240 VSGVA
+240 VDGVA
-245 IDDMI
+245 IDQMI
-250 AKQGSFRNTLQEG
+250 AKHGSFRETLQEG
-263 WLTSEIMLDTLA
+263 WLTSEVLLDTLA

-281 NREQLL
+281 NEEQLL
-287 AKGYTEEQADAIV
+287 SKGYTEDQAKAILE
-300 KLGANANDAA
+300 LGTTANDAA

-339 GDFEQAKAFWTEI
+339 GDFEQAKEFWTEI
-352 SDAISNVVNESA
+352 SNATSNVVNESA
-364 NARNALLQGAM
+364 NARNELLKGAM
-375 TSGWDQ
+375 TSGW
-381 LLSQGITDSAS
+381 SQFLGTGITDSAT
-392 VMEQVLIDIGKTS
+392 VMAQVLTDIGKQMGVVS
-405 GKVTDEQIKAAGGFE
+405 DETIEAAGGFE
-420 KSLQSGWM
+420 KSLQSGWL
-428 TADILQKGI
+428 TADMLQKGI
-437 NEVVDQAQELLSL
+437 NEVVDQAQSLLTM
-450 SDEQLSAQGL
+450 SDEQLAADGL
-460 SRDAIE
+460 SRDSIK
-466 ETLKSYQG
+466 ETLDIYTK

-480 KGSVNLRTLSERM
+480 RGNVSLQTFSDRM
-493 SMKST
+493 GKSS

-508 NTMSAIGTLVGSI
+508 NIMSAVGTMVSSI
-521 KTAFDDIFP
+521 KGAFDDIFP
-530 PTTVDQLYAFT
+530 PTTVDQLYSIT

-547 TRGLILSEEN
+547 TRGLILSEDN
-557 ADKVQRVFKGVF
+557 AAKVQRVFKGVF
-569 SVFKIGTDILDTIYK
+569 SVFKIGVDILKTLYDS
-584 GFLNIVKTM
+584 FVNIAKTV
-593 SPVGNSLLDLA
+593 SPAAEGILDLA
-604 ASIGDFLVGVQQA
+604 ASIGDFLVGIENAVESSGAFQA
-617 VDSSGVF
+617 VVNGV
-624 QGILSGLEWVC
+624 SWVC
-635 NAASKGIDKFTGSIE
+635 NSASNAIDSFTGSIE
-650 SLSQKTTIVLDPI
+650 SLSDKTTIVINPI
-663 QAISNALTS
+663 DSLVNALKS
-672 FVNFIAPGLE
+672 FVNFVAPGLT

-696 KSAYEAFNNFDPTN
+696 KSAYKAFNNFDPTN

-725 AIRNFIGSGKSILD
+725 AIKNFINSGKDIFK
-739 GASGM
+739 GVSGVV
-744 IDGVKKMITSL
+744 DGVKKAIDSL
-755 GDAINAWKT
+755 GEAITAWKT

-772 TVAKAIGVLAASL
+772 TVAKAIAVLAASL
-785 TVLSFIKPERLA
+785 TVLSMVKPERLT
-797 GSLLSI
+797 GSLISI

-826 QVATLSAAMVAMST
+826 QVAALSGAMVAIST
-840 GILILSAALKTISSV
+840 GVLILSAALKTISSV
-855 QPDRLVTSVL
+855 EPENLVASVF

-870 LAELSVATT
+870 LAELSAAAAFLGKTT
-879 FLSSTATRMTKG
+879 TKMTKG
-891 TTGMI
+891 TLGMVA
-896 LMATAVRILVSSVSE
+896 MAAAVRVLASSVAA
-911 LGSMSL
+911 LGSMPIEEL
-917 DSLTKGLVSLGVVM
+917 IKGVSALGVVLA
-931 TELGTF
+931 ELGTF
-937 AVLVN
+937 SVVTSRLGN
-942 KFGGSIGLLN
+942 SMGILKGL
-952 GVSFN
+952 SFN

-1022 NLLIGPIQELGA
+1022 NVLIGPIQELGA

-1218 AIGDAITALILTLC
+1218 AIGDAITSLILTLC

-1364 QNGSDVVTNGILNL
+1364 QNGSNIVTNSILNL

-1407 IGMQLGMV
+1407 IGMQLGMA

-1521 EANKTLQEIAD
+1521 EANKILQEIAD
-1532 AEYELWMTENQ
+1532 SEYELWVTENQ
-1543 NGADANE
+1543 NSASADE
-1550 ILAKKL
+1550 VLAKKM
-1556 EHTQSEI
+1556 EHSAKAIEV
-1563 ATQTSRVE
+1563 QTSRVQ
-1571 IAQAKYDDMVKAVG
+1571 IAQQKYDEMVSKVG
-1585 ADAKE
+1585 ADKQE
-1590 AKEAYAALLEEKNT
+1590 TREAYADLLTEKNS
-1604 LAKLQADRYSDLY
+1604 LAELRADQYSDLY
-1617 EEVLNRLSLESDRIS
+1617 EDQINRLKIQNDR
-1632 AEYELWTESNPGASD
+1632 ADKEYQLWVDQNNQATAS
-1647 AEKTSRKVENITD
+1647 EKTAKKIE
-1660 QLANSADQLAYA
+1660 
-1672 EKQYQTLFEQYGESD
+1672 YQTGQLTAATQELQYAQEQYNKLREEYGEED
-1687 LRVMEAKNDLLE
+1687 LRTQQAYNDLLD
-1699 AQLDYQ
+1699 AQIEEQEKTND
-1705 KKNNELW
+1705 LW
-1712 EAQLE
+1712 QARLAQFNDALNAIE
-1717 EFDNMMNVIDRE
+1717 MQASLY
-1729 SQYFQ
+1729 SQ
-1734 SRTDMLAKIYDD
+1734 RTSMLSQIYDD
-1746 GDLSTRSDD
+1746 GDLSSRSTD
-1755 YVNAVETYGENSPE
+1755 YINAVKTYGENSDE
-1769 AMRAKYQGSANGVL
+1769 ARKAQYQGSASAVLGVS
-1783 AVGVALRN
+1783 VALRN
-1791 MGDQLRRTNVYQERY
+1791 MSDQLAKTNVYQKYY
-1806 NALVAEGSNATEE
+1806 NSLLESGTASAEDLNAAE
-1819 EIYQAQQNL
+1819 QQL

-1834 FLGFAEDL
+1834 FIGYASNL
-1842 AEGFDMDEEA
+1842 ADAFNMSDEGKA
-1852 KSITLRLAYALS
+1852 VTLRLAYAIS
-1864 NNWDTIYG
+1864 DNWDTIYG
-1872 GFKSIWDKVSEKS
+1872 AFKDIWGKIEERS
-1885 PELTANLEKVFGTAF
+1885 PELTKNLEKTLGTLLSEDTA
-1900 SDEGVEIATSLVS
+1900 SVATGVVS

-1925 ALVSGLNTTL
+1925 ALASGLNTVL
-1935 AFLGSS
+1935 SFLGTG
-1941 MGQNLIS
+1941 MGQSLLDGLGTVLANGLPDIGGMISSFVGSS
-1948 GLSNVLSTG
+1948 GLLS
-1957 LTDIGAM
+1957 
-1964 VSSAFSGGIIGE
+1964 
-1976 IGAGVSGLVGSL
+1976 SL
-1988 GAGGGLAGIAGS
+1988 GAGLEGIVSTIAGGGGLSAAFGGL
-2000 IGTAL
+2000 GTAIT
-2005 SGVAAMIPE
+2005 GVAAAIPE

-2021 IAAIGGAIALLIAN
+2021 VAAIGGAIALLIAN
-2035 WDDIGGFFNNLWEQ
+2035 WDGIGEFFNNLWEQ

-2060 IVEGIKSAWKGFTDF
+2060 IVEGIKSAWKGFTNF

-2162 DLSDTE
+2162 DLSGTE

-2205 QNGKSDKDSSR
+2205 QNGKTDTDSSR
-2216 SDVVAAVDSLGNR
+2216 ADVVAAIDALSNR
-2229 LAMMSDSISNMRVVL
+2229 VVMMGQSIENMQIVL

-2251 GISGQMDAALGV
+2251 GISGQMDSALGV
-2263 RAQRAR
+2263 RAARAR

>member
-98 VSAFTIDPAKSGLQ
+98 VSAFTIDPVKSGLQ

-119 AVQTILANTQSKGTT
+119 SVQTILANTQSKGTT

-183 SNLAAV
+183 ANLAAV
-189 SGSTSQQASNAM
+189 SGSTSQQASTAM

-235 VETAR
+235 LETAR
-240 VSGVA
+240 VDGVA
-245 IDDMI
+245 IDQMI
-250 AKQGSFRNTLQEG
+250 AKHGSFRETLQEG
-263 WLTSEIMLDTLA
+263 WLTSEVLLDTLA

-281 NREQLL
+281 NEEQLL
-287 AKGYTEEQADAIV
+287 SKGYTEDQAKAILE
-300 KLGANANDAA
+300 LGTTANDAA

-339 GDFEQAKAFWTEI
+339 GDFEQAKEFWTEI
-352 SDAISNVVNESA
+352 SDVISNVVNESA
-364 NARNALLQGAM
+364 NARNELLKGAM
-375 TSGWDQ
+375 TSGW
-381 LLSQGITDSAS
+381 SQFLDTGITDSAT
-392 VMEQVLIDIGKTS
+392 VMEQVLTDIGKQMGVVS
-405 GKVTDEQIKAAGGFE
+405 DETIEAAGGFE
-420 KSLQSGWM
+420 KSLQSGWL
-428 TADILQKGI
+428 TADMLQKGI
-437 NEVVDQAQELLSL
+437 NEVVDQAQSLLTM
-450 SDEQLSAQGL
+450 SDEQLAADGL
-460 SRDAIE
+460 SRDSIK
-466 ETLKSYQG
+466 ETLDIYTK

-480 KGSVNLRTLSERM
+480 RGNVSLQTFSDRM
-493 SMKST
+493 GKSS

-508 NTMSAIGTLVGSI
+508 NIMSAVGTMVSSI
-521 KTAFDDIFP
+521 KGAFDDIFP
-530 PTTVDQLYAFT
+530 PTTVDQLYSIT

-672 FVNFIAPGLE
+672 FVNFVAPGLE

-891 TTGMI
+891 TTGMV
-896 LMATAVRILVSSVSE
+896 LMATAVRILVSSVSA

-917 DSLTKGLVSLGVVM
+917 DSLTKGIVSLGVVM
-931 TELGTF
+931 TELGAF

-970 SGFASMDVSQLAKGL
+970 SSFGAMDLGDIAKGL
-985 GSVAVALAEFAGF
+985 GAVGVALAEFAGF

-1008 ISSSVAV
+1008 ISGSVAV
-1015 TVMSAAM
+1015 TIMSAAM
-1022 NLLIGPIQELGA
+1022 NLLVDPMKELGA
-1034 LDLAEIAKALG
+1034 LDLETLAKALG
-1045 AMGGALAEFVVAL
+1045 AMAIALTEFVVAL
-1058 NLMKGGLGSSA
+1058 NLMNGGLASSA
-1069 AILVMASA
+1069 SILVMAAA
-1077 MVVLSSAFERL
+1077 MNVLADAFARMDEL
-1088 GSLEL
+1088 SIGSL
-1093 GQLAKALISIG
+1093 AKSLISI
-1104 AALAV
+1104 AVALGI

-1136 ALGLLLVAASSAGFI
+1136 ALGLLLMAASTAGFV
-1151 DNLAS
+1151 DNLAA
-1156 SLSVLSSVSFSA
+1156 SLSTLSSISFSA

-1179 LVEFIQGIVK
+1179 FVEFIQGIVK

-1364 QNGSDVVTNGILNL
+1364 QNGSDVVTNAILNL

-1384 AFRDYWGIHSPSDL
+1384 AFRDYWGIHSPSAL

-1407 IGMQLGMV
+1407 IGMQLGMA

-1450 TLGTEFNKGVEDSTA
+1450 TLGIDYEQGVKDFIGGSE
-1465 GNALENWLKQKL
+1465 LLNWLKGKT
-1477 GLDKNSGTTSTTPTK
+1477 GIGEDTSTDTPRTTTPTVN
-1492 STTKSSSSGS
+1492 SSSGGS
-1502 SKTKKTV
+1502 TKKTV
-1509 AETIEEKYKDQL
+1509 AETIEDKYKDQL
-1521 EANKTLQEIAD
+1521 EANKTLQEIAES
-1532 AEYELWMTENQ
+1532 EYQLWLTENQ
-1543 NGADANE
+1543 NSVSADELLARKMEYTAKE
-1550 ILAKKL
+1550 IENQTARVQLA
-1556 EHTQSEI
+1556 Q
-1563 ATQTSRVE
+1563 Q
-1571 IAQAKYDDMVKAVG
+1571 KYDEMVSKVG
-1585 ADAKE
+1585 VDKQE
-1590 AKEAYAALLEEKNT
+1590 TKEAYADLLSEQTT
-1604 LAKLQADRYSDLY
+1604 LAELRAKQYANLY
-1617 EEVLNRLSLESDRIS
+1617 EDQINRLEIQNDRADKEYQLWVNQNNQAS
-1632 AEYELWTESNPGASD
+1632 AS
-1647 AEKTSRKVENITD
+1647 EKTAKKIE
-1660 QLANSADQLAYA
+1660 
-1672 EKQYQTLFEQYGESD
+1672 YQTTQLTAATKELELAQQQYDKLREEYGESD
-1687 LRVMEAKNDLLE
+1687 LRTQEAYNELLDKQIE
-1699 AQLDYQ
+1699 EQE
-1705 KKNNELW
+1705 KTNELW
-1712 EAQLE
+1712 QARLAQ
-1717 EFDNMMNVIDRE
+1717 FDDALNAIEMQASIY
-1729 SQYFQ
+1729 SQ
-1734 SRTDMLAKIYDD
+1734 RTSMLSQIYDD
-1746 GDLSTRSDD
+1746 GDLSSRSTD
-1755 YVNAVETYGENSPE
+1755 YINAVKTYGENSDE
-1769 AMRAKYQGSANGVL
+1769 ARKAQYQGSASAVLGVS
-1783 AVGVALRN
+1783 VALRN
-1791 MGDQLRRTNVYQERY
+1791 MSDQLAKTNVYQKYY
-1806 NALVAEGSNATEE
+1806 NSLLESGTASAEDLNAAE
-1819 EIYQAQQNL
+1819 QQL

-1834 FLGFAEDL
+1834 FIGYASNL
-1842 AEGFDMDEEA
+1842 ADAFNMSDEGKA
-1852 KSITLRLAYALS
+1852 VTLRLAYAIS
-1864 NNWDTIYG
+1864 DNWDTIYG
-1872 GFKSIWDKVSEKS
+1872 AFKDIWGKIEERS
-1885 PELTANLEKVFGTAF
+1885 PELTKNLEKTLGTLLSEDTA
-1900 SDEGVEIATSLVS
+1900 SVATGVVS

-1925 ALVSGLNTTL
+1925 ALASGLNTVL
-1935 AFLGSS
+1935 SFLGTG
-1941 MGQNLIS
+1941 MGQSLLDGLGTVLANGLPDIGGMISSFVGSS
-1948 GLSNVLSTG
+1948 GLLS
-1957 LTDIGAM
+1957 
-1964 VSSAFSGGIIGE
+1964 
-1976 IGAGVSGLVGSL
+1976 SL
-1988 GAGGGLAGIAGS
+1988 GAGLEGIVSTIAGGGGLSAAFGGL
-2000 IGTAL
+2000 GTAIT
-2005 SGVAAMIPE
+2005 SVAAAIPE

-2021 IAAIGGAIALLIAN
+2021 VAAIGGAIALLIAN
-2035 WDDIGGFFNNLWEQ
+2035 WDDIGEFFNNLWEQ

-2094 SPSTVFFDMGS
+2094 SQSTVFFDMGS

-2129 TNSALDT
+2129 TNGALDT
-2136 ATEVSKILYDRLSSS
+2136 ATEVSKILYDRLSNS

-2183 PFQGTPA
+2183 PFQGTPSV
-2190 ISERLAYDVRVRDKN
+2190 SERLAYDVRVRDKN
-2205 QNGKSDKDSSR
+2205 QNGKTDTDSSR
-2216 SDVVAAVDSLGNR
+2216 ADVVAAVDSLGNR

-2251 GISGQMDAALGV
+2251 GIAGEMDSVLGV
-2263 RAQRAR
+2263 RAVRAR

>member
-98 VSAFTIDPAKSGLQ
+98 VSAFTIDPVKSGLQ

-183 SNLAAV
+183 ANLAAV
-189 SGSTSQQASNAM
+189 SGSTSQQASTAM

-235 VETAR
+235 LETAR
-240 VSGVA
+240 VDGVA
-245 IDDMI
+245 IDQMI
-250 AKQGSFRNTLQEG
+250 AKHGSFRETLQEG
-263 WLTSEIMLDTLA
+263 WLTSEVLLDTLA

-281 NREQLL
+281 NEEQLL
-287 AKGYTEEQADAIV
+287 SKGYTEDQAKAILE
-300 KLGANANDAA
+300 LGTTANDAA

-339 GDFEQAKAFWTEI
+339 GDFEQAKEFWTEI

-364 NARNALLQGAM
+364 NARNELLKGAM
-375 TSGWDQ
+375 TSGW
-381 LLSQGITDSAS
+381 SQFLDTGITDSAA
-392 VMEQVLIDIGKTS
+392 VMEQVLTDIGKQMGVVS
-405 GKVTDEQIKAAGGFE
+405 DETIEAAGGFE
-420 KSLQSGWM
+420 KSLQSGWL
-428 TADILQKGI
+428 TADMLQKGI
-437 NEVVDQAQELLSL
+437 NEVVDQAQSLLTM
-450 SDEQLSAQGL
+450 SDEQLAADGL
-460 SRDAIE
+460 SRDSIK
-466 ETLKSYQG
+466 ETLDIYTK

-480 KGSVNLRTLSERM
+480 RGNVSLQTFSDRM
-493 SMKST
+493 GKSS

-508 NTMSAIGTLVGSI
+508 NIMSAVGIMVSSI
-521 KTAFDDIFP
+521 KGAFDDIFP
-530 PTTVDQLYAFT
+530 PTTVDQLYSIT

-547 TRGLILSEEN
+547 TRGLILSEDN
-557 ADKVQRVFKGVF
+557 AAKVQRVFKGVF
-569 SVFKIGTDILDTIYK
+569 SVFKIGVDILKTLYDS
-584 GFLNIVKTM
+584 FVNIAKTV
-593 SPVGNSLLDLA
+593 SPAAGGILDLA
-604 ASIGDFLVGVQQA
+604 ASIGDFLVGIENA
-617 VDSSGVF
+617 VESSGAF
-624 QGILSGLEWVC
+624 QAIVNGVSWVC
-635 NAASKGIDKFTGSIE
+635 NSASNAIDSFTGSIE
-650 SLSQKTTIVLDPI
+650 SLSDKTTIVINPI
-663 QAISNALTS
+663 DSLVNALKS
-672 FVNFIAPGLE
+672 FVNFVAPGLT

-725 AIRNFIGSGKSILD
+725 AIKNFINSGKDIFK
-739 GASGM
+739 GVSGVV
-744 IDGVKKMITSL
+744 DGVKKAIDSL
-755 GDAINAWKT
+755 GEAINAWKT

-772 TVAKAIGVLAASL
+772 TVAKAIAVLAASL
-785 TVLSFIKPERLA
+785 TVLSMVKPERLT
-797 GSLLSI
+797 GSLISI

-826 QVATLSAAMVAMST
+826 QVAALSGAMVAIST
-840 GILILSAALKTISSV
+840 GVLILSAALKTISSV
-855 QPDRLVTSVL
+855 EPENLVSSVL

-870 LAELSVATT
+870 LAELSAAAAFLGKTT
-879 FLSSTATRMTKG
+879 TKMTKG
-891 TTGMI
+891 TLGMVA
-896 LMATAVRILVSSVSE
+896 MAAAVRVLASSVAA
-911 LGSMSL
+911 LGSMPIEDL
-917 DSLTKGLVSLGVVM
+917 IKGVSALGVVLA
-931 TELGTF
+931 ELGAFSVATSR
-937 AVLVN
+937 LGN
-942 KFGGSIGLLN
+942 SMGILKGL
-952 GVSFN
+952 SFN

-970 SGFASMDVSQLAKGL
+970 SGFASMDVGQLAKGL

-1022 NLLIGPIQELGA
+1022 NVLIGPIQELGA
-1034 LDLAEIAKALG
+1034 LDLAEIAKALA
-1045 AMGGALAEFVVAL
+1045 AMGGALVEFVVAL

-1136 ALGLLLVAASSAGFI
+1136 ALGLLLVAASSANLI
-1151 DNLAS
+1151 SNLAG
-1156 SLSVLSSVSFSA
+1156 SLALLSNINFTA
-1168 FLQSIKDLAWM
+1168 FLKGIESVAWM
-1179 LVEFIQGIVK
+1179 FVEFIQGIVK
-1189 GVGEI
+1189 GFGEI

-1218 AIGDAITALILTLC
+1218 AIGDAITSLILTLC

-1242 ASTVVYLIA
+1242 AYTVVYLIA

-1335 WNRFWGIE
+1335 WNRFWGVE

-1407 IGMQLGMV
+1407 IGMQLGMA

-1477 GLDKNSGTTSTTPTK
+1477 GLNKDSGTTSTTPTT

-1532 AEYELWMTENQ
+1532 SEYELWVTENQ
-1543 NGADANE
+1543 NSASADE
-1550 ILAKKL
+1550 VLAKKM
-1556 EHTQSEI
+1556 EHSAKAIEV
-1563 ATQTSRVE
+1563 QTSRVQ
-1571 IAQAKYDDMVKAVG
+1571 IAQQKYDEMVSKVG
-1585 ADAKE
+1585 ADKQE
-1590 AKEAYAALLEEKNT
+1590 TREAYADLLTEKNS
-1604 LAKLQADRYSDLY
+1604 LAELRADQYSDLY
-1617 EEVLNRLSLESDRIS
+1617 EDQINRLKIQNDR
-1632 AEYELWTESNPGASD
+1632 ADKEYQLWVDQNNQATAS
-1647 AEKTSRKVENITD
+1647 EKTAKKIE
-1660 QLANSADQLAYA
+1660 
-1672 EKQYQTLFEQYGESD
+1672 YQTGQLTAATQELQYAQEQYNKLREEYGEED
-1687 LRVMEAKNDLLE
+1687 LRTQQAYNDLLD
-1699 AQLDYQ
+1699 AQIEEQEKTND
-1705 KKNNELW
+1705 LW
-1712 EAQLE
+1712 QARLAQ
-1717 EFDNMMNVIDRE
+1717 FDDALNAIEMQASIY
-1729 SQYFQ
+1729 SQ
-1734 SRTDMLAKIYDD
+1734 RTSMLSQIYDD
-1746 GDLSTRSDD
+1746 GDLSSRSTD
-1755 YVNAVETYGENSPE
+1755 YINAVKTYGENSDE
-1769 AMRAKYQGSANGVL
+1769 ARKAQYQGSASAVLGVS
-1783 AVGVALRN
+1783 VALRN
-1791 MGDQLRRTNVYQERY
+1791 MSDQLAKTNVYQKYY
-1806 NALVAEGSNATEE
+1806 NSLLESGTASAEDLNAAE
-1819 EIYQAQQNL
+1819 QQL

-1834 FLGFAEDL
+1834 FIGYASNL
-1842 AEGFDMDEEA
+1842 ADAFNMSDEGKA
-1852 KSITLRLAYALS
+1852 VTLRLAYAIS
-1864 NNWDTIYG
+1864 DNWDTIYG
-1872 GFKSIWDKVSEKS
+1872 AFKDIWGKIEERS
-1885 PELTANLEKVFGTAF
+1885 PELTKNLEKILGTLLSEDTA
-1900 SDEGVEIATSLVS
+1900 SVATGVVS

-1925 ALVSGLNTTL
+1925 ALASGLNTVL
-1935 AFLGSS
+1935 SFLGTG
-1941 MGQNLIS
+1941 MGQSLLDGLGTVLANGLPDIGGMISSFVGSS
-1948 GLSNVLSTG
+1948 GLLS
-1957 LTDIGAM
+1957 
-1964 VSSAFSGGIIGE
+1964 
-1976 IGAGVSGLVGSL
+1976 SL
-1988 GAGGGLAGIAGS
+1988 GAGLEGIVSTIAGGGGLSAVFGS
-2000 IGTAL
+2000 LGTAIT
-2005 SGVAAMIPE
+2005 SVAAAIPE

-2021 IAAIGGAIALLIAN
+2021 VAAIGGAIALLIAN
-2035 WDDIGGFFNNLWEQ
+2035 WDDIGEFFNNLWEQ
-2049 VKEIGSNLING
+2049 VKEIGSNLINV
-2060 IVEGIKSAWKGFTDF
+2060 IVEEIKSAWKGFTDF

-2136 ATEVSKILYDRLSSS
+2136 ATEVSKILYDRLSNS

-2183 PFQGTPA
+2183 PFQGTPT

-2205 QNGKSDKDSSR
+2205 QNGKTDTDSSR
-2216 SDVVAAVDSLGNR
+2216 ADVVAAVDSLGNR

-2251 GISGQMDAALGV
+2251 GIAGEMDSVLGV
-2263 RAQRAR
+2263 RAVRAR

>member
-42 AGESLSGLTT
+42 AEESLSGLTT

-98 VSAFTIDPAKSGLQ
+98 VSAFTIDPVKSGLQ

-183 SNLAAV
+183 ANLAAV
-189 SGSTSQQASNAM
+189 SGSTSQQASTAM

-235 VETAR
+235 LETAR
-240 VSGVA
+240 VDGVA
-245 IDDMI
+245 IDQMI
-250 AKQGSFRNTLQEG
+250 AKHGSFRETLQEG
-263 WLTSEIMLDTLA
+263 WLTSEVLLDTLA

-281 NREQLL
+281 NEEQLL
-287 AKGYTEEQADAIV
+287 SKGYTEDQAKAILE
-300 KLGANANDAA
+300 LGTTANDAA

-339 GDFEQAKAFWTEI
+339 GDFEQAKEFWTEI
-352 SDAISNVVNESA
+352 SNAISNVVNESA
-364 NARNALLQGAM
+364 NARNELLKGAM
-375 TSGWDQ
+375 TSGW
-381 LLSQGITDSAS
+381 SQFLDTGITDSAT
-392 VMEQVLIDIGKTS
+392 VMEQVLTDIGKQMGVVS
-405 GKVTDEQIKAAGGFE
+405 DETIEAAGGFE
-420 KSLQSGWM
+420 KSLQSGWL
-428 TADILQKGI
+428 TADMLQKGI
-437 NEVVDQAQELLSL
+437 NEVVDQAQSLLTM
-450 SDEQLSAQGL
+450 SDEQLAADGL
-460 SRDAIE
+460 SRDSIK
-466 ETLKSYQG
+466 ETLDIYTK

-480 KGSVNLRTLSERM
+480 RGNVSLQTFSDRM
-493 SMKST
+493 GKSS

-508 NTMSAIGTLVGSI
+508 NIMSAVGTMVSSI
-521 KTAFDDIFP
+521 KGAFDDIFP
-530 PTTVDQLYAFT
+530 PTTVDQLYSIT

-547 TRGLILSEEN
+547 TRGLILSEDN
-557 ADKVQRVFKGVF
+557 AAKVQRVFKGVF
-569 SVFKIGTDILDTIYK
+569 SVFKIGVDILKTLYDS
-584 GFLNIVKTM
+584 FVNIAKTV
-593 SPVGNSLLDLA
+593 SPAAEGILDLA
-604 ASIGDFLVGVQQA
+604 ASIGDFLVGIENA
-617 VDSSGVF
+617 VESSGAF
-624 QGILSGLEWVC
+624 QAIVNGVSWVC
-635 NAASKGIDKFTGSIE
+635 NSASNAIDSFTGSIE
-650 SLSQKTTIVLDPI
+650 SLSDKTTIVINPI
-663 QAISNALTS
+663 DSLVNALKS
-672 FVNFIAPGLE
+672 FVNFVAPGLT

-725 AIRNFIGSGKSILD
+725 AIKNFINSGKDIFK
-739 GASGM
+739 GVSGVV
-744 IDGVKKMITSL
+744 DGVKKAIDSL
-755 GDAINAWKT
+755 GEAITAWKT

-772 TVAKAIGVLAASL
+772 TVAKAIAVLAASL
-785 TVLSFIKPERLA
+785 TVLSMVKPERLT
-797 GSLLSI
+797 GSLISI

-826 QVATLSAAMVAMST
+826 QVAALSGAMVAIST
-840 GILILSAALKTISSV
+840 GVLMLSAALKTISSV
-855 QPDRLVTSVL
+855 EPENLVASVL

-870 LAELSVATT
+870 LAELSAAAAFLGKTT
-879 FLSSTATRMTKG
+879 TKMTKG
-891 TTGMI
+891 TLGMVA
-896 LMATAVRILVSSVSE
+896 MAAAVRVLASSVAA
-911 LGSMSL
+911 LGSMPIEDL
-917 DSLTKGLVSLGVVM
+917 VKGVSALGVVLA
-931 TELGTF
+931 ELGTF
-937 AVLVN
+937 SVATSRLGN
-942 KFGGSIGLLN
+942 SMGILKGL
-952 GVSFN
+952 SFN

-970 SGFASMDVSQLAKGL
+970 SGFASMEVSQLAKGL
-985 GSVAVALAEFAGF
+985 GIVAVALAEFAGF

-1104 AALAV
+1104 LALAT

-1136 ALGLLLVAASSAGFI
+1136 ALGLLLVAASSANLI
-1151 DNLAS
+1151 SNLAG
-1156 SLSVLSSVSFSA
+1156 SLALLSNINFTA
-1168 FLQSIKDLAWM
+1168 FLKGIESVAWM
-1179 LVEFIQGIVK
+1179 FVEFIQGIVK
-1189 GVGEI
+1189 GFGEI

-1407 IGMQLGMV
+1407 IGMQLGMA

-1465 GNALENWLKQKL
+1465 GNALENWLKQKF
-1477 GLDKNSGTTSTTPTK
+1477 GPNKDSGGTTATPT
-1492 STTKSSSSGS
+1492 TTKPTTSSSGS
-1502 SKTKKTV
+1502 SKAKKTV

-1532 AEYELWMTENQ
+1532 SEYELWVTENQ
-1543 NGADANE
+1543 NSVLADDV
-1550 ILAKKL
+1550 LAKKM
-1556 EHTQSEI
+1556 EHSAKAIEV
-1563 ATQTSRVE
+1563 QTSRVQ
-1571 IAQAKYDDMVKAVG
+1571 IAQQKYDEMVSKVG
-1585 ADAKE
+1585 ADKQE
-1590 AKEAYAALLEEKNT
+1590 TREAYADLLTEKNS
-1604 LAKLQADRYSDLY
+1604 LAELRANQYSDLY
-1617 EEVLNRLSLESDRIS
+1617 EDQINRLKIQNDR
-1632 AEYELWTESNPGASD
+1632 ADKEYQLWVDQNNQATAS
-1647 AEKTSRKVENITD
+1647 EKTAKKIE
-1660 QLANSADQLAYA
+1660 
-1672 EKQYQTLFEQYGESD
+1672 YQTGQLTAATQELQYAQEQYNKLREEYGEED
-1687 LRVMEAKNDLLE
+1687 LRTQQAYNDLLD
-1699 AQLDYQ
+1699 AQIEEQEKTND
-1705 KKNNELW
+1705 LW
-1712 EAQLE
+1712 QALLAQ
-1717 EFDNMMNVIDRE
+1717 FDDALNAIEMQASIY
-1729 SQYFQ
+1729 SQ
-1734 SRTDMLAKIYDD
+1734 RTSMLSQIYDD
-1746 GDLSTRSDD
+1746 GDLSSRSTD
-1755 YVNAVETYGENSPE
+1755 YINAVKTYGENSDE
-1769 AMRAKYQGSANGVL
+1769 ARKAQYQGSASAVLGVS
-1783 AVGVALRN
+1783 VALRN
-1791 MGDQLRRTNVYQERY
+1791 MSDQLAKTNVYQKYY
-1806 NALVAEGSNATEE
+1806 NSLLESGTASAEDLNAAE
-1819 EIYQAQQNL
+1819 QQL

-1834 FLGFAEDL
+1834 FIGYASNL
-1842 AEGFDMDEEA
+1842 ADAFNMSDEGKA
-1852 KSITLRLAYALS
+1852 VTLRLAYAIS
-1864 NNWDTIYG
+1864 DNWDTIYG
-1872 GFKSIWDKVSEKS
+1872 AFKDIWGKIEERS
-1885 PELTANLEKVFGTAF
+1885 PELTKNLEKTLGTLLSEDTA
-1900 SDEGVEIATSLVS
+1900 SVATGVVS

-1925 ALVSGLNTTL
+1925 ALASGLNTVL
-1935 AFLGSS
+1935 SFLGTG
-1941 MGQNLIS
+1941 MGQSLLDGLGTVLANGLPDIGGMISSFVGSS
-1948 GLSNVLSTG
+1948 GLLS
-1957 LTDIGAM
+1957 
-1964 VSSAFSGGIIGE
+1964 
-1976 IGAGVSGLVGSL
+1976 SL
-1988 GAGGGLAGIAGS
+1988 GAGLEGIVSTIAGGGGLSAAFGGL
-2000 IGTAL
+2000 GTAIT
-2005 SGVAAMIPE
+2005 GVAAAIPE

-2021 IAAIGGAIALLIAN
+2021 VAAIGGAIALLIAN
-2035 WDDIGGFFNNLWEQ
+2035 WDDIGEFFNNLWEQ

-2060 IVEGIKSAWKGFTDF
+2060 IVEGIKSAWKGFTNF

-2116 KGSDTVNQSISDM
+2116 KGSDAVNQSISDM
-2129 TNSALDT
+2129 TNGALDT
-2136 ATEVSKILYDRLSSS
+2136 ATEVSKILYDRLSNS

-2205 QNGKSDKDSSR
+2205 QNGKEPVDSTR
-2216 SDVVAAVDSLGNR
+2216 ADVVAAIDALSNR
-2229 LAMMSDSISNMRVVL
+2229 VVMMGQSIENMQVVL

-2251 GISGQMDAALGV
+2251 GISGQMDSALGV
-2263 RAQRAR
+2263 RAARAR

>member
-1 MGREVDDRVVQMQ
+1 VGREVDDRVVQMQ

-64 GVDTISMRFKAL
+64 GVDSISMRFKAL

-98 VSAFTIDPAKSGLQ
+98 VSAFTIDPVKSGLQ

-183 SNLAAV
+183 ANLAAV
-189 SGSTSQQASNAM
+189 SGSTSQQASTAM

-235 VETAR
+235 LETAR
-240 VSGVA
+240 VDGVA
-245 IDDMI
+245 IDQMI
-250 AKQGSFRNTLQEG
+250 AKHGSFRETLQEG
-263 WLTSEIMLDTLA
+263 WLTSEVLLDTLA

-281 NREQLL
+281 NEEQLL
-287 AKGYTEEQADAIV
+287 SKGYTEDQAKAILE
-300 KLGANANDAA
+300 LGTTANDAA

-339 GDFEQAKAFWTEI
+339 GDFEQAKEFWTEI

-364 NARNALLQGAM
+364 NARNELLKGAM
-375 TSGWDQ
+375 TGGW
-381 LLSQGITDSAS
+381 SQFLDTGITDSAT
-392 VMEQVLIDIGKTS
+392 VMVQVLTDIGKQMGVVS
-405 GKVTDEQIKAAGGFE
+405 DETIEAAGGFE
-420 KSLQSGWM
+420 KSLQSGWL
-428 TADILQKGI
+428 TADMLQKGI
-437 NEVVDQAQELLSL
+437 NEVVDQAQSLLTM
-450 SDEQLSAQGL
+450 SDEQLAADGL
-460 SRDAIE
+460 SRDSIK
-466 ETLKSYQG
+466 ETLDIYTK

-480 KGSVNLRTLSERM
+480 RGNVSLQTFSDRM
-493 SMKST
+493 GKSS

-508 NTMSAIGTLVGSI
+508 NIMSAVGTMVSSI
-521 KTAFDDIFP
+521 KRAFDDIFP
-530 PTTVDQLYAFT
+530 PTTVDQLYSIT

-547 TRGLILSEEN
+547 TRGLILSEDN
-557 ADKVQRVFKGVF
+557 AAKVQRVFKGVF
-569 SVFKIGTDILDTIYK
+569 SVFKIGVDILKTLYDS
-584 GFLNIVKTM
+584 FVNIAKTV
-593 SPVGNSLLDLA
+593 SPAAEGILDLA
-604 ASIGDFLVGVQQA
+604 ASIGDFLVGIENA
-617 VDSSGVF
+617 VESSGAF
-624 QGILSGLEWVC
+624 QAIVNGVSWVC
-635 NAASKGIDKFTGSIE
+635 NSASNAIDSFTGSIE
-650 SLSQKTTIVLDPI
+650 SLSDKTTIVINPI
-663 QAISNALTS
+663 DSLVNALKS
-672 FVNFIAPGLE
+672 FVNFVAPGLT

-725 AIRNFIGSGKSILD
+725 AIKNFINSGKDIFK
-739 GASGM
+739 GVSGVV
-744 IDGVKKMITSL
+744 DGVKKAIDSL
-755 GDAINAWKT
+755 GEAITAWKT

-772 TVAKAIGVLAASL
+772 TVAKAIAVLAASL
-785 TVLSFIKPERLA
+785 TVLSMVKPERLT
-797 GSLLSI
+797 GSLISI

-826 QVATLSAAMVAMST
+826 QVAALSGAMVAIST
-840 GILILSAALKTISSV
+840 GVLILSAALKTISSV
-855 QPDRLVTSVL
+855 EPENLVASVL

-870 LAELSVATT
+870 LAELSAAAAFLGKTT
-879 FLSSTATRMTKG
+879 TKMTKG
-891 TTGMI
+891 TLGMVA
-896 LMATAVRILVSSVSE
+896 MAAAVRVLASSVAA
-911 LGSMSL
+911 LGSMPIEDL
-917 DSLTKGLVSLGVVM
+917 VKGVSALGVVLA
-931 TELGTF
+931 ELGTF
-937 AVLVN
+937 SVATSRLGN
-942 KFGGSIGLLN
+942 SMGILKGL
-952 GVSFN
+952 SFN

-1104 AALAV
+1104 LALAT

-1136 ALGLLLVAASSAGFI
+1136 ALGLLLVAASSANLI
-1151 DNLAS
+1151 SNLAG
-1156 SLSVLSSVSFSA
+1156 SLALLSNINFTA
-1168 FLQSIKDLAWM
+1168 FLKGIESVAWM
-1179 LVEFIQGIVK
+1179 FVEFIQGIVK

-1364 QNGSDVVTNGILNL
+1364 QNGSNIVTNSILNL

-1407 IGMQLGMV
+1407 IGMQLGMA

-1477 GLDKNSGTTSTTPTK
+1477 WLDKNSGTTSTTPTT
-1492 STTKSSSSGS
+1492 STTKSSSSSS

-1532 AEYELWMTENQ
+1532 SEYELWVTENQ
-1543 NGADANE
+1543 NSASADE
-1550 ILAKKL
+1550 VLAKKM
-1556 EHTQSEI
+1556 EHSAKAIEV
-1563 ATQTSRVE
+1563 QTSRVQ
-1571 IAQAKYDDMVKAVG
+1571 IAQQKYDEMVSKVG
-1585 ADAKE
+1585 ADKQE
-1590 AKEAYAALLEEKNT
+1590 TREAYADLLTEKNS
-1604 LAKLQADRYSDLY
+1604 LAELRADQYSDLY
-1617 EEVLNRLSLESDRIS
+1617 EDQINRLKIQNDR
-1632 AEYELWTESNPGASD
+1632 ADKEYQLWVDQNNQATAS
-1647 AEKTSRKVENITD
+1647 EKTAKKIE
-1660 QLANSADQLAYA
+1660 
-1672 EKQYQTLFEQYGESD
+1672 YQTGQLTAATQELQYAQEQYNKLREEYGEED
-1687 LRVMEAKNDLLE
+1687 LRTQQAYNDLLD
-1699 AQLDYQ
+1699 AQIEEQEKTND
-1705 KKNNELW
+1705 LW
-1712 EAQLE
+1712 QARLAQ
-1717 EFDNMMNVIDRE
+1717 FDDALNAIEMQASIY
-1729 SQYFQ
+1729 SQ
-1734 SRTDMLAKIYDD
+1734 RTSMLSQIYDD
-1746 GDLSTRSDD
+1746 GDLSSRSTD
-1755 YVNAVETYGENSPE
+1755 YINAVKTYGENSDE
-1769 AMRAKYQGSANGVL
+1769 ARKAQYQGSASAVLGVS
-1783 AVGVALRN
+1783 VALRN
-1791 MGDQLRRTNVYQERY
+1791 MSDQLAKTNVYQKYY
-1806 NALVAEGSNATEE
+1806 NSLLESGTASAEDLNAAE
-1819 EIYQAQQNL
+1819 QQL

-1834 FLGFAEDL
+1834 FIGYASNL
-1842 AEGFDMDEEA
+1842 ADAFNMSDEGKA
-1852 KSITLRLAYALS
+1852 VTLRLAYAIS
-1864 NNWDTIYG
+1864 DNWDTIYG
-1872 GFKSIWDKVSEKS
+1872 AFKDIWGKIEERS
-1885 PELTANLEKVFGTAF
+1885 PELTKNLEKTLGTLLSEDTA
-1900 SDEGVEIATSLVS
+1900 SVATGVVS

-1925 ALVSGLNTTL
+1925 ALASGLNTVL
-1935 AFLGSS
+1935 SFLGTG
-1941 MGQNLIS
+1941 MGQSLLDGLGTVLANGLPDIGGMISSFVGSS
-1948 GLSNVLSTG
+1948 GLLS
-1957 LTDIGAM
+1957 
-1964 VSSAFSGGIIGE
+1964 
-1976 IGAGVSGLVGSL
+1976 SL
-1988 GAGGGLAGIAGS
+1988 GAGLEGIVSTIAGGGGLSAAFGGL
-2000 IGTAL
+2000 GTAIT
-2005 SGVAAMIPE
+2005 SVAAAIPE

-2021 IAAIGGAIALLIAN
+2021 VAAIGGAIALLIAN
-2035 WDDIGGFFNNLWEQ
+2035 WDDIGEFFNNLWEQ
-2049 VKEIGSNLING
+2049 VKEVGSNLING
-2060 IVEGIKSAWKGFTDF
+2060 IVEGIKSAWKGFTNF

-2205 QNGKSDKDSSR
+2205 QNGKTDTDSSR
-2216 SDVVAAVDSLGNR
+2216 ADVVAAVDSLGNR

-2251 GISGQMDAALGV
+2251 GIAGEMDSVLGV
-2263 RAQRAR
+2263 RAVRAR

>member
-98 VSAFTIDPAKSGLQ
+98 VSAFTIDPVKSGLQ

-183 SNLAAV
+183 ANLAAV
-189 SGSTSQQASNAM
+189 SGSTSQQASTAM

-235 VETAR
+235 LETAR
-240 VSGVA
+240 VDGVA
-245 IDDMI
+245 IDQMI
-250 AKQGSFRNTLQEG
+250 AKHGSFRETLQEG
-263 WLTSEIMLDTLA
+263 WLTSEVLLDTLA

-281 NREQLL
+281 NEEQLL
-287 AKGYTEEQADAIV
+287 SKGYTEDQAKAILE
-300 KLGANANDAA
+300 LGTTANDAA

-339 GDFEQAKAFWTEI
+339 GDFEQAKEFWTEI
-352 SDAISNVVNESA
+352 SDVISNVVNESA
-364 NARNALLQGAM
+364 NARNELLKGAM
-375 TSGWDQ
+375 TSGW
-381 LLSQGITDSAS
+381 SQFLGTGITDSAT
-392 VMEQVLIDIGKTS
+392 VMEQVLTDIGKQMGVVS
-405 GKVTDEQIKAAGGFE
+405 DETIEAAGGFE
-420 KSLQSGWM
+420 KSLQSGWL
-428 TADILQKGI
+428 TADMLQKGI
-437 NEVVDQAQELLSL
+437 NEVVDQAQSLLTM
-450 SDEQLSAQGL
+450 SDEQLAADGL
-460 SRDAIE
+460 SRDSIK
-466 ETLKSYQG
+466 ETLDIYTK

-480 KGSVNLRTLSERM
+480 RGNVSLQTFSDRM
-493 SMKST
+493 GKSS

-508 NTMSAIGTLVGSI
+508 NIMSAIGTMVSSI
-521 KTAFDDIFP
+521 KGAFDDIFP
-530 PTTVDQLYAFT
+530 PTTVDQLYSIT

-547 TRGLILSEEN
+547 TRGLILSEDN
-557 ADKVQRVFKGVF
+557 AAKVQRVFKGVF
-569 SVFKIGTDILDTIYK
+569 SVFKIGVDILKTLYDS
-584 GFLNIVKTM
+584 FVNIAKTV
-593 SPVGNSLLDLA
+593 SPAAEGILDLA
-604 ASIGDFLVGVQQA
+604 ASIGDFLVGIENA
-617 VDSSGVF
+617 VESSGAF
-624 QGILSGLEWVC
+624 QAIVNGVSWVC
-635 NAASKGIDKFTGSIE
+635 ISASNAIDSFTGSIE
-650 SLSQKTTIVLDPI
+650 SLSDKTTIVINPI
-663 QAISNALTS
+663 DSLVNALKS
-672 FVNFIAPGLE
+672 FVNFVAPGLT

-725 AIRNFIGSGKSILD
+725 AIKNFINSGKDIFK
-739 GASGM
+739 GVSGVV
-744 IDGVKKMITSL
+744 DGVKKAIDSL
-755 GDAINAWKT
+755 GEAITAWKT

-772 TVAKAIGVLAASL
+772 TVAKAIAVLAASL
-785 TVLSFIKPERLA
+785 TVLSMVKPERLT
-797 GSLLSI
+797 GSLISI

-826 QVATLSAAMVAMST
+826 QVAALSGAMVAIST
-840 GILILSAALKTISSV
+840 GVLILSAALKTISSV
-855 QPDRLVTSVL
+855 EPENLVSSVL

-870 LAELSVATT
+870 LAELSAAAAFLGKTT
-879 FLSSTATRMTKG
+879 TKMTKG
-891 TTGMI
+891 TLGI
-896 LMATAVRILVSSVSE
+896 VAMAAAVRVLASSVAA
-911 LGSMSL
+911 LGSMPIEDL
-917 DSLTKGLVSLGVVM
+917 VKGVSALGVVLA
-931 TELGTF
+931 ELGTF
-937 AVLVN
+937 SVATSRLGN
-942 KFGGSIGLLN
+942 SMGILKGL
-952 GVSFN
+952 SFN

-1136 ALGLLLVAASSAGFI
+1136 ALGLLLVASSSAGFI

-1364 QNGSDVVTNGILNL
+1364 QNGSDIVTNGILNL

-1407 IGMQLGMV
+1407 IGMQLGMA

-1532 AEYELWMTENQ
+1532 SEYELWVTENQ
-1543 NGADANE
+1543 NSASADE
-1550 ILAKKL
+1550 VLAKKM
-1556 EHTQSEI
+1556 EHSAKAIEV
-1563 ATQTSRVE
+1563 QTSRVQ
-1571 IAQAKYDDMVKAVG
+1571 IAQQKYDEMVSKVG
-1585 ADAKE
+1585 ADKQE
-1590 AKEAYAALLEEKNT
+1590 TREAYADLLTEKNS
-1604 LAKLQADRYSDLY
+1604 LAELRADQYSDLY
-1617 EEVLNRLSLESDRIS
+1617 EDQINRLKIQNDR
-1632 AEYELWTESNPGASD
+1632 ADKEYQLWVDQNNQATAS
-1647 AEKTSRKVENITD
+1647 EKTAKKIE
-1660 QLANSADQLAYA
+1660 
-1672 EKQYQTLFEQYGESD
+1672 YQTGQLTAATQELQYAQEQYNKLREEYGEED
-1687 LRVMEAKNDLLE
+1687 LRTQQAYNDLLD
-1699 AQLDYQ
+1699 AQIEEQEKTND
-1705 KKNNELW
+1705 LW
-1712 EAQLE
+1712 QARLAQFNDALNAIE
-1717 EFDNMMNVIDRE
+1717 MQASLY
-1729 SQYFQ
+1729 SQ
-1734 SRTDMLAKIYDD
+1734 RTSMLSQIYDD
-1746 GDLSTRSDD
+1746 GDLSSRSTD
-1755 YVNAVETYGENSPE
+1755 YINAVKTYGENSDE
-1769 AMRAKYQGSANGVL
+1769 ARKAQYQGSASAVLGVS
-1783 AVGVALRN
+1783 VALRN
-1791 MGDQLRRTNVYQERY
+1791 MSDQLAKTNVYQKYY
-1806 NALVAEGSNATEE
+1806 NSLLESGTASAEDLNAAE
-1819 EIYQAQQNL
+1819 QQL

-1834 FLGFAEDL
+1834 FIGYASNL
-1842 AEGFDMDEEA
+1842 ADAFNMSDEGKA
-1852 KSITLRLAYALS
+1852 VTLRLAYAIS
-1864 NNWDTIYG
+1864 DNWDTIYG
-1872 GFKSIWDKVSEKS
+1872 AFKDIWGKIEERS
-1885 PELTANLEKVFGTAF
+1885 PELTKNLEKTLGTLLNEDTA
-1900 SDEGVEIATSLVS
+1900 SVATGVVS

-1925 ALVSGLNTTL
+1925 ALASGLNTVL
-1935 AFLGSS
+1935 SFLGTG
-1941 MGQNLIS
+1941 MGQSLLDGLGTVLANGLPDIGGMISSFVGSS
-1948 GLSNVLSTG
+1948 GLLS
-1957 LTDIGAM
+1957 
-1964 VSSAFSGGIIGE
+1964 
-1976 IGAGVSGLVGSL
+1976 SL
-1988 GAGGGLAGIAGS
+1988 GAGLEGIVSTIAGGGGLSAAFGGL
-2000 IGTAL
+2000 GTAIT
-2005 SGVAAMIPE
+2005 GVAAAIPE

-2021 IAAIGGAIALLIAN
+2021 VAAIGGAIALLIAN
-2035 WDDIGGFFNNLWEQ
+2035 WDDIGEFFNNLWEQ

-2060 IVEGIKSAWKGFTDF
+2060 IVEGIKSAWKGFTNF

-2116 KGSDTVNQSISDM
+2116 KGSDAVNQSISDM

-2136 ATEVSKILYDRLSSS
+2136 ATEISKILYDRLSNS

-2162 DLSDTE
+2162 DLSGTE

-2205 QNGKSDKDSSR
+2205 QNGKEPVDSTR
-2216 SDVVAAVDSLGNR
+2216 ADVVAAIDALSNR
-2229 LAMMSDSISNMRVVL
+2229 VVMMGQSIENMQVVL

-2251 GISGQMDAALGV
+2251 GISGQMDSALGV
-2263 RAQRAR
+2263 RAARAR

>member
-98 VSAFTIDPAKSGLQ
+98 VSAFTIDPVKSGLQ

-183 SNLAAV
+183 ANLAAV
-189 SGSTSQQASNAM
+189 SGSTSQQASTAM

-209 AGKVTLMDW
+209 AGRVTLMDW

-235 VETAR
+235 LETAR
-240 VSGVA
+240 VDGVA
-245 IDDMI
+245 IDQMI
-250 AKQGSFRNTLQEG
+250 AKHGSFRETLQEG
-263 WLTSEIMLDTLA
+263 WLTSEVLLDTLA

-281 NREQLL
+281 NEEQLL
-287 AKGYTEEQADAIV
+287 SKGYTEDQAKAILE
-300 KLGANANDAA
+300 LGTTANDAA

-318 LIDTLKEA
+318 LIVTLKEA

-339 GDFEQAKAFWTEI
+339 GDFEQAKEFWTEI

-364 NARNALLQGAM
+364 NARNELLKGAM
-375 TSGWDQ
+375 TSGW
-381 LLSQGITDSAS
+381 SQFLDTGITDSAT
-392 VMEQVLIDIGKTS
+392 VMEQVLTDIGKQMGVVS
-405 GKVTDEQIKAAGGFE
+405 DETIEAAGGFE
-420 KSLQSGWM
+420 KSLQGGWL
-428 TADILQKGI
+428 TADMLQKGI
-437 NEVVDQAQELLSL
+437 NEVVDQAQSLLTM
-450 SDEQLSAQGL
+450 SDEQLAADGL
-460 SRDAIE
+460 SRDSIK
-466 ETLKSYQG
+466 ETLDIYTK

-480 KGSVNLRTLSERM
+480 RGNVSLQTFSDRM
-493 SMKST
+493 GKSS

-508 NTMSAIGTLVGSI
+508 NIMSAVGTMVSSI
-521 KTAFDDIFP
+521 KGAFDDIFP
-530 PTTVDQLYAFT
+530 PTTVDQLYSIT

-547 TRGLILSEEN
+547 TRGLILSEDN
-557 ADKVQRVFKGVF
+557 AAKVQRVFKGVF
-569 SVFKIGTDILDTIYK
+569 SVFKIGVDILKTLYDS
-584 GFLNIVKTM
+584 FVNIAKTV
-593 SPVGNSLLDLA
+593 SPAAEGILDLA
-604 ASIGDFLVGVQQA
+604 ASIGDFLVGIENA
-617 VDSSGVF
+617 VESSGAFRAIVN
-624 QGILSGLEWVC
+624 GVSWVC
-635 NAASKGIDKFTGSIE
+635 NSASNAIDSFTGSIE
-650 SLSQKTTIVLDPI
+650 SLSDKTTIVINPI
-663 QAISNALTS
+663 DSLVNALKS
-672 FVNFIAPGLE
+672 FVNFVAPGLT

-725 AIRNFIGSGKSILD
+725 AIKNFINSGKDIFK
-739 GASGM
+739 GVSGVV
-744 IDGVKKMITSL
+744 DGVKKAIGSL
-755 GDAINAWKT
+755 GEAITAWKT

-772 TVAKAIGVLAASL
+772 TVAKAIAVLAASL
-785 TVLSFIKPERLA
+785 TVLSMVKPERLT
-797 GSLLSI
+797 GSLISI

-826 QVATLSAAMVAMST
+826 QVAALSGAMVAIST
-840 GILILSAALKTISSV
+840 GVLILSAALKTISSV
-855 QPDRLVTSVL
+855 EPENLVASVL

-870 LAELSVATT
+870 LAELSAAAAFLGKTT
-879 FLSSTATRMTKG
+879 TKMTKG
-891 TTGMI
+891 TLGMVA
-896 LMATAVRILVSSVSE
+896 MAAAVRVLASSVAA
-911 LGSMSL
+911 LGSMPIEDL
-917 DSLTKGLVSLGVVM
+917 IKGVSALGVVLA
-931 TELGTF
+931 ELGAFSVATSR
-937 AVLVN
+937 LGN
-942 KFGGSIGLLN
+942 SMGILKGL
-952 GVSFN
+952 SFN

-1104 AALAV
+1104 LALAT

-1136 ALGLLLVAASSAGFI
+1136 ALGLLLVAASSANLI
-1151 DNLAS
+1151 SNLAG
-1156 SLSVLSSVSFSA
+1156 SLALLSNINFTA
-1168 FLQSIKDLAWM
+1168 FLKGIESVAWM
-1179 LVEFIQGIVK
+1179 FVEFIQGIVK
-1189 GVGEI
+1189 GFGEI

-1364 QNGSDVVTNGILNL
+1364 QNGSDVVTNAILNL

-1384 AFRDYWGIHSPSDL
+1384 AFRDYWGIHSPSAL

-1407 IGMQLGMV
+1407 IGMQLGMA

-1450 TLGTEFNKGVEDSTA
+1450 TLGIDYEQGVKDFIGGSE
-1465 GNALENWLKQKL
+1465 LLNWLKGKT
-1477 GLDKNSGTTSTTPTK
+1477 GIGEDTSTDTPRTTTPTVN
-1492 STTKSSSSGS
+1492 SSSGGS
-1502 SKTKKTV
+1502 TKKTV
-1509 AETIEEKYKDQL
+1509 AETIEDKYKDQL
-1521 EANKTLQEIAD
+1521 EANKTLQEIAES
-1532 AEYELWMTENQ
+1532 EYQLWLTEKQNSVSADELLARKMEYTAKEIENQ
-1543 NGADANE
+1543 TARVQ
-1550 ILAKKL
+1550 LA
-1556 EHTQSEI
+1556 Q
-1563 ATQTSRVE
+1563 Q
-1571 IAQAKYDDMVKAVG
+1571 KYDEMVSKVG
-1585 ADAKE
+1585 VDKQE
-1590 AKEAYAALLEEKNT
+1590 TKEAYADLLSEQTT
-1604 LAKLQADRYSDLY
+1604 LAELRAKQYANLY
-1617 EEVLNRLSLESDRIS
+1617 EDQINRLEIQNDR
-1632 AEYELWTESNPGASD
+1632 ADKEYQLWVDQNNQATAS
-1647 AEKTSRKVENITD
+1647 EKTAKKIE
-1660 QLANSADQLAYA
+1660 
-1672 EKQYQTLFEQYGESD
+1672 YQTTQLTAATKELELAQQQYDKLREEYGESD
-1687 LRVMEAKNDLLE
+1687 LRTQEAYNDLLDKQIE
-1699 AQLDYQ
+1699 EQE
-1705 KKNNELW
+1705 KTNELW
-1712 EAQLE
+1712 QARLAQ
-1717 EFDNMMNVIDRE
+1717 FDDALNAIEMQASIY
-1729 SQYFQ
+1729 SQRTSML
-1734 SRTDMLAKIYDD
+1734 SRIYDD
-1746 GDLSTRSDD
+1746 GDLSSRSTD
-1755 YVNAVETYGENSPE
+1755 YINAVNTYGENSDE
-1769 AMRAKYQGSANGVL
+1769 ARKAQYQGSASAVLGVS
-1783 AVGVALRN
+1783 VALRN
-1791 MGDQLRRTNVYQERY
+1791 MSDQLAKTNVYQKYY
-1806 NALVAEGSNATEE
+1806 NSLLESGTASAEDLNAAE
-1819 EIYQAQQNL
+1819 QQL

-1834 FLGFAEDL
+1834 FIGYASNL
-1842 AEGFDMDEEA
+1842 ADAFNMSDEGKA
-1852 KSITLRLAYALS
+1852 VTLRLAYAIS
-1864 NNWDTIYG
+1864 DNWDTIYG
-1872 GFKSIWDKVSEKS
+1872 AFKDIWGKIEERS
-1885 PELTANLEKVFGTAF
+1885 PELTKNLEKTLGTLLSEDTA
-1900 SDEGVEIATSLVS
+1900 SVATGVVS

-1925 ALVSGLNTTL
+1925 ALASGLNTVL
-1935 AFLGSS
+1935 SFLGTG
-1941 MGQNLIS
+1941 MGQSLLDGLGTVLANGLPDIGGMISSFVGSS
-1948 GLSNVLSTG
+1948 GLLS
-1957 LTDIGAM
+1957 
-1964 VSSAFSGGIIGE
+1964 
-1976 IGAGVSGLVGSL
+1976 SL
-1988 GAGGGLAGIAGS
+1988 GAGLEGIVSTIAGGGGLSAAFGGL
-2000 IGTAL
+2000 GTAIT
-2005 SGVAAMIPE
+2005 GVAAAIPE

-2021 IAAIGGAIALLIAN
+2021 VAAIGGAIALLIAN
-2035 WDDIGGFFNNLWEQ
+2035 WDDIGEFFNNLWEQ

-2136 ATEVSKILYDRLSSS
+2136 ATEVSKILYDRLSNS

-2162 DLSDTE
+2162 DLSNTE

-2216 SDVVAAVDSLGNR
+2216 SDVVAAIDALSNR
-2229 LAMMSDSISNMRVVL
+2229 VVMMGQSIENMQVVL

-2251 GISGQMDAALGV
+2251 GISGQMDSALGV
-2263 RAQRAR
+2263 RAARAR

>member
-98 VSAFTIDPAKSGLQ
+98 VSAFTIDPVKSGLQ

-119 AVQTILANTQSKGTT
+119 SVQTILANTQSKGTT

-183 SNLAAV
+183 ANLAAV
-189 SGSTSQQASNAM
+189 SGSTSQQASTAM

-235 VETAR
+235 LETAR
-240 VSGVA
+240 VDGVA
-245 IDDMI
+245 IDQMI
-250 AKQGSFRNTLQEG
+250 AKHGSFRETLQEG
-263 WLTSEIMLDTLA
+263 WLTSEVLLDTLA

-281 NREQLL
+281 NEEQLL
-287 AKGYTEEQADAIV
+287 SKGYTEDQAKAILE
-300 KLGANANDAA
+300 LGTTANDAA

-339 GDFEQAKAFWTEI
+339 GDFEQAKEFWTEI

-364 NARNALLQGAM
+364 NARNELLKGAM
-375 TSGWDQ
+375 NSGW
-381 LLSQGITDSAS
+381 SQFLDTGITDSAT
-392 VMEQVLIDIGKTS
+392 VMEQVLTDIGKQMGVVS
-405 GKVTDEQIKAAGGFE
+405 DETIEAAGGFE
-420 KSLQSGWM
+420 NSLQSGWL
-428 TADILQKGI
+428 TADMLQKGI
-437 NEVVDQAQELLSL
+437 NEVVDQAQSLLTM
-450 SDEQLSAQGL
+450 SDEQLAADGL
-460 SRDAIE
+460 SRDSIK
-466 ETLKSYQG
+466 ETLDIYTK

-480 KGSVNLRTLSERM
+480 RGNVSLQTFSDRM
-493 SMKST
+493 GKSS

-508 NTMSAIGTLVGSI
+508 NIMSAVGTMVSSI
-521 KTAFDDIFP
+521 KGAFDDIFP
-530 PTTVDQLYAFT
+530 PTTVDQLYSIT

-547 TRGLILSEEN
+547 TRGLILSEDN
-557 ADKVQRVFKGVF
+557 AAKVQRVFKGVF
-569 SVFKIGTDILDTIYK
+569 SVFKIGVDILKTLYDS
-584 GFLNIVKTM
+584 FVNIAKTV
-593 SPVGNSLLDLA
+593 SPAAEGILDLA
-604 ASIGDFLVGVQQA
+604 ASIGDFLVGIENA
-617 VDSSGVF
+617 VESSGAF
-624 QGILSGLEWVC
+624 QAIVNGVSWVC
-635 NAASKGIDKFTGSIE
+635 NSASKAIDSFTGSIE
-650 SLSQKTTIVLDPI
+650 SLSDKTTIVINPI
-663 QAISNALTS
+663 DSLVNALKS
-672 FVNFIAPGLE
+672 FVNFVAPGLT

-725 AIRNFIGSGKSILD
+725 AIKNFINSGKDIFK
-739 GASGM
+739 GVSGVV
-744 IDGVKKMITSL
+744 DGVKKAIDSL
-755 GDAINAWKT
+755 GEAITAWKT

-772 TVAKAIGVLAASL
+772 TVAKAIAVLAASL
-785 TVLSFIKPERLA
+785 TVLSMVKPERLT
-797 GSLLSI
+797 GSLISI

-826 QVATLSAAMVAMST
+826 QVAALSGAMVAIST
-840 GILILSAALKTISSV
+840 GVLILSAALKTISSV
-855 QPDRLVTSVL
+855 EPENLVASVL

-870 LAELSVATT
+870 LAELSAAAAFLGKTT
-879 FLSSTATRMTKG
+879 TKMTKG
-891 TTGMI
+891 TLGMVA
-896 LMATAVRILVSSVSE
+896 MAAAVRVLASSVAA
-911 LGSMSL
+911 LGSMPIEDL
-917 DSLTKGLVSLGVVM
+917 VKGVSALGVVLA
-931 TELGTF
+931 ELGTF
-937 AVLVN
+937 SVATSRLGN
-942 KFGGSIGLLN
+942 SMGILKGL
-952 GVSFN
+952 SFN

-1104 AALAV
+1104 LALAT

-1136 ALGLLLVAASSAGFI
+1136 ALGLLLVAASSANLI
-1151 DNLAS
+1151 SNLAG
-1156 SLSVLSSVSFSA
+1156 SLALLSNINFTA
-1168 FLQSIKDLAWM
+1168 FLKGIESVAWM
-1179 LVEFIQGIVK
+1179 FVEFIQGIVK
-1189 GVGEI
+1189 GFGEI

-1218 AIGDAITALILTLC
+1218 AIGDAITSLILTLC

-1242 ASTVVYLIA
+1242 AYTVVYLIA

-1364 QNGSDVVTNGILNL
+1364 QNGSDVVANAILNL

-1407 IGMQLGMV
+1407 IGMQLGMA

-1450 TLGTEFNKGVEDSTA
+1450 TLGIDYEQGVKDFIGGSE
-1465 GNALENWLKQKL
+1465 LLNWLKGKT
-1477 GLDKNSGTTSTTPTK
+1477 GIGEDTSTDTPRTTTPTVN
-1492 STTKSSSSGS
+1492 SSSGGS
-1502 SKTKKTV
+1502 TKKTV
-1509 AETIEEKYKDQL
+1509 AETIEDKYKDQL
-1521 EANKTLQEIAD
+1521 EANKTLQEIAES
-1532 AEYELWMTENQ
+1532 EYQLWLTEKQNSVSADELLARKMEYTAKEIENQ
-1543 NGADANE
+1543 TARVQ
-1550 ILAKKL
+1550 LA
-1556 EHTQSEI
+1556 Q
-1563 ATQTSRVE
+1563 Q
-1571 IAQAKYDDMVKAVG
+1571 KYDEMVSKVG
-1585 ADAKE
+1585 VDKQE
-1590 AKEAYAALLEEKNT
+1590 TKEAYADLLSEQTT
-1604 LAKLQADRYSDLY
+1604 LAELRANQYANLY
-1617 EEVLNRLSLESDRIS
+1617 EDQINRLEIQNDRADKEYQLWVNQNNQAS
-1632 AEYELWTESNPGASD
+1632 AS
-1647 AEKTSRKVENITD
+1647 EKTAKKIE
-1660 QLANSADQLAYA
+1660 
-1672 EKQYQTLFEQYGESD
+1672 YQTTQLTAATKELELAQQQYDKLREEYGESD
-1687 LRVMEAKNDLLE
+1687 LRTQEAYNELLDKQIEEQEKTNDLWQARL
-1699 AQLDYQ
+1699 AQ
-1705 KKNNELW
+1705 
-1712 EAQLE
+1712 
-1717 EFDNMMNVIDRE
+1717 FDDALNAIEMQASIY
-1729 SQYFQ
+1729 SQ
-1734 SRTDMLAKIYDD
+1734 RTSMLSQIYDD
-1746 GDLSTRSDD
+1746 GDLSSRSTD
-1755 YVNAVETYGENSPE
+1755 YINAVKTYGENSDE
-1769 AMRAKYQGSANGVL
+1769 ARKAQYQGSASAVLGVS
-1783 AVGVALRN
+1783 VALRN
-1791 MGDQLRRTNVYQERY
+1791 MSDQLAKTNVYQKYY
-1806 NALVAEGSNATEE
+1806 NSLLESGTASAEDLNAAE
-1819 EIYQAQQNL
+1819 QQL

-1834 FLGFAEDL
+1834 FIGYASNL
-1842 AEGFDMDEEA
+1842 ADAFNMSDEGKA
-1852 KSITLRLAYALS
+1852 VTLRLAYAIS
-1864 NNWDTIYG
+1864 DNWDTIYG
-1872 GFKSIWDKVSEKS
+1872 AFKDIWGKIEERS
-1885 PELTANLEKVFGTAF
+1885 PELTKNLEKTLGTLLSEDTA
-1900 SDEGVEIATSLVS
+1900 SVATGVVS

-1925 ALVSGLNTTL
+1925 ALASGLNTVL
-1935 AFLGSS
+1935 SFLGTG
-1941 MGQNLIS
+1941 MGQSLLDGLGTVLANGLPDIGGMISSFVGSS
-1948 GLSNVLSTG
+1948 GLLS
-1957 LTDIGAM
+1957 
-1964 VSSAFSGGIIGE
+1964 
-1976 IGAGVSGLVGSL
+1976 SL
-1988 GAGGGLAGIAGS
+1988 GAGFEGIVSTIAGGGGLSAAFGGL
-2000 IGTAL
+2000 GTAIT
-2005 SGVAAMIPE
+2005 GVAAAIPE

-2021 IAAIGGAIALLIAN
+2021 VAAIGGAIALLIAN
-2035 WDDIGGFFNNLWEQ
+2035 WDDIGEFFNNLWEQ

-2129 TNSALDT
+2129 TNGALDT

-2205 QNGKSDKDSSR
+2205 QNGKSDNDSSR
-2216 SDVVAAVDSLGNR
+2216 ADVVAAIDSLANR
-2229 LAMMSDSISNMRVVL
+2229 VVMMGESIENMQVVL
-2244 DSKKLVG
+2244 DSKKLIG
-2251 GISGQMDAALGV
+2251 GIAGKMDSALGI
-2263 RAQRAR
+2263 RASRTR

>member
-1 MGREVDDRVVQMQ
+1 
-14 FDNAQFE
+14 
-21 RETKRSLNTIER
+21 
-33 LKASLNFDK
+33 
-42 AGESLSGLTT
+42 
-52 TASKLDLTPVSD
+52 
-64 GVDTISMRFKAL
+64 
-76 DVVAATVI
+76 
-84 SNITS
+84 
-89 RAVGLGKAL
+89 
-98 VSAFTIDPAKSGLQ
+98 
-112 EYETQIN
+112 
-119 AVQTILANTQSKGTT
+119 
-134 IDQVNAA
+134 
-141 LDELNHYADMTI
+141 
-153 YNFTEM
+153 
-159 TKNIGTFTAAG
+159 
-170 VDLDTSVQAIKGI
+170 
-183 SNLAAV
+183 
-189 SGSTSQQASNAM
+189 
-201 YQLSQALA
+201 
-209 AGKVTLMDW
+209 
-218 NSVVNAGMGG
+218 
-228 QVFQDAL
+228 
-235 VETAR
+235 
-240 VSGVA
+240 
-245 IDDMI
+245 
-250 AKQGSFRNTLQEG
+250 
-263 WLTSEIMLDTLA
+263 
-275 KFTGDL
+275 
-281 NREQLL
+281 
-287 AKGYTEEQADAIV
+287 
-300 KLGANANDAA
+300 
-310 TKVKTFTQ
+310 
-318 LIDTLKEA
+318 
-326 VQSGWTQSWEYIF
+326 
-339 GDFEQAKAFWTEI
+339 
-352 SDAISNVVNESA
+352 
-364 NARNALLQGAM
+364 
-375 TSGWDQ
+375 
-381 LLSQGITDSAS
+381 
-392 VMEQVLIDIGKTS
+392 
-405 GKVTDEQIKAAGGFE
+405 
-420 KSLQSGWM
+420 
-428 TADILQKGI
+428 
-437 NEVVDQAQELLSL
+437 
-450 SDEQLSAQGL
+450 
-460 SRDAIE
+460 
-466 ETLKSYQG
+466 
-474 LNEEIA
+474 
-480 KGSVNLRTLSERM
+480 
-493 SMKST
+493 
-498 GRDNLVQSVR
+498 
-508 NTMSAIGTLVGSI
+508 
-521 KTAFDDIFP
+521 
-530 PTTVDQLYAFT
+530 
-541 EGIERF
+541 
-547 TRGLILSEEN
+547 
-557 ADKVQRVFKGVF
+557 
-569 SVFKIGTDILDTIYK
+569 
-584 GFLNIVKTM
+584 
-593 SPVGNSLLDLA
+593 
-604 ASIGDFLVGVQQA
+604 
-617 VDSSGVF
+617 
-624 QGILSGLEWVC
+624 
-635 NAASKGIDKFTGSIE
+635 
-650 SLSQKTTIVLDPI
+650 
-663 QAISNALTS
+663 
-672 FVNFIAPGLE
+672 
-682 WFGTTASEALGEFS
+682 
-696 KSAYEAFNNFDPTN
+696 
-710 LYNFMNAGMG
+710 
-720 LGILN
+720 
-725 AIRNFIGSGKSILD
+725 
-739 GASGM
+739 
-744 IDGVKKMITSL
+744 
-755 GDAINAWKT
+755 
-764 NKNAETLM
+764 M
-772 TVAKAIGVLAASL
+772 TVAKAIAVLAASL
-785 TVLSFIKPERLA
+785 TVLSMVKPERLT
-797 GSLLSI
+797 GSLISI

-810 VAALEVLNT
+810 VAALEVLNA

-826 QVATLSAAMVAMST
+826 QVAALSGAMVAIST
-840 GILILSAALKTISSV
+840 GVLILSAALKTISSV
-855 QPDRLVTSVL
+855 EPENLVASVL

-870 LAELSVATT
+870 LAELSAAAAFLGKTT
-879 FLSSTATRMTKG
+879 TKMTKG
-891 TTGMI
+891 TLGMVA
-896 LMATAVRILVSSVSE
+896 MAAAVRVLASSVAA
-911 LGSMSL
+911 LGSMPIEDL
-917 DSLTKGLVSLGVVM
+917 VKGVSALGVVLA
-931 TELGTF
+931 ELGTF
-937 AVLVN
+937 SVATSRLGN
-942 KFGGSIGLLN
+942 SMGILKGL
-952 GVSFN
+952 SFN

-1189 GVGEI
+1189 GFGEI

-1251 QVWEAIKGALGDLWN
+1251 QVWEAIKGALGELWN

-1364 QNGSDVVTNGILNL
+1364 QNGSDVVTNAILNL

-1407 IGMQLGMV
+1407 IGMQLGMA

-1532 AEYELWMTENQ
+1532 SEYELWVTENQ
-1543 NGADANE
+1543 NSASADE
-1550 ILAKKL
+1550 VLAKKM
-1556 EHTQSEI
+1556 EHSAKAIEV
-1563 ATQTSRVE
+1563 QTSRVQ
-1571 IAQAKYDDMVKAVG
+1571 IAQQKYDEMVSKVG
-1585 ADAKE
+1585 ADKQE
-1590 AKEAYAALLEEKNT
+1590 TREAYADLLTEKNS
-1604 LAKLQADRYSDLY
+1604 LAELRADQYSDLY
-1617 EEVLNRLSLESDRIS
+1617 EDQINRLKIQNDR
-1632 AEYELWTESNPGASD
+1632 ADKEYQLWVDQNNQATAS
-1647 AEKTSRKVENITD
+1647 EKTAKKIE
-1660 QLANSADQLAYA
+1660 
-1672 EKQYQTLFEQYGESD
+1672 YQTGQLTAATQELQYAQEQYNKLREEYGEED
-1687 LRVMEAKNDLLE
+1687 LRTQQAYNDLLD
-1699 AQLDYQ
+1699 AQIEEQEKIND
-1705 KKNNELW
+1705 LW
-1712 EAQLE
+1712 QARLAQ
-1717 EFDNMMNVIDRE
+1717 FDDALNAIEMQASIY
-1729 SQYFQ
+1729 SQ
-1734 SRTDMLAKIYDD
+1734 RTSMLSQIYDD
-1746 GDLSTRSDD
+1746 GDLSSRSTD
-1755 YVNAVETYGENSPE
+1755 YINAVKTYGENSDE
-1769 AMRAKYQGSANGVL
+1769 ARKAQYQGSASAVLGVS
-1783 AVGVALRN
+1783 VALRN
-1791 MGDQLRRTNVYQERY
+1791 MSDQLAKTNVYQKYY
-1806 NALVAEGSNATEE
+1806 NSLLESGTASAEDLNAAE
-1819 EIYQAQQNL
+1819 QQL

-1834 FLGFAEDL
+1834 FIGYASNL
-1842 AEGFDMDEEA
+1842 ADAFNMSDEGKA
-1852 KSITLRLAYALS
+1852 VTLRLAYAIS
-1864 NNWDTIYG
+1864 DNWDTIYG
-1872 GFKSIWDKVSEKS
+1872 AFKDIWGKIEERS
-1885 PELTANLEKVFGTAF
+1885 PELTKNLEKTLGTLLSEDTA
-1900 SDEGVEIATSLVS
+1900 SVATGVVS

-1925 ALVSGLNTTL
+1925 ALASGLNTVL
-1935 AFLGSS
+1935 SFLGTG
-1941 MGQNLIS
+1941 MGQSLLDGLGTVLANGLPDIGGMISSFVGSS
-1948 GLSNVLSTG
+1948 GLLS
-1957 LTDIGAM
+1957 
-1964 VSSAFSGGIIGE
+1964 
-1976 IGAGVSGLVGSL
+1976 SL
-1988 GAGGGLAGIAGS
+1988 GAGLEGIVSTIAGGGGLSAAFGGL
-2000 IGTAL
+2000 GTAIT
-2005 SGVAAMIPE
+2005 GVAAAIPE

-2021 IAAIGGAIALLIAN
+2021 VAAIGGAIALLIAN
-2035 WDDIGGFFNNLWEQ
+2035 WDDIGEFFNNLWEQ

-2060 IVEGIKSAWKGFTDF
+2060 IVEGIKSAWKGFTNF

-2129 TNSALDT
+2129 TNGALDT
-2136 ATEVSKILYDRLSSS
+2136 ATEVSKILYDRLSNS

-2162 DLSDTE
+2162 DLSGTE
-2168 DSTNWFKSASVGFTN
+2168 DSANWFKSASVGFTN

-2205 QNGKSDKDSSR
+2205 QNGKTDTDSSR
-2216 SDVVAAVDSLGNR
+2216 ADVVAAVDSLGNR

-2251 GISGQMDAALGV
+2251 GIAGEMDSVLGV
-2263 RAQRAR
+2263 RAVRAR

>member
-98 VSAFTIDPAKSGLQ
+98 VSAFTIDPVKSGLQ

-183 SNLAAV
+183 ANLAAV
-189 SGSTSQQASNAM
+189 SGSTSQQASTAM

-235 VETAR
+235 LETAR
-240 VSGVA
+240 VDGVA
-245 IDDMI
+245 IDQMI
-250 AKQGSFRNTLQEG
+250 AKHGSFRETLQEG
-263 WLTSEIMLDTLA
+263 WLTSEVLLDTLA

-281 NREQLL
+281 NEEQLL
-287 AKGYTEEQADAIV
+287 SKGYTEDQAKAILE
-300 KLGANANDAA
+300 LGTTANDAA

-339 GDFEQAKAFWTEI
+339 GDFEQAKEFWTEI

-364 NARNALLQGAM
+364 NARNELLKGAM
-375 TSGWDQ
+375 NSGW
-381 LLSQGITDSAS
+381 SQFLDTGITDSAT
-392 VMEQVLIDIGKTS
+392 VMEQVLTDIGKQMGVVS
-405 GKVTDEQIKAAGGFE
+405 DETIEAAGGFE
-420 KSLQSGWM
+420 KSLQSGWL
-428 TADILQKGI
+428 TADMLQKGI
-437 NEVVDQAQELLSL
+437 NEVVDQAQSLLTM
-450 SDEQLSAQGL
+450 SDEQLAADGL
-460 SRDAIE
+460 SRDSIK
-466 ETLKSYQG
+466 ETLDIYTK

-480 KGSVNLRTLSERM
+480 RGNVSLQTFSDRM
-493 SMKST
+493 GKSS

-508 NTMSAIGTLVGSI
+508 NIMSAVGTMVSSI
-521 KTAFDDIFP
+521 KGAFDDIFP
-530 PTTVDQLYAFT
+530 PTTVDQLYSIT

-547 TRGLILSEEN
+547 TRGLILSEDN
-557 ADKVQRVFKGVF
+557 AAKVQRVFKGVF
-569 SVFKIGTDILDTIYK
+569 SVFKIGVDILKTLYDS
-584 GFLNIVKTM
+584 FVNIAKTV
-593 SPVGNSLLDLA
+593 SPAAEGILDLA
-604 ASIGDFLVGVQQA
+604 ASIGDFLVGIENA
-617 VDSSGVF
+617 VESSGAF
-624 QGILSGLEWVC
+624 QAIVNGVSWVC
-635 NAASKGIDKFTGSIE
+635 NSASNAIDSFTGSIE
-650 SLSQKTTIVLDPI
+650 SLSDKTTIVINPI
-663 QAISNALTS
+663 DSLVNALKS
-672 FVNFIAPGLE
+672 FVNFVAPGLT

-725 AIRNFIGSGKSILD
+725 AIKNFINSGKDIFK
-739 GASGM
+739 GVSGVV
-744 IDGVKKMITSL
+744 DGVKKAIDSL
-755 GDAINAWKT
+755 GEAITAWKT

-772 TVAKAIGVLAASL
+772 TVAKAIAVLAASL
-785 TVLSFIKPERLA
+785 TVLSMVKPERLT
-797 GSLLSI
+797 GSLISI

-826 QVATLSAAMVAMST
+826 QVAALSGAMVAIST
-840 GILILSAALKTISSV
+840 GVLILSAALKTISSV
-855 QPDRLVTSVL
+855 EPENLVSSVL

-870 LAELSVATT
+870 LAELSAAAAFLGKTT
-879 FLSSTATRMTKG
+879 TKMTKG
-891 TTGMI
+891 TLGMVA
-896 LMATAVRILVSSVSE
+896 MAAAVRVLASSVAA
-911 LGSMSL
+911 LGSMPIEDL
-917 DSLTKGLVSLGVVM
+917 IKGVSALGVVLA
-931 TELGTF
+931 ELGTF
-937 AVLVN
+937 SVATSRLGN
-942 KFGGSIGLLN
+942 SMGILKGL
-952 GVSFN
+952 SFN

-1104 AALAV
+1104 LALAT

-1136 ALGLLLVAASSAGFI
+1136 ALGLLLVAASSANLI
-1151 DNLAS
+1151 TNLAG
-1156 SLSVLSSVSFSA
+1156 SLALLSNINFSA
-1168 FLQSIKDLAWM
+1168 FLKGIESVAWM
-1179 LVEFIQGIVK
+1179 FVEFIQGIVK

-1251 QVWEAIKGALGDLWN
+1251 QVWEAIKGALGELWN

-1335 WNRFWGIE
+1335 WNRFWGVE

-1364 QNGSDVVTNGILNL
+1364 QNGSDVVTNAILNL

-1407 IGMQLGMV
+1407 IGMQLGMA

-1450 TLGTEFNKGVEDSTA
+1450 TLGIDYEQGVKDFIGGSE
-1465 GNALENWLKQKL
+1465 LLNWLKGKT
-1477 GLDKNSGTTSTTPTK
+1477 GIGEDTSTDTPRTTTPTVN
-1492 STTKSSSSGS
+1492 SSSGGS
-1502 SKTKKTV
+1502 TKKTV
-1509 AETIEEKYKDQL
+1509 AETIEDKYKDQL
-1521 EANKTLQEIAD
+1521 EANKTLQEIAES
-1532 AEYELWMTENQ
+1532 EYELWVTENQ
-1543 NGADANE
+1543 NSVSADELLARKMEYTAKE
-1550 ILAKKL
+1550 IENQTARVQLA
-1556 EHTQSEI
+1556 Q
-1563 ATQTSRVE
+1563 Q
-1571 IAQAKYDDMVKAVG
+1571 KYDEMVSKVG
-1585 ADAKE
+1585 VDKQE
-1590 AKEAYAALLEEKNT
+1590 TKEAYADLLSEQTT
-1604 LAKLQADRYSDLY
+1604 LAELRAKQYANLY
-1617 EEVLNRLSLESDRIS
+1617 EDQINRLEIQNDRADKEYQLWVDQNNQAS
-1632 AEYELWTESNPGASD
+1632 AS
-1647 AEKTSRKVENITD
+1647 EKTAKKIE
-1660 QLANSADQLAYA
+1660 
-1672 EKQYQTLFEQYGESD
+1672 YQTTQLTAATKELELAQQQYNKLREEYGEED
-1687 LRVMEAKNDLLE
+1687 LRTQQAYNDLLD
-1699 AQLDYQ
+1699 AQIEEQ
-1705 KKNNELW
+1705 EKTNELW
-1712 EAQLE
+1712 QARLAQ
-1717 EFDNMMNVIDRE
+1717 FDDALNAIEMQASIY
-1729 SQYFQ
+1729 SQ
-1734 SRTDMLAKIYDD
+1734 RTSILSQIYDD
-1746 GDLSTRSDD
+1746 GDLSSRSTD
-1755 YVNAVETYGENSPE
+1755 YINAVKTYGENSDE
-1769 AMRAKYQGSANGVL
+1769 ARKAQYQGSASAVLGVS
-1783 AVGVALRN
+1783 VALRN
-1791 MGDQLRRTNVYQERY
+1791 MSDQLAKTNVYQKYY
-1806 NALVAEGSNATEE
+1806 NSLLESGTASAEDLNAAE
-1819 EIYQAQQNL
+1819 QQL

-1834 FLGFAEDL
+1834 FIGYASNL
-1842 AEGFDMDEEA
+1842 ADAFNMSDEGKA
-1852 KSITLRLAYALS
+1852 VTLRLAYAIS
-1864 NNWDTIYG
+1864 DNWDTIYG
-1872 GFKSIWDKVSEKS
+1872 AFKDIWGKIEERS
-1885 PELTANLEKVFGTAF
+1885 PELTKNLEKTLGTLLSEDTA
-1900 SDEGVEIATSLVS
+1900 SVATGVVS

-1925 ALVSGLNTTL
+1925 ALASGLNTVL
-1935 AFLGSS
+1935 SFLGTG
-1941 MGQNLIS
+1941 MGQSLLDGLGTVLANGLPDIGGMISSFVGSS
-1948 GLSNVLSTG
+1948 GLLS
-1957 LTDIGAM
+1957 
-1964 VSSAFSGGIIGE
+1964 
-1976 IGAGVSGLVGSL
+1976 SL
-1988 GAGGGLAGIAGS
+1988 GAGLEGIVSTIAGGGGLSAAFGGL
-2000 IGTAL
+2000 GTAIT
-2005 SGVAAMIPE
+2005 GVAAAIPE

-2021 IAAIGGAIALLIAN
+2021 VAAIGGAIALLIAN
-2035 WDDIGGFFNNLWEQ
+2035 WDDIGEFFNNLWEQ

-2094 SPSTVFFDMGS
+2094 FPSTVFFDMGS

-2129 TNSALDT
+2129 TNGALDT
-2136 ATEVSKILYDRLSSS
+2136 ATEVSKILYDRLSNS

-2162 DLSDTE
+2162 DLSNTE

-2205 QNGKSDKDSSR
+2205 QNGKSDNDSSR
-2216 SDVVAAVDSLGNR
+2216 ADVVAAIDALSNR
-2229 LAMMSDSISNMRVVL
+2229 VVMMGQSIENMQVVL

-2251 GISGQMDAALGV
+2251 GISGQMDSALGV
-2263 RAQRAR
+2263 RAARAR

>member
-98 VSAFTIDPAKSGLQ
+98 VSAFTIDPVKSGLQ

-119 AVQTILANTQSKGTT
+119 AVQTILENTQSKGTT

-183 SNLAAV
+183 ANLAAV
-189 SGSTSQQASNAM
+189 SGSTSQQASTAM

-235 VETAR
+235 LETAR
-240 VSGVA
+240 VDGVA
-245 IDDMI
+245 IDQMI
-250 AKQGSFRNTLQEG
+250 AKHGSFRETLQEG
-263 WLTSEIMLDTLA
+263 WLTSEVLLDTLA

-281 NREQLL
+281 NEEQLL
-287 AKGYTEEQADAIV
+287 SKGYTEDQAKAILE
-300 KLGANANDAA
+300 LGTTANDAA

-339 GDFEQAKAFWTEI
+339 GDFEQAKEFWTEI

-364 NARNALLQGAM
+364 NARNELLKGAM
-375 TSGWDQ
+375 TSGW
-381 LLSQGITDSAS
+381 SQFLDTGITDSAT
-392 VMEQVLIDIGKTS
+392 VMEQVLTDIGKQMGVVS
-405 GKVTDEQIKAAGGFE
+405 DETIEAAGGFE
-420 KSLQSGWM
+420 KSLQSGWL
-428 TADILQKGI
+428 TADMLQKGI
-437 NEVVDQAQELLSL
+437 NEVVDQAQSLLTM
-450 SDEQLSAQGL
+450 SDEQLAADGL
-460 SRDAIE
+460 SRDSIK
-466 ETLKSYQG
+466 ETLDIYTK

-480 KGSVNLRTLSERM
+480 RGNVSLQTFSDHM
-493 SMKST
+493 GKSS

-508 NTMSAIGTLVGSI
+508 NIMSAVGTMVSSI
-521 KTAFDDIFP
+521 KGAFDDIFP
-530 PTTVDQLYAFT
+530 PTTVDQLYSIT

-547 TRGLILSEEN
+547 TRGLILSEDN
-557 ADKVQRVFKGVF
+557 AAKVQRVFKGVF
-569 SVFKIGTDILDTIYK
+569 SVFKIGVDILKTLYDS
-584 GFLNIVKTM
+584 FVNIAKTV
-593 SPVGNSLLDLA
+593 SPAAEGILDLA
-604 ASIGDFLVGVQQA
+604 ASIGDFLVGIENA
-617 VDSSGVF
+617 VESSGAF
-624 QGILSGLEWVC
+624 QAIVNGVSWVC
-635 NAASKGIDKFTGSIE
+635 NSASNAIDSFTGSIE
-650 SLSQKTTIVLDPI
+650 SLSDKTTIVINPI
-663 QAISNALTS
+663 DSLVNALKS
-672 FVNFIAPGLE
+672 FVNFVAPGLT

-725 AIRNFIGSGKSILD
+725 AIKNFINSGKDIFK
-739 GASGM
+739 GVSGVV
-744 IDGVKKMITSL
+744 DGVKKAIDSL
-755 GDAINAWKT
+755 GEAITAWKT

-772 TVAKAIGVLAASL
+772 TVAKAIAVLAASL
-785 TVLSFIKPERLA
+785 TVLSMVKPERLT
-797 GSLLSI
+797 GSLISI

-810 VAALEVLNT
+810 VAALEVLNA

-826 QVATLSAAMVAMST
+826 QVAALSGAMVAIST
-840 GILILSAALKTISSV
+840 GVLILSAALKTISSV
-855 QPDRLVTSVL
+855 EPENLVASVL

-870 LAELSVATT
+870 LAELSAAAAFLGKTT
-879 FLSSTATRMTKG
+879 TKMTKG
-891 TTGMI
+891 TLGMVA
-896 LMATAVRILVSSVSE
+896 MAAAVRVLASSVAA
-911 LGSMSL
+911 LGSMPIEDL
-917 DSLTKGLVSLGVVM
+917 VKGVSALGVVLA
-931 TELGTF
+931 ELGTF
-937 AVLVN
+937 SVATSRLGN
-942 KFGGSIGLLN
+942 SMGILKGL
-952 GVSFN
+952 SFN

-1022 NLLIGPIQELGA
+1022 NVLIGPIQELGA

-1104 AALAV
+1104 LALAT

-1136 ALGLLLVAASSAGFI
+1136 ALGLLLVAASSANLI
-1151 DNLAS
+1151 SNLAG
-1156 SLSVLSSVSFSA
+1156 SLALLSNINFTA
-1168 FLQSIKDLAWM
+1168 FLKGIESVAWM
-1179 LVEFIQGIVK
+1179 FVEFIQGIVK

-1200 SIAQIITAVCEAI
+1200 SIAQIITAVCEGI

-1295 AGDAEAAGEETA
+1295 AGDAEAAGKETA

-1364 QNGSDVVTNGILNL
+1364 QNGSDVVTNAILNL

-1407 IGMQLGMV
+1407 IGMQLGMA

-1477 GLDKNSGTTSTTPTK
+1477 GLDKNSGTTSTTPTT

-1532 AEYELWMTENQ
+1532 SEYELWVTENQ
-1543 NGADANE
+1543 NSASADE
-1550 ILAKKL
+1550 VLAKKM
-1556 EHTQSEI
+1556 EHSAKAIEV
-1563 ATQTSRVE
+1563 QTSRVQ
-1571 IAQAKYDDMVKAVG
+1571 IAQHKYDEMVSKVG
-1585 ADAKE
+1585 ADKQE
-1590 AKEAYAALLEEKNT
+1590 TREAYADLLTEKNS
-1604 LAKLQADRYSDLY
+1604 LAELRADQYSDLY
-1617 EEVLNRLSLESDRIS
+1617 EDQINRLKIQNDR
-1632 AEYELWTESNPGASD
+1632 ADKEYQLWVDQNNQATAS
-1647 AEKTSRKVENITD
+1647 EKTAKKIE
-1660 QLANSADQLAYA
+1660 
-1672 EKQYQTLFEQYGESD
+1672 YQTGQLTAATQELQYAQEQYNKLREEYGEED
-1687 LRVMEAKNDLLE
+1687 LRTQQAYNDLLD
-1699 AQLDYQ
+1699 AQIEEQEKTND
-1705 KKNNELW
+1705 LW
-1712 EAQLE
+1712 QARLAQ
-1717 EFDNMMNVIDRE
+1717 FDDALNAIEMQASIY
-1729 SQYFQ
+1729 SQ
-1734 SRTDMLAKIYDD
+1734 RTSMLSQIYDD
-1746 GDLSTRSDD
+1746 GDLSSRSTD
-1755 YVNAVETYGENSPE
+1755 YINAVKTYGENSEE
-1769 AMRAKYQGSANGVL
+1769 ARKAQYQGSASAVLGVS
-1783 AVGVALRN
+1783 VALRN
-1791 MGDQLRRTNVYQERY
+1791 MSDQLAKTNVYQKYY
-1806 NALVAEGSNATEE
+1806 NSLLESGTASAEDLNAAE
-1819 EIYQAQQNL
+1819 QQL

-1834 FLGFAEDL
+1834 FIGYASNL
-1842 AEGFDMDEEA
+1842 ADAFNMSDEGKA
-1852 KSITLRLAYALS
+1852 VTLRLAYAIS
-1864 NNWDTIYG
+1864 DNWDTIYG
-1872 GFKSIWDKVSEKS
+1872 AFKDIWGKIEERS
-1885 PELTANLEKVFGTAF
+1885 PELTKNLEKTLGTLLSEDTA
-1900 SDEGVEIATSLVS
+1900 SVATGVVS

-1925 ALVSGLNTTL
+1925 ALASGLNTVL
-1935 AFLGSS
+1935 SFLGTG
-1941 MGQNLIS
+1941 MGQSLLDGLGTVLANGLPDIGGMISSFVGSS
-1948 GLSNVLSTG
+1948 GLLS
-1957 LTDIGAM
+1957 
-1964 VSSAFSGGIIGE
+1964 
-1976 IGAGVSGLVGSL
+1976 SL
-1988 GAGGGLAGIAGS
+1988 GAGLEGIVSTIAGGGGLSAAFGGL
-2000 IGTAL
+2000 GTAIT
-2005 SGVAAMIPE
+2005 GVAAAIPE

-2021 IAAIGGAIALLIAN
+2021 VAAIGGAIALLIAN
-2035 WDDIGGFFNNLWEQ
+2035 WDDIGEFFNNLWEQ

-2060 IVEGIKSAWKGFTDF
+2060 IVEGIKSAWKGFTNF

-2136 ATEVSKILYDRLSSS
+2136 ATEVSKILYDRLSNS

-2205 QNGKSDKDSSR
+2205 QNGKTNTDSSR
-2216 SDVVAAVDSLGNR
+2216 ADVVAAIDSLGNR

-2251 GISGQMDAALGV
+2251 GIAGEMDSVLGV
-2263 RAQRAR
+2263 RAVRAR

>member
-98 VSAFTIDPAKSGLQ
+98 VSAFTIDPVKSGLQ

-170 VDLDTSVQAIKGI
+170 IDLDTSVQAIKGI
-183 SNLAAV
+183 ANLAAV
-189 SGSTSQQASNAM
+189 SGSTSQQASTAM

-235 VETAR
+235 LETAR
-240 VSGVA
+240 VDGVA
-245 IDDMI
+245 IDQMI
-250 AKQGSFRNTLQEG
+250 AKHGSFRETLQEG
-263 WLTSEIMLDTLA
+263 WLTSEVLLDTLA

-281 NREQLL
+281 NEEQLL
-287 AKGYTEEQADAIV
+287 SKGYTEDQAKAILE
-300 KLGANANDAA
+300 LGTTANDAA

-339 GDFEQAKAFWTEI
+339 GDFEQAKEFWTEI
-352 SDAISNVVNESA
+352 SDVISNVVNESA
-364 NARNALLQGAM
+364 NARNELLKGAM
-375 TSGWDQ
+375 TSGW
-381 LLSQGITDSAS
+381 SQFLDTGITDSAT
-392 VMEQVLIDIGKTS
+392 VMEQVLTDIGKQMGVVS
-405 GKVTDEQIKAAGGFE
+405 DETIEAAGGFE
-420 KSLQSGWM
+420 KSLQSGWL
-428 TADILQKGI
+428 TADMLQKGI
-437 NEVVDQAQELLSL
+437 NEVVDQAQSLLTM
-450 SDEQLSAQGL
+450 SDEQLAADGL
-460 SRDAIE
+460 SRDSIK
-466 ETLKSYQG
+466 ETLDIYTK

-480 KGSVNLRTLSERM
+480 RGNVSLQTFSDRM
-493 SMKST
+493 GKSS

-508 NTMSAIGTLVGSI
+508 NIMSAVGTMVSSI
-521 KTAFDDIFP
+521 KGAFDDIFP
-530 PTTVDQLYAFT
+530 PTTVDQLYSIT

-672 FVNFIAPGLE
+672 FVNFVAPGLE

-891 TTGMI
+891 TTGMV
-896 LMATAVRILVSSVSE
+896 LMATAVRILVSSVSA

-917 DSLTKGLVSLGVVM
+917 DSLTKGIVSLGVVM
-931 TELGTF
+931 TELGAF

-970 SGFASMDVSQLAKGL
+970 SSFGAMDLGDIAKGL
-985 GSVAVALAEFAGF
+985 GAVGVVLAEFAGF

-1008 ISSSVAV
+1008 ISGSVAV

-1022 NLLIGPIQELGA
+1022 NLLVDPMKELGA
-1034 LDLAEIAKALG
+1034 LNLETLAKALG
-1045 AMGGALAEFVVAL
+1045 AMAIALTEFVVAL
-1058 NLMKGGLGSSA
+1058 NLMNGGLASSA
-1069 AILVMASA
+1069 SILIMAAA
-1077 MVVLSSAFERL
+1077 MNVLADAFARMGEL
-1088 GSLEL
+1088 SIGSL
-1093 GQLAKALISIG
+1093 AKSLISI
-1104 AALAV
+1104 AVALGI

-1136 ALGLLLVAASSAGFI
+1136 ALGLLLMAASTAGFI
-1151 DNLAS
+1151 DNLAA
-1156 SLSVLSSVSFSA
+1156 SLSTLSSISFSA
-1168 FLQSIKDLAWM
+1168 SLQSIKDLAWM
-1179 LVEFIQGIVK
+1179 FVEFLLGIVK

-1194 AATLVT
+1194 ASTLVI
-1200 SIAQIITAVCEAI
+1200 SIAQIITAVCDAI
-1213 AQAAP
+1213 VMAAP
-1218 AIGDAITALILTLC
+1218 AIGSAITSLITTLC
-1232 EVIRNTAPEI
+1232 QVIRNSAPEI
-1242 ASTVVYLIA
+1242 AYTVVYLIG
-1251 QVWEAIKGALGDLWN
+1251 QVWEAIKGALNDLWN
-1266 NLTSWFDENIWHH
+1266 NFTAWFDENIWHH
-1279 DWFGIGAM
+1279 DWFGIGDM

-1295 AGDAEAAGEETA
+1295 AGDAEEAGAETA
-1307 EGYANGLDNKKQSI
+1307 EGYANGLESKKQSI
-1321 WDKMSEIAS
+1321 FDKMSEIAS
-1330 KAAMT
+1330 KAALT

-1364 QNGSDVVTNGILNL
+1364 QNGSDVVTNAILNL

-1384 AFRDYWGIHSPSDL
+1384 AFRDYWGIHSPSAL

-1407 IGMQLGMV
+1407 IGMQLGMA

-1450 TLGTEFNKGVEDSTA
+1450 TLGIDYEQGVKDFIGGSE
-1465 GNALENWLKQKL
+1465 LLNWLKGKT
-1477 GLDKNSGTTSTTPTK
+1477 GIGEDTSTDTPRTTTPTVN
-1492 STTKSSSSGS
+1492 SSSGGS
-1502 SKTKKTV
+1502 TKKTV
-1509 AETIEEKYKDQL
+1509 AETIEDKYKDQL
-1521 EANKTLQEIAD
+1521 EANKTLQEIAES
-1532 AEYELWMTENQ
+1532 EYQLWLTENQ
-1543 NGADANE
+1543 NSVSADELLARKMEYTAKE
-1550 ILAKKL
+1550 IENQTARVQLA
-1556 EHTQSEI
+1556 Q
-1563 ATQTSRVE
+1563 Q
-1571 IAQAKYDDMVKAVG
+1571 KYDEMVSKVG
-1585 ADAKE
+1585 VDKQE
-1590 AKEAYAALLEEKNT
+1590 TKEAYADLLSEQTT
-1604 LAKLQADRYSDLY
+1604 LAELRAKQYANLY
-1617 EEVLNRLSLESDRIS
+1617 EDQINRLEIQNDRADKEYQLWVNQNNQAS
-1632 AEYELWTESNPGASD
+1632 AS
-1647 AEKTSRKVENITD
+1647 EKTAKKIE
-1660 QLANSADQLAYA
+1660 
-1672 EKQYQTLFEQYGESD
+1672 YQTTQLTAATKELELAQQQYDKLREEYGESD
-1687 LRVMEAKNDLLE
+1687 LRTQEAYNELLDKQIE
-1699 AQLDYQ
+1699 EQE
-1705 KKNNELW
+1705 KTNELW
-1712 EAQLE
+1712 QARLAQ
-1717 EFDNMMNVIDRE
+1717 FDDALNAIEMQASIY
-1729 SQYFQ
+1729 SQ
-1734 SRTDMLAKIYDD
+1734 RTSMLSQIYDD
-1746 GDLSTRSDD
+1746 GDLSSRSTD
-1755 YVNAVETYGENSPE
+1755 YINAVKTYGENSDE
-1769 AMRAKYQGSANGVL
+1769 ARKAQYQGSASAVLGVS
-1783 AVGVALRN
+1783 VALRN
-1791 MGDQLRRTNVYQERY
+1791 MSDQLAKTNVYQKYY
-1806 NALVAEGSNATEE
+1806 NSLLESGTASAEDLNAAE
-1819 EIYQAQQNL
+1819 QQL

-1834 FLGFAEDL
+1834 FIGYASNL
-1842 AEGFDMDEEA
+1842 ADAFNMSDEGKA
-1852 KSITLRLAYALS
+1852 VTLRLAYAIS
-1864 NNWDTIYG
+1864 DNWDTIYG
-1872 GFKSIWDKVSEKS
+1872 AFKDIWGKIEERS
-1885 PELTANLEKVFGTAF
+1885 PELTKNLEKTLGTLLSEDTA
-1900 SDEGVEIATSLVS
+1900 SVATGVVS

-1925 ALVSGLNTTL
+1925 ALASGLNTVL
-1935 AFLGSS
+1935 SFLGTG
-1941 MGQNLIS
+1941 MGQSLLDGLGTVLANGLPDIGGMISSFVGSS
-1948 GLSNVLSTG
+1948 GLLS
-1957 LTDIGAM
+1957 
-1964 VSSAFSGGIIGE
+1964 
-1976 IGAGVSGLVGSL
+1976 SL
-1988 GAGGGLAGIAGS
+1988 GAGLEGIVSTIAGGGGLSAAFGGL
-2000 IGTAL
+2000 GTAIT
-2005 SGVAAMIPE
+2005 GVAAAIPE

-2021 IAAIGGAIALLIAN
+2021 VAAIGGAIALLIAN
-2035 WDDIGGFFNNLWEQ
+2035 WDDIGEFFNNLWEQ

-2075 IGGLFGGVID
+2075 IGGLFCGVID

-2205 QNGKSDKDSSR
+2205 QNGKSDKDSTR
-2216 SDVVAAVDSLGNR
+2216 SDVVAAIDALSNR
-2229 LAMMSDSISNMRVVL
+2229 VVMMGQSIENMQVVL

-2251 GISGQMDAALGV
+2251 GISGQMDSALGV
-2263 RAQRAR
+2263 RAARAR

>member
-98 VSAFTIDPAKSGLQ
+98 VSAFTIDPVKSGLQ

-183 SNLAAV
+183 ANLAAV

-235 VETAR
+235 LETAR
-240 VSGVA
+240 VDGVA
-245 IDDMI
+245 IDQMI
-250 AKQGSFRNTLQEG
+250 AKHGSFRETLQEG
-263 WLTSEIMLDTLA
+263 WLTSEVLLDTLA

-281 NREQLL
+281 NEEQLL
-287 AKGYTEEQADAIV
+287 SKGYTEDQAKAILE
-300 KLGANANDAA
+300 LGTTANDAA

-339 GDFEQAKAFWTEI
+339 GDFEQAKEFWTEI

-364 NARNALLQGAM
+364 NARNELLKGAM
-375 TSGWDQ
+375 TSGW
-381 LLSQGITDSAS
+381 SQFLDTGITDSAT
-392 VMEQVLIDIGKTS
+392 VMEQVLTDIGKRMGVVS
-405 GKVTDEQIKAAGGFE
+405 DETIEAAGGFE
-420 KSLQSGWM
+420 KSLQSGWL
-428 TADILQKGI
+428 TADMLQKGI
-437 NEVVDQAQELLSL
+437 NEVVDQAQSLLTM
-450 SDEQLSAQGL
+450 SDEQLAADGL
-460 SRDAIE
+460 SRDSIK
-466 ETLKSYQG
+466 ETLDIYTK

-480 KGSVNLRTLSERM
+480 RGNVSLQTFSDRM
-493 SMKST
+493 GKSS

-508 NTMSAIGTLVGSI
+508 NIMSAVGTMVSSI
-521 KTAFDDIFP
+521 KGAFDDIFP
-530 PTTVDQLYAFT
+530 PTTVDQLYSIT

-547 TRGLILSEEN
+547 TRGLILSEDN
-557 ADKVQRVFKGVF
+557 AAKVQRVFKGVF
-569 SVFKIGTDILDTIYK
+569 SVFKIGVDILKTLYDS
-584 GFLNIVKTM
+584 FVNIAKTV
-593 SPVGNSLLDLA
+593 SPAAEGILDLA
-604 ASIGDFLVGVQQA
+604 ASIGDFLVGIENA
-617 VDSSGVF
+617 VESSGAF
-624 QGILSGLEWVC
+624 QAIVNGVSWVC
-635 NAASKGIDKFTGSIE
+635 NSASNAIDSFTGSIE
-650 SLSQKTTIVLDPI
+650 SLSDKTTIVINPI
-663 QAISNALTS
+663 DSLVNALKS
-672 FVNFIAPGLE
+672 FVNFIAPGLT

-725 AIRNFIGSGKSILD
+725 AIKNFINSGKDIFE
-739 GASGM
+739 GVSGVV
-744 IDGVKKMITSL
+744 DGVKKAIDSL
-755 GDAINAWKT
+755 GEAITAWKT

-772 TVAKAIGVLAASL
+772 TVAKAIAVLAASL
-785 TVLSFIKPERLA
+785 TVLSMVKPERLT
-797 GSLLSI
+797 GSLISI

-826 QVATLSAAMVAMST
+826 QVAALSGAMVAIST
-840 GILILSAALKTISSV
+840 GVLILSAALKTISSV
-855 QPDRLVTSVL
+855 KPENLVASVL

-870 LAELSVATT
+870 LAELSAAAAFLGKTT
-879 FLSSTATRMTKG
+879 TKMTKG
-891 TTGMI
+891 TLGMVAI
-896 LMATAVRILVSSVSE
+896 AAAVRVLASSVAA
-911 LGSMSL
+911 LGSMPIEDL
-917 DSLTKGLVSLGVVM
+917 VKGVSALGVVLA
-931 TELGTF
+931 ELGTF
-937 AVLVN
+937 SVATSRLGN
-942 KFGGSIGLLN
+942 SMGILKGL
-952 GVSFN
+952 SFN

-1022 NLLIGPIQELGA
+1022 NVLIGPIQELGA

-1136 ALGLLLVAASSAGFI
+1136 ALGLLLVAASSANLI
-1151 DNLAS
+1151 SNLAG
-1156 SLSVLSSVSFSA
+1156 SLALLSNINFSA
-1168 FLQSIKDLAWM
+1168 FLKGIESVAWM
-1179 LVEFIQGIVK
+1179 FVEFIQGIVK

-1218 AIGDAITALILTLC
+1218 AIGDAITSLILTLC

-1364 QNGSDVVTNGILNL
+1364 QNGSNIVTNSILNL

-1407 IGMQLGMV
+1407 IGMQLGMA

-1477 GLDKNSGTTSTTPTK
+1477 GLNQNSGTNSTTPTK

-1532 AEYELWMTENQ
+1532 SEYELWVTENQ
-1543 NGADANE
+1543 NSASADE
-1550 ILAKKL
+1550 VLAKKM
-1556 EHTQSEI
+1556 EHSAKAIEV
-1563 ATQTSRVE
+1563 QTSRVQ
-1571 IAQAKYDDMVKAVG
+1571 IAQQKYDEMVSKVG
-1585 ADAKE
+1585 ADKQE
-1590 AKEAYAALLEEKNT
+1590 TREAYADLLTEKNS
-1604 LAKLQADRYSDLY
+1604 LAELRADQYSDLY
-1617 EEVLNRLSLESDRIS
+1617 EDQINRLKIQNDR
-1632 AEYELWTESNPGASD
+1632 ADKEYQLWVDQNNQATAS
-1647 AEKTSRKVENITD
+1647 EKTAKKIE
-1660 QLANSADQLAYA
+1660 
-1672 EKQYQTLFEQYGESD
+1672 YQTGQLTAATQELQYAQEQYNKLREEYGEED
-1687 LRVMEAKNDLLE
+1687 LRTQQAYNDLLD
-1699 AQLDYQ
+1699 AQIEEQEKTND
-1705 KKNNELW
+1705 LW
-1712 EAQLE
+1712 QARLAQ
-1717 EFDNMMNVIDRE
+1717 FDDALNAIEMQASIY
-1729 SQYFQ
+1729 SQ
-1734 SRTDMLAKIYDD
+1734 RTSMLSQIYDD
-1746 GDLSTRSDD
+1746 GDLSSRSTD
-1755 YVNAVETYGENSPE
+1755 YINAVKTYGENSDE
-1769 AMRAKYQGSANGVL
+1769 ARKAQYQGSASAVLGVS
-1783 AVGVALRN
+1783 VALRN
-1791 MGDQLRRTNVYQERY
+1791 MSDQLAKTNVYQKYY
-1806 NALVAEGSNATEE
+1806 NSLLESGTASAEDLNAAE
-1819 EIYQAQQNL
+1819 QQL

-1834 FLGFAEDL
+1834 FIGYASNL
-1842 AEGFDMDEEA
+1842 ADAFNMSDEGKA
-1852 KSITLRLAYALS
+1852 VTLRLAYAIS
-1864 NNWDTIYG
+1864 DNWDTIYG
-1872 GFKSIWDKVSEKS
+1872 AFKDIWGKIEERS
-1885 PELTANLEKVFGTAF
+1885 PELTKNLEKTLGTLLSEDTA
-1900 SDEGVEIATSLVS
+1900 SVATGVVS

-1925 ALVSGLNTTL
+1925 ALASGLNTVL
-1935 AFLGSS
+1935 SFLGTG
-1941 MGQNLIS
+1941 MGQSLLDGLGTVLANGLPDIGGMISSFVGSS
-1948 GLSNVLSTG
+1948 GLLS
-1957 LTDIGAM
+1957 
-1964 VSSAFSGGIIGE
+1964 
-1976 IGAGVSGLVGSL
+1976 SL
-1988 GAGGGLAGIAGS
+1988 GAGLEGIVSTIAGGGGLSAAFGGL
-2000 IGTAL
+2000 GTAIT
-2005 SGVAAMIPE
+2005 SVAAAIPE

-2021 IAAIGGAIALLIAN
+2021 VAAIGGAIALLIGS
-2035 WDDIGGFFNNLWEQ
+2035 WDDIGDFFNNLWEQ

-2060 IVEGIKSAWKGFTDF
+2060 IVEGIKSAWKGFTNF

-2129 TNSALDT
+2129 TNGALDT
-2136 ATEVSKILYDRLSSS
+2136 ATEVSKILYDRLSNS

-2168 DSTNWFKSASVGFTN
+2168 DSANWFKSASVGFTN

-2205 QNGKSDKDSSR
+2205 QNGKTDTDSSR
-2216 SDVVAAVDSLGNR
+2216 ADVVAAVDSLGNR

-2251 GISGQMDAALGV
+2251 GIAGEMDSVLGV
-2263 RAQRAR
+2263 RAVRAR

>member
-98 VSAFTIDPAKSGLQ
+98 VSAFTIDPVKSGLQ

-183 SNLAAV
+183 ANLAAV
-189 SGSTSQQASNAM
+189 SGSTSQQASTAM

-235 VETAR
+235 LETAR
-240 VSGVA
+240 VDGVA
-245 IDDMI
+245 IDQMI
-250 AKQGSFRNTLQEG
+250 AKHGSFRETLQEG
-263 WLTSEIMLDTLA
+263 WLTSEVLLDTLA

-281 NREQLL
+281 NEEQLL
-287 AKGYTEEQADAIV
+287 AKGYTEDQAKAILE
-300 KLGANANDAA
+300 LGTTANDAA

-339 GDFEQAKAFWTEI
+339 GDFEQAKEFWTEI

-364 NARNALLQGAM
+364 NARNELLKGAM
-375 TSGWDQ
+375 TSGW
-381 LLSQGITDSAS
+381 SQFLDTGITDSAT
-392 VMEQVLIDIGKTS
+392 VMEQVLTDIGKQMGVVS
-405 GKVTDEQIKAAGGFE
+405 DETIEAAGGFE
-420 KSLQSGWM
+420 KSLQSGWL
-428 TADILQKGI
+428 TADMLQKGI
-437 NEVVDQAQELLSL
+437 NEVVDQAQNLLTM
-450 SDEQLSAQGL
+450 SDEQLAADGL
-460 SRDAIE
+460 SRDSIK
-466 ETLKSYQG
+466 ETLDIYTK

-480 KGSVNLRTLSERM
+480 RGNISLQTFSDRM
-493 SMKST
+493 GKSS

-508 NTMSAIGTLVGSI
+508 NIMSAVGTMVSSI
-521 KTAFDDIFP
+521 KGAFDDIFP
-530 PTTVDQLYAFT
+530 PTTVDQLYSIT

-547 TRGLILSEEN
+547 TRGLILSEDN
-557 ADKVQRVFKGVF
+557 AAKVQRVFKGVF
-569 SVFKIGTDILDTIYK
+569 SVFKIGVDILKTLYDS
-584 GFLNIVKTM
+584 FVNIAKTV
-593 SPVGNSLLDLA
+593 SPAAEGILDLA
-604 ASIGDFLVGVQQA
+604 ASIGDFLVGIENA
-617 VDSSGVF
+617 VESSGAF
-624 QGILSGLEWVC
+624 QAIVNGVSWVC
-635 NAASKGIDKFTGSIE
+635 NSASNAIDSFIGSIE
-650 SLSQKTTIVLDPI
+650 SLSDKTTIVINPI
-663 QAISNALTS
+663 DSLVNALKS
-672 FVNFIAPGLE
+672 FVNFVAPGLT

-725 AIRNFIGSGKSILD
+725 AIKNFINSGKDIFK
-739 GASGM
+739 GVSGVV
-744 IDGVKKMITSL
+744 DGVKKAIESL
-755 GDAINAWKT
+755 GEAINAWKT

-772 TVAKAIGVLAASL
+772 TVAKAIAVLAASL
-785 TVLSFIKPERLA
+785 TVLSMVKPERLT
-797 GSLLSI
+797 GSLISI

-826 QVATLSAAMVAMST
+826 QVAALSGAMVAIST
-840 GILILSAALKTISSV
+840 GVLILSAALKTISSV
-855 QPDRLVTSVL
+855 EPENLVSSVL

-870 LAELSVATT
+870 LAELSAAAAFLGKTT
-879 FLSSTATRMTKG
+879 TKMTKG
-891 TTGMI
+891 TLGMVA
-896 LMATAVRILVSSVSE
+896 MAAAVRVLASSVAA
-911 LGSMSL
+911 LGSMPIEDL
-917 DSLTKGLVSLGVVM
+917 IKGVSALGVVLA
-931 TELGTF
+931 ELGTF
-937 AVLVN
+937 SVATSRLGN
-942 KFGGSIGLLN
+942 SMGILKGL
-952 GVSFN
+952 SFN

-1015 TVMSAAM
+1015 TVISAAM

-1104 AALAV
+1104 LALAT

-1136 ALGLLLVAASSAGFI
+1136 ALGLLLVAASSANLI
-1151 DNLAS
+1151 TNLAG
-1156 SLSVLSSVSFSA
+1156 SLALLSNINFSA
-1168 FLQSIKDLAWM
+1168 FLKGIESVAWM
-1179 LVEFIQGIVK
+1179 FVEFIQGIVK

-1251 QVWEAIKGALGDLWN
+1251 QVWEAIKGALGELWN

-1364 QNGSDVVTNGILNL
+1364 QNGSDVVTNAILNL

-1407 IGMQLGMV
+1407 IGMQLGMA

-1477 GLDKNSGTTSTTPTK
+1477 GLDKNSGTTSTTPTT

-1532 AEYELWMTENQ
+1532 SEYELWVTENQ
-1543 NGADANE
+1543 NSASADE
-1550 ILAKKL
+1550 VLAKKM
-1556 EHTQSEI
+1556 EHSAKAIEV
-1563 ATQTSRVE
+1563 QTSRVQ
-1571 IAQAKYDDMVKAVG
+1571 IAQQKYDEMVSKVG
-1585 ADAKE
+1585 ADKQE
-1590 AKEAYAALLEEKNT
+1590 TREAYADLLTEKNS
-1604 LAKLQADRYSDLY
+1604 LAELRADQYSDLY
-1617 EEVLNRLSLESDRIS
+1617 EDQINRLKIQNDRADKEYQLWVNQNNQAS
-1632 AEYELWTESNPGASD
+1632 AS
-1647 AEKTSRKVENITD
+1647 EKTAKKIE
-1660 QLANSADQLAYA
+1660 
-1672 EKQYQTLFEQYGESD
+1672 YQTTQLTAATKELELAQQQYDKLREEYGESD
-1687 LRVMEAKNDLLE
+1687 LRTQEAYNELLDKQIE
-1699 AQLDYQ
+1699 EQE
-1705 KKNNELW
+1705 KTNELW
-1712 EAQLE
+1712 QARLAQ
-1717 EFDNMMNVIDRE
+1717 FDDALNAIEMQASIY
-1729 SQYFQ
+1729 SQ
-1734 SRTDMLAKIYDD
+1734 RTSMLSQIYDD
-1746 GDLSTRSDD
+1746 GDLSSRSTD
-1755 YVNAVETYGENSPE
+1755 YINAVKTYGENSDE
-1769 AMRAKYQGSANGVL
+1769 ARKAQYQGSASAVLGVS
-1783 AVGVALRN
+1783 VALRN
-1791 MGDQLRRTNVYQERY
+1791 MSDQLAKTNVYQKYY
-1806 NALVAEGSNATEE
+1806 NSLLESGTASAEDLNAAE
-1819 EIYQAQQNL
+1819 QQL

-1834 FLGFAEDL
+1834 FIGYASNL
-1842 AEGFDMDEEA
+1842 ADAFNMSDEGKA
-1852 KSITLRLAYALS
+1852 VTLRLAYAIS
-1864 NNWDTIYG
+1864 DNWDTIYG
-1872 GFKSIWDKVSEKS
+1872 AFKDIWGKIEERS
-1885 PELTANLEKVFGTAF
+1885 PELTKNLEKTLGTLLSEDTA
-1900 SDEGVEIATSLVS
+1900 SVATGVVS

-1925 ALVSGLNTTL
+1925 ALASGLNTVL
-1935 AFLGSS
+1935 SFLGTG
-1941 MGQNLIS
+1941 MGQSLLDGLGTVLANGLPDIGGMISSFVGSS
-1948 GLSNVLSTG
+1948 GLLS
-1957 LTDIGAM
+1957 
-1964 VSSAFSGGIIGE
+1964 
-1976 IGAGVSGLVGSL
+1976 SL
-1988 GAGGGLAGIAGS
+1988 GAGLEGIVSTIAGGGGLSAAFGGL
-2000 IGTAL
+2000 GTAIT
-2005 SGVAAMIPE
+2005 GVAAAIPE

-2021 IAAIGGAIALLIAN
+2021 VAAIGGAIALLIAN
-2035 WDDIGGFFNNLWEQ
+2035 WDDIGEFFNNLWEQ

-2216 SDVVAAVDSLGNR
+2216 SDVVAAIDALSNR
-2229 LAMMSDSISNMRVVL
+2229 VVMMGQSIENMQVVL

-2251 GISGQMDAALGV
+2251 GISGQMDSALGV
-2263 RAQRAR
+2263 RAARAR